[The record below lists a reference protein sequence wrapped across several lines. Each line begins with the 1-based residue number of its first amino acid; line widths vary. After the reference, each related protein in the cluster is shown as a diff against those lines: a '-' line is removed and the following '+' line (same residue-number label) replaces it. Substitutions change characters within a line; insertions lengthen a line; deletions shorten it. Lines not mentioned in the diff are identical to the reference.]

1 MRKDR
6 IAKAIAS
13 MIPLLCVT
21 IFNSCDSWMKD
32 DDFFSSVEEE
42 VRVANAEKL
51 NVFVRCAATKMG
63 TTNPNGYAVF
73 KQDVVSSVSMVPE
86 TDYGFWKWAAFSTD
100 FFDPN
105 KQHTSLY
112 CQNPESYAESFAP
125 FELDP
130 AVVTFENPNSEI
142 TNVTIHAN
150 RNDVVLVPVCVERP
164 MLTVSIP
171 GSGEANVVRN
181 MSIRLLFSKPMDP
194 KSFYDEETGASNFTF
209 LQGRATITE
218 SSDVSLTDISDYFES
233 PIFSMGGK
241 LITFKLKSDKLFNAN
256 GQITVRYTGE
266 VKDIYG
272 YNVASGSSFQFRV
285 GTAVDSSSP
294 GIDVLTFGV
303 EGKYNTFKDIYSKF
317 RSEANVASVKG
328 VSDELCATSLDDPA
342 FDTIATYRTKSNIV
356 DIYVHGIEYK
366 GSSKNKVNASGDESE
381 SDIVIIGTRSCLVY
395 NKDGTP
401 TGANIAEEKV
411 AEIDYAA
418 GVSYSKDIPES
429 EFNETT
435 GTLFSYDIT
444 DYPDGLIRI
453 DVALA
458 DSVGNFGFDDNC
470 TNPENDNG
478 YKSVFIV
485 KDTSAPDAV
494 AIKDAIQS
502 DSESAIYQWY
512 NEKTLGTIRF
522 KDMEKDNPIAGI
534 VDSGHFHLRSAKKDM
549 KWIFHSGAEND
560 EWAPS
565 ENDAGW
571 KDVSVSYDLKNAVL
585 PGSDE
590 YVPISVAFMDD
601 LGHISPVVG
610 ITAIKYDNTK
620 PVVDSYMWVDS
631 SNAETLNNTSAP
643 SLSQYLKV
651 GFTESRSGIR
661 RIAVKVS
668 KEGSIDDGIAGVAKL
683 YYSATDAV
691 PSTADAGI
699 PLTFVE
705 NSESGYAF
713 YEIPEALK
721 TGWFFIRGIPIAA
734 VDGKYDVS
742 VSLIDQALNES
753 SASSPIAMFKDTT
766 PPSVNQ
772 ATVSVDNI
780 VVRPGDNTQW
790 LKRDAYNSNSVSFI
804 VNETG
809 SGIKSIELTGTIEI
823 TDATTVTVNGVPAAD
838 VSLDVASK
846 RITFTNFKNP
856 SIFGSSV
863 SVKISGI
870 KFTDRDSESG
880 NTVSFRVEDF
890 ASTEPFDFEYGN
902 KVYADTVAPVVASVT
917 VFDADSTTTWTDG
930 TTNYRYIYTNSDS
943 VNATVVFANAEQG
956 TNSCSGVR
964 VLTVT
969 GATITGA
976 TVSTGETCT
985 VSGSTVTFTPPLKTG
1000 SETVSLTGV
1009 KLAAGSNSER
1019 TINAY
1024 ATDFTEWTGD
1034 AVSSQKIVL
1043 DTLTPEVTEISWTA
1057 VASDS
1062 DLIPGITGKEVV
1074 DDQKLN
1080 VTLGTTASGVKT
1092 VSVAVTIADTQRSDS
1107 LGNEKLIVYF
1117 DGTALTRTTD
1127 YSVSGNTLTF
1137 TTPRKS
1143 GVVSFK
1149 GLTID
1154 DQDRD
1159 GSYAIDVSLKTA
1171 AENENNAASHY
1182 SISRDSVTPVI
1193 SKVVIPPVT
1202 VGENQ
1207 IPVIESVIPYGT
1219 DGTGTTP
1226 VYFAGAQAGFDYKT
1240 GKNSFTLDL
1249 YITEQTSGVQQI
1261 TFGSGC
1267 NVRLSSESTLS
1278 VIHSG
1283 STKDLVKGTDYTVDG
1298 TGKVITFLDSGDPV
1312 VKDESPEFV
1321 LSMTNC
1327 NFENVKYMDHE
1338 SASDE
1343 NLFSFTLK
1351 DFAQHSPETSV
1362 TAIKANKDGTED
1374 IATVVANALPARIES
1389 VSLEDRSTCDAGGN
1403 VETDKGDGDYD
1414 LRKSEEGFTN
1424 YEIINVAVGS
1434 PVVTVAN
1441 RNYSVRKITLSG
1453 AKFISDVYNG
1463 SDAHTVVQ
1471 VNGVPLNASSDYK
1484 FTDDYTCV
1492 EFVKAFDSETQF
1504 QFFNVLLDTTDD
1516 GEKTVSATAY
1526 SPAGVSYSAMS
1537 TKDKKIILD
1546 KTPPALADEGPFAYD
1561 RQDPENFRKYEY
1573 PRQKNDTDY
1582 ETYGLSAAKDLEL
1595 ATYGSMAGN
1604 TGKEIRFFYTS
1615 QDYRRLPVKVE
1626 DTNSLSSTC
1635 LRIKVVDSI
1644 KAGEATSQGVLGA
1657 TGYAYSTNPV
1667 ADFSTGSLGYTPEDV
1682 GYYRYESKDWSDTLN
1697 PYTYVAA
1704 DRAGNVS
1711 DPHQFYVI
1719 KDNKSPSITVDG
1731 TDYGNATDSERKQ
1744 KSLTN
1749 LMELVIPDGKQVFR
1763 NEVENTASEIYD
1775 EKEFNFWND
1784 KDGHNTTSLSS
1795 YQYVLAGGG
1804 NGEIYK
1810 IKINLKSGVSSGT
1823 MLIGGVSR
1831 SDVPSYSQRLPT
1843 PGDSG
1848 LAKWAITH
1856 YYKKWNSTAT
1866 ESNWDAAW
1874 PVGTLGAYFF
1884 DSRVEWNDYDGE
1896 DIVYEISDSDSSKG
1910 VPPLTLLL
1918 MDNCANIY
1926 QIPIRPA
1933 SMDASMTEYTL
1944 DSFKFPCHSGESV
1957 SWIFDKKLPEPVAWS
1972 ADNEKNL
1979 NDQFIIFAGGC
1990 DNRAYNK
1997 DYPNPLDIADCKN
2010 ISEGNTSYAV
2020 GWNRLG
2026 ALYLD
2031 NKTQYYNHNVYL
2043 QLLMNSEEPI
2053 RWADQEVCTNNV
2065 QPLYEN
2071 GSQPPDFTLRARV
2084 LFREGTDASEPKE
2097 SDFAN
2102 ASSASLTKWSYFK
2115 QKSTDGK
2122 RLWNILMPHGD
2133 EGKLGTLWLYLE
2145 DYVGN
2150 KGIYQVKN
2158 GGDVDIKNG
2167 SDVDKFVW
2175 NDEPPKVKLTS
2186 DAVYPTDFDTD
2197 KTSANASCFSENF
2210 GTYRHYSHLAFTSEA
2225 DIKRLVPPT
2234 VFKKEYIKTQTS
2246 NMSDERYSDMI
2257 KKAEADGL
2265 VMNDINVIGDV
2276 TYVGNTAHNVSGGD
2290 YAREEVGNNTYA
2302 VDPVLCFFDID
2313 VSDSPSG
2320 IDGYRYCFADNE
2332 GDDNRQNDWEGNKS
2346 NGYWYINHSG
2356 EKNDSKRVN
2365 AQVPINL
2372 SYDNGKYNPRTFN
2385 LYIRDRVGN
2394 VSVTKLGNQ
2403 WMMDNTYPATAS
2415 GSTWTGGK
2423 ANPGNSYLS
2432 LPGDVSRTNINV
2444 TIAGSSETFKTA
2456 KEREESYSVKIPA
2469 EWFTDFQK
2477 RDGNGSGTGESSG
2490 VYGAGLIPNVK
2501 GSAKQIAD
2509 GNLTVDIP
2517 YFIYKYADATNAK
2530 PLEYYIFD
2538 NTGNYWT
2545 CKLNVKVDASAPTM
2559 RVGVTRLND
2568 SSTFHSKD
2576 NLYTKV
2582 YGTGAVPTGKTP
2594 DTTAT
2599 ADDRLV
2605 YQGNAL
2611 KTFTTDEGYSKNE
2624 YKNLYSL
2631 ASNVSKQYSSKS
2643 DVDYAYS
2650 NGTADE
2656 KSRFFKI
2663 QCNNHSFFVNAW
2675 AEDAGGISQ
2684 VSIRKWDGEKW
2695 NSQTALGKLEFT
2707 NDNQSIAEMKFEGI
2721 PEVKADPSNPCPDS
2735 GKEISLSS
2743 DSSVRNSIFVSTLT
2757 QTEENLYEVSATD
2770 FAGNAVFYYAYILPY
2785 DNKAPDVTAAS
2796 VTGNAGSSVVGGK
2809 FYFKDLKFSLKASD
2823 DLAGLG
2829 AYQWGAGTPSTDYFR
2844 FNLDGTMSKDGT
2856 VADTDVTEI
2865 FKDNDSSA
2873 FWVKLQ
2879 DILGNAKTVD
2889 SFTVNGGDTPISNAN
2904 FVYDNVAPGVSFT
2917 DLSTNFKRT
2926 GSYWDYTSWVE
2937 SSDDTGVSTNSFL
2950 NYEASSKSLLVTNSD
2965 YSSKIEITPTGTDTS
2980 GIKGYVMTE
2989 TSAAPASLAT
2999 VASSFVFEAGKELST
3014 SFEERKIS
3022 LANTSGLTVYFWAVD
3037 YAGNVST
3044 TPAQLTI
3051 KFDAK
3056 NPDVSPAPADGKI
3069 EVKTDT
3075 TKGTRIWSSE
3085 THNYYKDA
3093 AYIEVTLGY
3102 KTGYEPKGWK
3112 ILKSESSSNS
3122 RDNQLAWKNFVSS
3135 DYEQLDGNLRK
3146 YKIYLPALD
3155 DARNNGNDFYISFYS
3170 NSDSPTYR
3178 LVFADKQK
3186 WYYDNNVPSAP
3197 ANPVFDSGST
3207 GLYVKE
3213 TGGSKTLYF
3222 RDNTSEGKVSFT
3234 VTDNT
3239 GEVNSGVA
3247 GVLYAVGSV
3256 PSASESNVPASKITL
3271 KNLSAGTLNVYA
3283 FDNVWNRS
3291 ATGYSMAVVKDD
3303 ANPSITGITPT
3314 LNDYVYN
3321 DTENNCIWFNGSDLS
3336 AKVPSVSLAVA
3347 ASDTGSGIKSYTW
3360 KSDVTGVTV
3369 TEASAGTY
3377 TVSGFDKITDS
3388 CTLKLTVTDNVGN
3401 ESTPYT
3407 VVLKKDSDVPTG
3419 FAIDSIGRLSAE
3431 DEARYVYAD
3440 SLNAD
3445 WKTVSGK
3452 TVYVN
3457 GNKIS
3462 LADKDPIF
3470 TYAGA
3475 LADAGSGLKEGSPS
3489 ASKDPVTDNKW
3500 IVTASDNVGNE
3511 TTYTVTLIADGD
3523 APAPDSTYYTTGNT
3537 LSSLSG
3543 ASVNLLKNKV
3553 DEPSTPYGLSS
3564 GSAYLAYDSA
3574 VGDDYATVIYTSA
3587 AKCNIPS
3594 ATDGG
3599 AGAIQYALKYGN
3611 TSDVYS
3617 TAPTS
3622 WTDMPSSGNAFEVDL
3637 PDEAVVHGYLFIWF
3651 KDGVG
3656 NTSAFQMGNPDT
3668 INIPK
3673 ESGYNWMACQKSI
3686 SENDISAAYGNS
3698 DNTLVISGIGAGSSV
3713 KSISITFNADA
3724 SVNDGY
3730 VGSVEF
3736 KGLGKDGVEKNYT
3749 PSNAKSVNDKT
3760 IILDFSDKPRLAN
3773 GSISIKFNNPVEIA
3787 SVLLKDKNDNS
3798 KEINSIGTRSLI
3810 SRMTSS
3816 VSGMFS
3822 SIFGRIAGDKET
3834 RALKAAERADKKAA
3848 RQAEIAAAREAK
3860 KMAKLLVKQQKEEAR
3875 RLKESLAVQ
3884 NADIGALESK
3894 SVSAGT
3900 ETAALDDQDV
3910 EFEARSSGIDQWN
3923 KSAVAAIKRGKSG
3936 KKNGSFPVVPFAAG
3950 AMVLCACG
3958 AGVFIY
3964 RKKKLL

>member
-105 KQHTSLY
+105 KQHTSLL

-142 TNVTIHAN
+142 TNVTIHVN

-585 PGSDE
+585 PGSDG

-610 ITAIKYDNTK
+610 ITAITYDNTK

-631 SNAETLNNTSAP
+631 ANAEAINNTK
-643 SLSQYLKV
+643 LDVLDQQLKV
-651 GFTESRSGIR
+651 AFTESLSGVR
-661 RIAVKVS
+661 RIALKITKDANVVDGLAHSVKV
-668 KEGSIDDGIAGVAKL
+668 
-683 YYSATDAV
+683 YYSASDEV
-691 PSTADAGI
+691 PSGTELALV
-699 PLTFVE
+699 PVE
-705 NSESGYAF
+705 DVTDSSYKF
-713 YEIPEALK
+713 YEIPSAL
-721 TGWFFIRGIPIAA
+721 TSGYLFFRGIPIAA

-766 PPSVNQ
+766 SPSVNQ

-809 SGIKSIELTGTIEI
+809 SGIRTITLGGTIEI

-838 VSLDVASK
+838 VSLDVESN

-890 ASTEPFDFEYGN
+890 ASTDPCDFSYG
-902 KVYADTVAPVVASVT
+902 KSVFADTTAPVVASV
-917 VFDADSTTTWTDG
+917 VLHDADSTTTWTAG
-930 TTNYRYIYTNSDS
+930 TTNYRDIYTNSDT
-943 VNATVVFANAEQG
+943 VNATVVFGDAEKG
-956 TNSCSGVR
+956 NSCSGIR

-976 TVSTGETCT
+976 TITGASVSTGGNCT
-985 VSGSTVTFTPPLKTG
+985 VSGNTVTFTPPLRAG
-1000 SETVSLTGV
+1000 SETVELTGV
-1009 KLAAGSNSER
+1009 TLVASDSENR
-1019 TINAY
+1019 SINAY
-1024 ATDFTEWTGD
+1024 ATDFAEWTGD

-1043 DTLTPEVTEISWTA
+1043 DTLTPEVTEISWT
-1057 VASDS
+1057 VSSDS
-1062 DLIPGITGKEVV
+1062 DLIPGITGKKVV

-1092 VSVAVTIADTQRSDS
+1092 VSVAVTIAGTQRSDS
-1107 LGNEKLIVYF
+1107 LENKNLTVYF
-1117 DGTALTRTTD
+1117 DGTELVKNTD

-1143 GVVSFK
+1143 GVVSFE

-1207 IPVIESVIPYGT
+1207 IPVIESVIPYGA

-1226 VYFAGAQAGFDYKT
+1226 VYFAGAQAGFDYQT

-1261 TFGSGC
+1261 TFESGC

-1283 STKDLVKGTDYTVDG
+1283 STKDLVKGTDYTVDR

-1343 NLFSFTLK
+1343 NRFSFTLK
-1351 DFAQHSPETSV
+1351 DFAQHSPETPV
-1362 TAIKANKDGTED
+1362 TTIKANKDGTED
-1374 IATVVANALPARIES
+1374 IATVVANALPAAIES
-1389 VSLEDRSTCDAGGN
+1389 VSLEDRSPCDAGGN
-1403 VETDKGDGDYD
+1403 VESGKGDGPYD

-1434 PVVTVAN
+1434 PTVDVAN
-1441 RNYSVRKITLSG
+1441 KSYSVRKITLSG

-1471 VNGVPLNASSDYK
+1471 VNGVLLNASSDYK
-1484 FTDDYTCV
+1484 FTDDDCSI
-1492 EFVKAFDSETQF
+1492 EFNKSFDTKTTF
-1504 QFFNVLLDTTDD
+1504 KFFNILLATTDD

-1561 RQDPENFRKYEY
+1561 PQDSENFRKYEY

-1635 LRIKVVDSI
+1635 LQIKVVDSI

-1667 ADFSTGSLGYTPEDV
+1667 ADFSTGRLGYTPEDV

-1704 DRAGNVS
+1704 DKAGNVS
-1711 DPHQFYVI
+1711 EPHQFYVI

-1731 TDYGNATDSERKQ
+1731 TDYGKATDSERKQ

-1763 NEVENTASEIYD
+1763 NEVENTDSEIYD

-1795 YQYVLAGGG
+1795 YQYVLAGGE
-1804 NGEIYK
+1804 NGERYK
-1810 IKINLKSGVSSGT
+1810 IKINLESGVSSDT

-1874 PVGTLGAYFF
+1874 PVGTLGAAFF
-1884 DSRVEWNDYDGE
+1884 DSRVKWNDYDGE
-1896 DIVYEISDSDSSKG
+1896 DIVYEIPDSSKG

-1926 QIPIRPA
+1926 QIPIRPT
-1933 SMDASMTEYTL
+1933 SMDAAMTTHSEDNY
-1944 DSFKFPCHSGESV
+1944 PCHSGESV

-1972 ADNEKNL
+1972 ASIENNL

-1990 DNRAYNK
+1990 DNRAYNE
-1997 DYPNPLDIADCKN
+1997 DDSDPLGIAHCKN
-2010 ISEGNTSYAV
+2010 ISDGHTRYAV

-2031 NKTQYYNHNVYL
+2031 IPNKTQYYNHNVYL
-2043 QLLMNSEEPI
+2043 QLRVNSKEPI
-2053 RWADQEVCTNNV
+2053 RWTAQEECTNNV

-2071 GSQPPDFTLRARV
+2071 GLQPPEFTLRARV
-2084 LFREGTDASEPKE
+2084 LFRKDTGEPEE
-2097 SDFAN
+2097 SDFAG

-2115 QKSTDGK
+2115 QIADEDS
-2122 RLWNILMPHGD
+2122 RIWNILMPHGE
-2133 EGKLGTLWLYLE
+2133 EGEAGTLWLYLE

-2150 KGIYQVKN
+2150 KGVYQV
-2158 GGDVDIKNG
+2158 KNG

-2175 NDEPPKVKLTS
+2175 NNEPPKVKLRTVA
-2186 DAVYPTDFDTD
+2186 DYPATYDTA
-2197 KTSANASCFSENF
+2197 KTETNASYFSENF
-2210 GTYRHYSHLAFTSEA
+2210 GTYRHYSHLAFKSEA

-2234 VFKKEYIKTQTS
+2234 TFKKKYIKTQTS
-2246 NMSDERYSDMI
+2246 NMSDTRYSDMI
-2257 KKAEADGL
+2257 NKAEADGL
-2265 VMNDINVIGDV
+2265 VMNDIKVIGDV

-2302 VDPVLCFFDID
+2302 VDPVLCFFYID

-2346 NGYWYINHSG
+2346 NGYWYINHTG

-2372 SYDNGKYNPRTFN
+2372 SYVEGSATVYNPRTFN

-2477 RDGNGSGTGESSG
+2477 RNGNDSGTGESSG

-2501 GSAKQIAD
+2501 GSAKPIAD

-2517 YFIYKYADATNAK
+2517 YFIYKDADATTAK
-2530 PLEYYIFD
+2530 TLEYYIFD

-2545 CKLNVKVDASAPTM
+2545 CNLNVKVDASAPTM

-2568 SSTFHSKD
+2568 SSTFHSVD
-2576 NLYTKV
+2576 NLYTEV

-2594 DTTAT
+2594 DTDAT

-2611 KTFTTDEGYSKNE
+2611 MTFTTGEGYSKNK

-2643 DVDYAYS
+2643 AVDYAYL
-2650 NGTADE
+2650 NGTDDE

-2663 QCNNHSFFVNAW
+2663 RSNNAAFFVNAW

-2707 NDNQSIAEMKFEGI
+2707 NDNQSITEMKFEGI

-2743 DSSVRNSIFVSTLT
+2743 DSSVRNSIFVSTVT

-2809 FYFKDLKFSLKASD
+2809 FYFKELKFSLEASD

-2844 FNLDGTMSKDGT
+2844 FNLDGTISKDGT

-2879 DILGNAKTVD
+2879 DILGNVKTVD
-2889 SFTVNGGDTPISNAN
+2889 SFTVNGGSTSISNAD
-2904 FVYDNVAPGVSFT
+2904 FVYDNVAPELKSTVSI
-2917 DLSTNFKRT
+2917 NRT
-2926 GSYWDYTSWVE
+2926 GQYKDHFESKNDTTGSTTESFISNDYSNGKIYVLNNDFDSTIAIEPSA
-2937 SSDDTGVSTNSFL
+2937 SDDVRGFIL
-2950 NYEASSKSLLVTNSD
+2950 TNSD
-2965 YSSKIEITPTGTDTS
+2965 TKPAVD
-2980 GIKGYVMTE
+2980 
-2989 TSAAPASLAT
+2989 SASVSEKSL
-2999 VASSFVFEAGKELST
+2999 VFTAGKAMTDSVTNRTVKLDE
-3014 SFEERKIS
+3014 KD
-3022 LANTSGLTVYFWAVD
+3022 NGLTVYIWAVD
-3037 YAGNVST
+3037 YAGNISET
-3044 TPAQLTI
+3044 SKKLTI
-3051 KFDAK
+3051 AYFSTVPTIVNGSGGAEGEERSLSVTGSIYTKDDVNYFSSAAVNVEVEHNK
-3056 NPDVSPAPADGKI
+3056 NYAPKNYLFLTSENYASG
-3069 EVKTDT
+3069 VKT
-3075 TKGTRIWSSE
+3075 
-3085 THNYYKDA
+3085 
-3093 AYIEVTLGY
+3093 
-3102 KTGYEPKGWK
+3102 
-3112 ILKSESSSNS
+3112 KS
-3122 RDNQLAWKNFVSS
+3122 
-3135 DYEQLDGNLRK
+3135 GNLTRLAGSTDTK
-3146 YKIYLPALD
+3146 
-3155 DARNNGNDFYISFYS
+3155 SFYNIALPEES
-3170 NSDSPTYR
+3170 EFAGKDLWLAVYWGSSYSLSYH
-3178 LVFADKQK
+3178 LVKDDVGKWTLDKTVPS
-3186 WYYDNNVPSAP
+3186 VPSAP
-3197 ANPVFDSGST
+3197 KIQEGSK
-3207 GLYVKE
+3207 GLYTADSKVYFSSE
-3213 TGGSKTLYF
+3213 VSGGV
-3222 RDNTSEGKVSFT
+3222 EFT
-3234 VTDNT
+3234 VTDSGSGAAGVIATDSSTAPSSGTAIKLYKPESAGTVYFWGVDNVGNINKTGKLTIEFISDSTAPVIVGASLSPVEDKVSVDSADSSKYYFNPGTVDSIIFDTGSVTESGSGLDHWEYKLYTETEPDSTVVLPEDKKISIGSEIQTLKVYAVDKVGNVSEPFTFSLIPDTEGPSGLKITGVKNGETSVSDGIYVLVNGTAPDSLDWSSIGSGEATIYFNSNT
-3239 GEVNSGVA
+3239 IASPLVASDIDGLTDASGVKEVKASYKVDGADSAEISKVNGKTTVVTLTPYDKVDNAGSPFTVNLIAAGALPSCSTTQINIRNGQNNEKAFYMASSNAVSGTWYGLKDNGVGNGYDTKLYSSGTTVSIPVSGGIADDYSYAFTYGSYDELSTLSKDSNSGSPSDGWSEYVKAADGRITIALPDVETKMHGYLMVWLKDRVANVSYPYNVVYPGSNNMNWLGQYKAATGAGYKYENNKLTIYDYPASA
-3247 GVLYAVGSV
+3247 GVK
-3256 PSASESNVPASKITL
+3256 KITL
-3271 KNLSAGTLNVYA
+3271 ACDVVHSANLSSLPA
-3283 FDNVWNRS
+3283 
-3291 ATGYSMAVVKDD
+3291 
-3303 ANPSITGITPT
+3303 ANSKFASYDITPT
-3314 LNDYVYN
+3314 VTKNEDNTIVTLTFTDAMMTTGDIVIELYSP
-3321 DTENNCIWFNGSDLS
+3321 TS
-3336 AKVPSVSLAVA
+3336 A
-3347 ASDTGSGIKSYTW
+3347 
-3360 KSDVTGVTV
+3360 VTGVTITDV
-3369 TEASAGTY
+3369 ADNNYVPTTRSISFLGKMSG
-3377 TVSGFDKITDS
+3377 TVS
-3388 CTLKLTVTDNVGN
+3388 
-3401 ESTPYT
+3401 
-3407 VVLKKDSDVPTG
+3407 
-3419 FAIDSIGRLSAE
+3419 
-3431 DEARYVYAD
+3431 
-3440 SLNAD
+3440 
-3445 WKTVSGK
+3445 
-3452 TVYVN
+3452 
-3457 GNKIS
+3457 
-3462 LADKDPIF
+3462 
-3470 TYAGA
+3470 
-3475 LADAGSGLKEGSPS
+3475 
-3489 ASKDPVTDNKW
+3489 
-3500 IVTASDNVGNE
+3500 
-3511 TTYTVTLIADGD
+3511 
-3523 APAPDSTYYTTGNT
+3523 
-3537 LSSLSG
+3537 
-3543 ASVNLLKNKV
+3543 
-3553 DEPSTPYGLSS
+3553 
-3564 GSAYLAYDSA
+3564 
-3574 VGDDYATVIYTSA
+3574 
-3587 AKCNIPS
+3587 
-3594 ATDGG
+3594 
-3599 AGAIQYALKYGN
+3599 
-3611 TSDVYS
+3611 
-3617 TAPTS
+3617 
-3622 WTDMPSSGNAFEVDL
+3622 
-3637 PDEAVVHGYLFIWF
+3637 
-3651 KDGVG
+3651 
-3656 NTSAFQMGNPDT
+3656 SAFGN
-3668 INIPK
+3668 
-3673 ESGYNWMACQKSI
+3673 
-3686 SENDISAAYGNS
+3686 
-3698 DNTLVISGIGAGSSV
+3698 
-3713 KSISITFNADA
+3713 
-3724 SVNDGY
+3724 
-3730 VGSVEF
+3730 
-3736 KGLGKDGVEKNYT
+3736 
-3749 PSNAKSVNDKT
+3749 
-3760 IILDFSDKPRLAN
+3760 
-3773 GSISIKFNNPVEIA
+3773 
-3787 SVLLKDKNDNS
+3787 
-3798 KEINSIGTRSLI
+3798 
-3810 SRMTSS
+3810 
-3816 VSGMFS
+3816 
-3822 SIFGRIAGDKET
+3822 IFGRIAGDKET

-3848 RQAEIAAAREAK
+3848 RQAEIAAAKEAK

-3900 ETAALDDQDV
+3900 ETAALADQDV

-3964 RKKKLL
+3964 RKKKSL

>member
-1 MRKDR
+1 MRKNR

-494 AIKDAIQS
+494 AIKDAIQW
-502 DSESAIYQWY
+502 DSGAIYQWY

-534 VDSGHFHLRSAKKDM
+534 VDSGHFHLRSAKENM

-571 KDVSVSYDLKNAVL
+571 KDVSESYDLKNAVL
-585 PGSDE
+585 QGSDE

-668 KEGSIDDGIAGVAKL
+668 KEGSIDNGIAGVAKL

-699 PLTFVE
+699 PLTFK
-705 NSESGYAF
+705 SGYAF
-713 YEIPEALK
+713 YEIPEAQK

-766 PPSVNQ
+766 SPSVNQ

-809 SGIKSIELTGTIEI
+809 SGIETIALGETGGTIKI

-838 VSLDVASK
+838 VSLDVASN

-880 NTVSFRVEDF
+880 NTVSFRIVDF
-890 ASTEPFDFEYGN
+890 ASTDPCNFSYG
-902 KVYADTVAPVVASVT
+902 KSVFADTTAPVVASV
-917 VFDADSTTTWTDG
+917 VLHDADSTTTWTAG
-930 TTNYRYIYTNSDS
+930 TTNYRDIYTNSDT
-943 VNATVVFANAEQG
+943 VNATVVFADAEKG
-956 TNSCSGVR
+956 TNSCSGIR

-976 TVSTGETCT
+976 SVSTGEICT
-985 VSGSTVTFTPPLKTG
+985 ISGSTVTFTPPLKTG

-1043 DTLTPEVTEISWTA
+1043 DTLTPEVTEISWT
-1057 VASDS
+1057 VASDR

-1092 VSVAVTIADTQRSDS
+1092 VSVAVTIAGTQRSDS
-1107 LGNEKLIVYF
+1107 LKNEKLTVYF
-1117 DGTALTRTTD
+1117 DGTELTKTTD

-1154 DQDRD
+1154 NQNRD

-1240 GKNSFTLDL
+1240 GRNSFTLDL

-1312 VKDESPEFV
+1312 VKDESAEFV

-1343 NLFSFTLK
+1343 NRFSFTLK

-1362 TAIKANKDGTED
+1362 TTIKAKKDGTED
-1374 IATVVANALPARIES
+1374 IATVVANALPAAIGS
-1389 VSLEDRSTCDAGGN
+1389 VSLEDRSPCDDNGN
-1403 VETDKGDGDYD
+1403 VTGSGDGPYD
-1414 LRKSEEGFTN
+1414 LRKSEKDFTN
-1424 YEIINVAVGS
+1424 YEIINVAVIS
-1434 PVVTVAN
+1434 PVVNVAN

-1471 VNGVPLNASSDYK
+1471 VNGVLLNASSDYK

-1635 LRIKVVDSI
+1635 LQIKVVDSI

-1667 ADFSTGSLGYTPEDV
+1667 ADFSTGILGYTPEKV
-1682 GYYRYESKDWSDTLN
+1682 GYYRYESKDWSDTLR

-1711 DPHQFYVI
+1711 EPHQFYVI

-1731 TDYGNATDSERKQ
+1731 TDYGTATE

-1763 NEVENTASEIYD
+1763 NEVENTALGIYD
-1775 EKEFNFWND
+1775 AEEFNFWND

-1795 YQYVLAGGG
+1795 YQYVLAGGE
-1804 NGEIYK
+1804 NGERYK

-1823 MLIGGVSR
+1823 MLIGGPSASKV
-1831 SDVPSYSQRLPT
+1831 DSYSQRLPT

-1874 PVGTLGAYFF
+1874 PVGTLGADFF
-1884 DSRVEWNDYDGE
+1884 DSRVTWNDYDGE
-1896 DIVYEISDSDSSKG
+1896 DIVYEIPDSSKG

-1926 QIPIRPA
+1926 QIPIRPT
-1933 SMDASMTEYTL
+1933 SMDAEMTTHSDGKYT
-1944 DSFKFPCHSGESV
+1944 CHSGESV
-1957 SWIFDKKLPEPVAWS
+1957 SWIFDKKLPELVAWS
-1972 ADNEKNL
+1972 ADNEKKL

-2010 ISEGNTSYAV
+2010 ISEGNTRYAV

-2043 QLLMNSEEPI
+2043 QLLVNSNEPI
-2053 RWADQEVCTNNV
+2053 LWDAQEERTNNV
-2065 QPLYEN
+2065 QKVYED
-2071 GSQPPDFTLRARV
+2071 GLQPSDFTLRARV
-2084 LFREGTDASEPKE
+2084 LFREGTDTDANELKE

-2102 ASSASLTKWSYFK
+2102 ASSDSLTNWSYFK
-2115 QKSTDGK
+2115 QTADEDS
-2122 RLWNILMPHGD
+2122 RIWNILMPHGK
-2133 EGKLGTLWLYLE
+2133 EGEAGTLWLYLE

-2167 SDVDKFVW
+2167 RDVDKFVW
-2175 NDEPPKVKLTS
+2175 NDEPPKVRLRTVA
-2186 DAVYPTDFDTD
+2186 DYPATYDTA
-2197 KTSANASCFSENF
+2197 KTETNASYFSENF

-2234 VFKKEYIKTQTS
+2234 TFKKMYIKKQTS
-2246 NMSDERYSDMI
+2246 NMSDTRYSAMI
-2257 KKAEADGL
+2257 NKAEADGL
-2265 VMNDINVIGDV
+2265 VMNDIKVIGDV
-2276 TYVGNTAHNVSGGD
+2276 TYVGNTAHNVSGGV
-2290 YAREEVGNNTYA
+2290 YAREKVGNNTYA

-2320 IDGYRYCFADNE
+2320 IDGYRYCFAENE
-2332 GDDNRQNDWEGNKS
+2332 GDDNRQDYWEGNKS
-2346 NGYWYINHSG
+2346 DGYWYIKHTG
-2356 EKNDSKRVN
+2356 DKNDSKRVN

-2403 WMMDNTYPATAS
+2403 WMMDNTYPVAADGAS
-2415 GSTWTGGK
+2415 WNGGK
-2423 ANPGNSYLS
+2423 AIPGNSYLS
-2432 LPGDVSRTNINV
+2432 LPGSSKVTEINV
-2444 TIAGSSETFKTA
+2444 TIAGSSQAFKDANENGNAYTI
-2456 KEREESYSVKIPA
+2456 KIPA
-2469 EWFTDFQK
+2469 DWFGDYQVRNGTFI
-2477 RDGNGSGTGESSG
+2477 GGTGSGSG
-2490 VYGAGLIPNVK
+2490 LYGAGLIPNVK
-2501 GSAKQIAD
+2501 GSAKPIAD

-2517 YFIYKYADATNAK
+2517 YFIYKGANATE
-2530 PLEYYIFD
+2530 PQTLEYYIFD

-2545 CKLNVKVDASAPTM
+2545 CNLNVKVDASAPTM

-2568 SSTFHSKD
+2568 SSTFHSVD

-2582 YGTGAVPTGKTP
+2582 YGTGAVPTGKTS

-2599 ADDRLV
+2599 ADDRLD

-2611 KTFTTDEGYSKNE
+2611 KTFTKGEGYSKNKYE
-2624 YKNLYSL
+2624 NLYSL

-2643 DVDYAYS
+2643 AVDYAYL
-2650 NGTADE
+2650 NGTDDE

-2663 QCNNHSFFVNAW
+2663 RSNNAAFFVNAW

-2707 NDNQSIAEMKFEGI
+2707 NDNQSIAGMKFEGI

-2735 GKEISLSS
+2735 GKEISHSS
-2743 DSSVRNSIFVSTLT
+2743 DSSVRNSIFVSTVT

-2823 DLAGLG
+2823 DRAGLG
-2829 AYQWGAGTPSTDYFR
+2829 AYQYGTQGASEFIKYVGDISDRETSS
-2844 FNLDGTMSKDGT
+2844 LDFAVSPK
-2856 VADTDVTEI
+2856 
-2865 FKDNDSSA
+2865 

-2879 DILGNAKTVD
+2879 DILGNVKTVD
-2889 SFTVNGGDTPISNAN
+2889 SFTVNGGSTISNAN

-2950 NYEASSKSLLVTNSD
+2950 NYEASSESLLVTNSD
-2965 YSSKIEITPTGTDTS
+2965 YSSTIEITPTGTDTS

-2989 TSAAPASLAT
+2989 TSTAPASLAT
-2999 VASSFVFEAGKELST
+2999 VDSSFKFEAGKELST
-3014 SFEERKIS
+3014 SFKEGKIS

-3056 NPDVSPAPADGKI
+3056 NPDVSQDPADGKI

-3135 DYEQLDGNLRK
+3135 DYKQLDGNFRK

-3155 DARNNGNDFYISFYS
+3155 DARNNGDDFYISFYS

-3197 ANPVFDSGST
+3197 NIQ
-3207 GLYVKE
+3207 GLAEGAVGMYYDEAGK
-3213 TGGSKTLYF
+3213 LYF
-3222 RDNTSEGKVSFT
+3222 KSDASGTLKFT
-3234 VTDNT
+3234 ATDGGT
-3239 GEVNSGVA
+3239 VRSGFA
-3247 GVLYAVGSV
+3247 GVKYSTTESAPVASVDVSSSVALTGSELSGKTNLYF
-3256 PSASESNVPASKITL
+3256 
-3271 KNLSAGTLNVYA
+3271 YA
-3283 FDNVWNRS
+3283 YDNVWNAS
-3291 ATGYSMAVVKDD
+3291 STSYSLALEEDNTPPSFTVSMDD
-3303 ANPSITGITPT
+3303 SS
-3314 LNDYVYN
+3314 DYVYKK
-3321 DTENNCIWFNGSDLS
+3321 DAATIYYNGTAEHKPESIVFTCSSSDSDL
-3336 AKVPSVSLAVA
+3336 AEFICTA
-3347 ASDTGSGIKSYTW
+3347 
-3360 KSDVTGVTV
+3360 SDVTVTQ
-3369 TEASAGTY
+3369 GTDSDSNKF
-3377 TVSGFDKITDS
+3377 TVSGLGAS
-3388 CTLKLTVTDNVGN
+3388 G
-3401 ESTPYT
+3401 S
-3407 VVLKKDSDVPTG
+3407 VVLSFKAKDKLGNITADADVTQITLVADSESPSG
-3419 FAIDSIGRLSAE
+3419 LAINKIKEISLD
-3431 DEARYVYAD
+3431 DEAKYIYAE
-3440 SLNAD
+3440 SAD
-3445 WKTVSGK
+3445 WKTVSGG
-3452 TVYVN
+3452 TVYC
-3457 GNKIS
+3457 K
-3462 LADKDPIF
+3462 ADQLTDLVDPF
-3470 TYAGA
+3470 EYDVDA
-3475 LADAGSGLKEGSPS
+3475 LADTGSGLKEGSPS
-3489 ASKDPVTDNKW
+3489 ASKAADGDEWT
-3500 IVTASDNVGNE
+3500 ITAMDNVGNKS
-3511 TTYTVTLIADGD
+3511 TFTVTLIADGV
-3523 APAPDSTYYTTGNT
+3523 APVPSESGKAKSAINCSNSVSWPNVDCIK
-3537 LSSLSG
+3537 SSLDGTVVCDGLITAWGELVGETLIYVPGTIVSFNIEESSSG
-3543 ASVNLLKNKV
+3543 ISAYGFALSNLYPATSLSPAVWVAPESDGSVKMPELSGLNHSFLYVWIKDKV
-3553 DEPSTPYGLSS
+3553 GNVSTAYPYSSGGENAPWVNCYKTPENVEVEFARTNSERKITIKGLTAAFGIKEIIFEGTEIESNGGSYTLEFTGDLSS
-3564 GSAYLAYDSA
+3564 GNSSAKSKF
-3574 VGDDYATVIYTSA
+3574 TVA
-3587 AKCNIPS
+3587 DVADEDA
-3594 ATDGG
+3594 ATDSVKLNLFSKKSKAVTCNGDVV
-3599 AGAIQYALKYGN
+3599 ITYYGN
-3611 TSDVYS
+3611 DAEATLSLMS
-3617 TAPTS
+3617 
-3622 WTDMPSSGNAFEVDL
+3622 FVD
-3637 PDEAVVHGYLFIWF
+3637 H
-3651 KDGVG
+3651 
-3656 NTSAFQMGNPDT
+3656 Q
-3668 INIPK
+3668 
-3673 ESGYNWMACQKSI
+3673 
-3686 SENDISAAYGNS
+3686 GNS
-3698 DNTLVISGIGAGSSV
+3698 HDVTIS
-3713 KSISITFNADA
+3713 
-3724 SVNDGY
+3724 
-3730 VGSVEF
+3730 
-3736 KGLGKDGVEKNYT
+3736 T
-3749 PSNAKSVNDKT
+3749 P
-3760 IILDFSDKPRLAN
+3760 I
-3773 GSISIKFNNPVEIA
+3773 
-3787 SVLLKDKNDNS
+3787 
-3798 KEINSIGTRSLI
+3798 TRSLKLLQDKAI
-3810 SRMTSS
+3810 AVVDKVT
-3816 VSGMFS
+3816 G
-3822 SIFGRIAGDKET
+3822 IFGRIAGDKET

-3875 RLKESLAVQ
+3875 KLKESLAVQ
-3884 NADIGALESK
+3884 SADIGALESK

-3923 KSAVAAIKRGKSG
+3923 KSAVAAIKRGNSG
-3936 KKNGSFPVVPFAAG
+3936 KKNVSFPVIPLAVG
-3950 AMVLCACG
+3950 AVVLCACG

-3964 RKKKLL
+3964 RKKKSL

>member
-1 MRKDR
+1 MRKNR

-105 KQHTSLY
+105 KQHTSLL
-112 CQNPESYAESFAP
+112 CQNPETYAESFAP

-502 DSESAIYQWY
+502 DSIYQWY

-534 VDSGHFHLRSAKKDM
+534 VDSGHFHLRSAKEDM

-571 KDVSVSYDLKNAVL
+571 KDVSESYDLKNAVL
-585 PGSDE
+585 PGSDG

-631 SNAETLNNTSAP
+631 ANAEALNNTSAP

-651 GFTESRSGIR
+651 GFTESLSGIR

-668 KEGSIDDGIAGVAKL
+668 KEGSIVDGIAGGEL

-691 PSTADAGI
+691 PPTDGTGI
-699 PLTFVE
+699 PHTWVE

-721 TGWFFIRGIPIAA
+721 TGWFFIRGIPIAEEN
-734 VDGKYDVS
+734 GKYDVS
-742 VSLIDQALNES
+742 VKVVDSALNL
-753 SASSPIAMFKDTT
+753 SAENDSIAMFKDTT
-766 PPSVNQ
+766 SPSVNQ

-809 SGIKSIELTGTIEI
+809 SGIKTIELCGTIEI

-838 VSLDVASK
+838 VSLDVASN
-846 RITFTNFKNP
+846 RIKFTNFKNP

-880 NTVSFRVEDF
+880 NTVSFRIVDF
-890 ASTEPFDFEYGN
+890 ASNEHFVEYGN

-917 VFDADSTTTWTDG
+917 VFDADSTTEWTAG

-943 VNATVVFANAEQG
+943 VSATVVFANAEQG
-956 TNSCSGVR
+956 TNSCSGIR
-964 VLTVT
+964 VLTIT

-976 TVSTGETCT
+976 SVPTGETCT
-985 VSGSTVTFTPPLKTG
+985 ISGSTVTFTPPLKTG
-1000 SETVSLTGV
+1000 SETVNLTGV

-1024 ATDFTEWTGD
+1024 ATDFAEWTGD
-1034 AVSSQKIVL
+1034 SVSSQQIVL
-1043 DTLTPEVTEISWTA
+1043 DTLTPEVTEISWT

-1062 DLIPGITGKEVV
+1062 DLIPGITGKKVV

-1080 VTLGTTASGVKT
+1080 VTLGATVSGIKT
-1092 VSVAVTIADTQRSDS
+1092 VDVAVTIACTQRSDS
-1107 LGNEKLIVYF
+1107 LADGNLKVYF
-1117 DGTALTRTTD
+1117 DGTELVKNTD

-1143 GVVSFK
+1143 GVVSFE

-1154 DQDRD
+1154 NQDRD
-1159 GSYAIDVSLKTA
+1159 GSYLIDISLKTA
-1171 AENENNAASHY
+1171 AENENSAASHY

-1261 TFGSGC
+1261 TFGSVC

-1298 TGKVITFLDSGDPV
+1298 TGKIITFLDSGDPV

-1362 TAIKANKDGTED
+1362 TTIKANKDGTED

-1389 VSLEDRSTCDAGGN
+1389 VSLEDRSPCDANGN
-1403 VETDKGDGDYD
+1403 VIGSGDGPYD

-1424 YEIINVAVGS
+1424 YEIINVAVDS
-1434 PVVTVAN
+1434 PVVTVEN

-1453 AKFISDVYNG
+1453 AKFIEN
-1463 SDAHTVVQ
+1463 TVVH
-1471 VNGVPLNASSDYK
+1471 VNGASLGPTNYR
-1484 FTDDYTCV
+1484 FTDDDCSI
-1492 EFVKAFDSETQF
+1492 EFNKSFDTQTTF
-1504 QFFNVLLDTTDD
+1504 QFFDILLATTDD

-1561 RQDPENFRKYEY
+1561 RQDLDNFRKYEY

-1582 ETYGLSAAKDLEL
+1582 ETYGLSAKEDLGLE
-1595 ATYGSMAGN
+1595 TYGSMAGN

-1626 DTNSLSSTC
+1626 DTNSLSPDC
-1635 LRIKVVDSI
+1635 LQIKVVDSI

-1667 ADFSTGSLGYTPEDV
+1667 ADFSTGRLGYTPKDV
-1682 GYYRYESKDWSDTLN
+1682 GYYKYESKDWSDTLS

-1704 DRAGNVS
+1704 DKAGNVS
-1711 DPHQFYVI
+1711 EPHQFYVI
-1719 KDNKSPSITVDG
+1719 KDANGPSKTYDG
-1731 TDYGNATDSERKQ
+1731 SDFNTNTD
-1744 KSLTN
+1744 KSLVN
-1749 LMELVIPDGKQVFR
+1749 LMTLKCPTGKTVYRNSDCVQSDNVLSPDFFFWEADSGHSC
-1763 NEVENTASEIYD
+1763 ENIYA
-1775 EKEFNFWND
+1775 K
-1784 KDGHNTTSLSS
+1784 
-1795 YQYVLAGGG
+1795 QYVLSDDDYTINIRL
-1804 NGEIYK
+1804 NGV
-1810 IKINLKSGVSSGT
+1810 KSEEK
-1823 MLIGGVSR
+1823 LIGGE
-1831 SDVPSYSQRLPT
+1831 DAPEGTYYSERMPT
-1843 PGDSG
+1843 ASQSG
-1848 LAKWAITH
+1848 IAAYAISH
-1856 YYKKWNSTAT
+1856 YYYSWNGS
-1866 ESNWDAAW
+1866 SDDNVWDCAY
-1874 PVGTLGAYFF
+1874 PENTLNVDHKTNKISWTPY
-1884 DSRVEWNDYDGE
+1884 DPTKNDG
-1896 DIVYEISDSDSSKG
+1896 DISYTIPKTSSVG

-1918 MDNCANIY
+1918 KDNCGNVS
-1926 QIPIRPA
+1926 QILIRPKTMEA
-1933 SMDASMTEYTL
+1933 IDEKYTIG
-1944 DSFKFPCHSGESV
+1944 DKTGYGMSGRSV

-1972 ADNEKNL
+1972 EDNEKNL

-1990 DNRAYNK
+1990 DNRE
-1997 DYPNPLDIADCKN
+1997 CKN
-2010 ISEGNTSYAV
+2010 ISDGHTRYAV
-2020 GWNRLG
+2020 GCNRLG

-2071 GSQPPDFTLRARV
+2071 GSAPSDFTLRARV
-2084 LFREGTDASEPKE
+2084 LFREGTDANEPKE
-2097 SDFAN
+2097 SDFAGM
-2102 ASSASLTKWSYFK
+2102 SSASLTKWSYFK

-2210 GTYRHYSHLAFTSEA
+2210 GTYRHYTHLAFTDAE

-2246 NMSDERYSDMI
+2246 NMSYEGYSDMI
-2257 KKAEADGL
+2257 SKADADGL
-2265 VMNDINVIGDV
+2265 VMNDIKVIGDV
-2276 TYVGNTAHNVSGGD
+2276 TYVGNTSGAEQ
-2290 YAREEVGNNTYA
+2290 AREEVGHNTYA

-2320 IDGYRYCFADNE
+2320 IDGYRYCSDENK
-2332 GDDNRQNDWEGNKS
+2332 GDDNRQNDWEGNRS
-2346 NGYWYINHSG
+2346 DEYWYINHTG
-2356 EKNDSKRVN
+2356 GKNDSKRVN

-2372 SYDNGKYNPRTFN
+2372 SYVEGPAAEYNPRTFN

-2403 WMMDNTYPATAS
+2403 WMMDNTYPVAADGAS
-2415 GSTWTGGK
+2415 WNGGK
-2423 ANPGNSYLS
+2423 AIPGNSYLS
-2432 LPGDVSRTNINV
+2432 LPGSSKVTEINV
-2444 TIAGSSETFKTA
+2444 TIAGSSQAFKDADKNGNAYTI
-2456 KEREESYSVKIPA
+2456 KIPA
-2469 EWFTDFQK
+2469 DWFGDYQVRNGTFI
-2477 RDGNGSGTGESSG
+2477 GGTGSGSG

-2501 GSAKQIAD
+2501 GSAKPIAD
-2509 GNLTVDIP
+2509 GYLTVDIP

-2611 KTFTTDEGYSKNE
+2611 ETFTPDKGYSKNE
-2624 YKNLYSL
+2624 YENLYSL
-2631 ASNVSKQYSSKS
+2631 ASNVSKQYSSKA
-2643 DVDYAYS
+2643 DVDYAYLH
-2650 NGTADE
+2650 GTEDE
-2656 KSRFFKI
+2656 RSRFFKI
-2663 QCNNHSFFVNAW
+2663 RSNNAAFFVNVW
-2675 AEDAGGISQ
+2675 AVDDGGISQ
-2684 VSIRKWDGEKW
+2684 VSIRKWGNNEWVD
-2695 NSQTALGKLEFT
+2695 QTDQGKIVFT
-2707 NDNQSIAEMKFEGI
+2707 NENQNVKQMLFEKI
-2721 PEVKADPSNPCPDS
+2721 PDVVSLENN
-2735 GKEISLSS
+2735 GKEISKEGESS
-2743 DSSVRNSIFVSTLT
+2743 IRNSIYVSTAG
-2757 QTEENLYEVSATD
+2757 QSVENLYEVSATD

-2785 DNKAPDVTAAS
+2785 DNVGPTVKEAS
-2796 VTGNAGSSVVGGK
+2796 VKGNAGSSVYNSK
-2809 FYFKDLKFSLKASD
+2809 FYYNDLTYSLSGISD
-2823 DLAGLG
+2823 ERSGLG
-2829 AYQWGAGTPSTDYFR
+2829 AYSYGYKKSDSVVETRDFSVLEGITTVSNLSVTAASTENAGAAF
-2844 FNLDGTMSKDGT
+2844 
-2856 VADTDVTEI
+2856 VAFV
-2865 FKDNDSSA
+2865 
-2873 FWVKLQ
+2873 Q
-2879 DILGNAKTVD
+2879 DILGNKSEIT
-2889 SFTVNGGDTPISNAN
+2889 SFKVNGRTEMSSSA
-2904 FVYDNVAPGVSFT
+2904 FVYDNKAPSVSFA
-2917 DLSTNFKRT
+2917 DANFKRT
-2926 GSYWDYTSWVE
+2926 GKYWISGDE
-2937 SSDDTGVSTNSFL
+2937 FDDTDGSKTTKDYLKYNSTAETLYVLSR
-2950 NYEASSKSLLVTNSD
+2950 D
-2965 YSSKIEITPTGTDTS
+2965 YDSTIVITPTGDDYNGVQGFIVTDTDEQP
-2980 GIKGYVMTE
+2980 VFN
-2989 TSAAPASLAT
+2989 AALISDSFTFNAGMGKTNSFADRTVSLADAT
-2999 VASSFVFEAGKELST
+2999 
-3014 SFEERKIS
+3014 
-3022 LANTSGLTVYFWAVD
+3022 GLNLYFWAVD
-3037 YAGNVST
+3037 RAGNISSSNK
-3044 TPAQLTI
+3044 LSI
-3051 KFDAK
+3051 KYYAT
-3056 NPDVSPAPADGKI
+3056 NPSISAGAVDGSI
-3069 EVKTDT
+3069 EVRNDD
-3075 TKGTRIWSSE
+3075 TKGRIYQDG
-3085 THNYYKDA
+3085 TANYYSKS
-3093 AYIEVTLGY
+3093 AYVDVTVSY
-3102 KTGYEPKGWK
+3102 VEGYEPKGWK
-3112 ILKSESSSNS
+3112 ILKSSSSSN
-3122 RDNQLAWKNFVSS
+3122 RNNNQLAWKNFGTTAGT
-3135 DYEQLDGNLRK
+3135 DYTQEDTNLRS
-3146 YKIYLPALD
+3146 YKIYLPELID
-3155 DARNNGNDFYISFYS
+3155 ERNTGEAFWLCIYS

-3186 WYYDNNVPSAP
+3186 WYYDKDGPSAP
-3197 ANPVFDSGST
+3197 NIQ
-3207 GLYVKE
+3207 GLAEGAVGMYYDEAGK
-3213 TGGSKTLYF
+3213 LYF
-3222 RDNTSEGKVSFT
+3222 KSDASGILKFT
-3234 VTDNT
+3234 ATDDGT
-3239 GEVNSGVA
+3239 VRSGFA
-3247 GVLYAVGSV
+3247 GVKYSTTESAPVASVDVSSSVALTGSELSGKTNLYF
-3256 PSASESNVPASKITL
+3256 
-3271 KNLSAGTLNVYA
+3271 YA
-3283 FDNVWNRS
+3283 YDNVWNASSTSYRLALEEDNTPPS
-3291 ATGYSMAVVKDD
+3291 FTVSVDD
-3303 ANPSITGITPT
+3303 SS
-3314 LNDYVYN
+3314 DYVYKK
-3321 DTENNCIWFNGSDLS
+3321 DAATIYYNGTAEHKPESIVFTCSSSDSDL
-3336 AKVPSVSLAVA
+3336 AEFICT
-3347 ASDTGSGIKSYTW
+3347 AS
-3360 KSDVTGVTV
+3360 GVTV
-3369 TEASAGTY
+3369 TQGTDSDSNKF
-3377 TVSGFDKITDS
+3377 TVSGLGAS
-3388 CTLKLTVTDNVGN
+3388 G
-3401 ESTPYT
+3401 S
-3407 VVLKKDSDVPTG
+3407 VVLSFKAKDKLGNVTAD
-3419 FAIDSIGRLSAE
+3419 A
-3431 DEARYVYAD
+3431 YVTQITLVAD
-3440 SLNAD
+3440 SESPGLAINKIKGISQDDEEKYIYAESSD
-3445 WKTVSGK
+3445 WKTVSGG
-3452 TVYVN
+3452 TVYC
-3457 GNKIS
+3457 K
-3462 LADKDPIF
+3462 ADKLTHLVDPF
-3470 TYAGA
+3470 EYV

-3523 APAPDSTYYTTGNT
+3523 APAPDSNYYTTGNT

-3543 ASVNLLKNKV
+3543 ASVNLLKNKE
-3553 DEPSTPYGLSS
+3553 DEPSTPYGLTS

-3622 WTDMPSSGNAFEVDL
+3622 WTDMPSSGNAFEVVL

-3668 INIPK
+3668 INIPQK
-3673 ESGYNWMACQKSI
+3673 SGYNWMACQKSI
-3686 SENDISAAYGNS
+3686 SENNISAAYGNS

-3713 KSISITFNADA
+3713 KSISITLNADA
-3724 SVNDGY
+3724 SVNEGY

-3736 KGLGKDGVEKNYT
+3736 KGLGKDGVENNYT
-3749 PSNAKSVNDKT
+3749 PSNTKSVNDKT

-3798 KEINSIGTRSLI
+3798 KGINSIGTRSLI

-3900 ETAALDDQDV
+3900 ETAALADQDV

-3923 KSAVAAIKRGKSG
+3923 KSAVAAIKRGNSG

-3950 AMVLCACG
+3950 AVVLCACG

-3964 RKKKLL
+3964 RKKKSL

>member
-105 KQHTSLY
+105 KQHTSLL

-571 KDVSVSYDLKNAVL
+571 KNVSESYDLKNAVL

-691 PSTADAGI
+691 PSTADDDEGI

-713 YEIPEALK
+713 YEIPEEISEELK

-790 LKRDAYNSNSVSFI
+790 LKRDAYNSNSVSFT

-809 SGIKSIELTGTIEI
+809 SGIEFIVLTGSIGI

-838 VSLDVASK
+838 VSLDVASN

-870 KFTDRDSESG
+870 IFTDRDSESG
-880 NTVSFRVEDF
+880 NTVSFRIVDF
-890 ASTEPFDFEYGN
+890 ASTEPHDFEYGY
-902 KVYADTVAPVVASVT
+902 KVYADSAAPVVASVT
-917 VFDADSTTTWTDG
+917 LHDADSTTTWTDG
-930 TTNYRYIYTNSDS
+930 TTNYRDIYTNSDT

-956 TNSCSGVR
+956 TNSCSGIR
-964 VLTVT
+964 VLTIT

-976 TVSTGETCT
+976 SVSTGEICT
-985 VSGSTVTFTPPLKTG
+985 ISGSTVTFTPPLKTG

-1043 DTLTPEVTEISWTA
+1043 DTLTPEVTEISWT

-1062 DLIPGITGKEVV
+1062 DLIPGITGKKVV

-1092 VSVAVTIADTQRSDS
+1092 VSVAVTIAGTQRSDS
-1107 LGNEKLIVYF
+1107 LSNGNLKIYL
-1117 DGTALTRTTD
+1117 DGTKLASTD

-1137 TTPRKS
+1137 TTPRKG
-1143 GVVSFK
+1143 GVVSFE

-1182 SISRDSVTPVI
+1182 SISRDSVKPKI

-1338 SASDE
+1338 SAFDE
-1343 NLFSFTLK
+1343 NRFSFTLK

-1362 TAIKANKDGTED
+1362 TTIKANKDGTED
-1374 IATVVANALPARIES
+1374 IATVVANALPAAIGS
-1389 VSLEDRSTCDAGGN
+1389 VSLEDRSPFDAGGN
-1403 VETDKGDGDYD
+1403 VETGKGDGDHD

-1434 PVVTVAN
+1434 PTVDVAN
-1441 RNYSVRKITLSG
+1441 KSYSVRKITLSG
-1453 AKFISDVYNG
+1453 AKFRAD
-1463 SDAHTVVQ
+1463 TVVH
-1471 VNGVPLNASSDYK
+1471 VNRASFASENYR
-1484 FTDDYTCV
+1484 FTDDDCSI
-1492 EFVKAFDSETQF
+1492 EFNKSFDTETTF
-1504 QFFNVLLDTTDD
+1504 KFFNVLLDTTDD

-1526 SPAGVSYSAMS
+1526 SPAGVSCSAMS

-1546 KTPPALADEGPFAYD
+1546 KTPPALADEGPFAYGY
-1561 RQDPENFRKYEY
+1561 ENSGNYEY
-1573 PRQKNDTDY
+1573 PRQKFDTDY
-1582 ETYGLSAAKDLEL
+1582 KAYGLKASDLGL
-1595 ATYGSMAGN
+1595 ATSGSMAGN

-1635 LRIKVVDSI
+1635 LQIKVVDSI
-1644 KAGEATSQGVLGA
+1644 EAGKATSQRVLDA
-1657 TGYAYSTNPV
+1657 DPSYIK
-1667 ADFSTGSLGYTPEDV
+1667 ADFSTGTLGTAGNV
-1682 GYYRYESKDWSDTLN
+1682 GYYRYESKDWSTSPN

-1874 PVGTLGAYFF
+1874 PVGTLGAAFF
-1884 DSRVEWNDYDGE
+1884 DSRVTWNDYDGE
-1896 DIVYEISDSDSSKG
+1896 DIVYEISDSDSDSSKG

-1944 DSFKFPCHSGESV
+1944 DSVKFPCHSGESV

-1997 DYPNPLDIADCKN
+1997 DHPDPLDIADCKN
-2010 ISEGNTSYAV
+2010 ISEGNTRYAV

-2026 ALYLD
+2026 ALYLS
-2031 NKTQYYNHNVYL
+2031 NETQYYNHNVYL
-2043 QLLMNSEEPI
+2043 QLLVNSNEPI
-2053 RWADQEVCTNNV
+2053 LWDAQETRTNNV

-2071 GSQPPDFTLRARV
+2071 GSRPPEFTLRARV
-2084 LFREGTDASEPKE
+2084 LFREGTTDEPKE
-2097 SDFAN
+2097 SHFKGP
-2102 ASSASLTKWSYFK
+2102 SSDSLTKWSYFK
-2115 QKSTDGK
+2115 QTAGDGS
-2122 RLWNILMPHGD
+2122 RIWNILMPHGE
-2133 EGKLGTLWLYLE
+2133 EGTVGTLWLYLE

-2158 GGDVDIKNG
+2158 GGEVDIKNG

-2175 NDEPPKVKLTS
+2175 NDEPPKVKLST
-2186 DAVYPTDFDTD
+2186 DEAYPTDFDKD
-2197 KTSANASCFSENF
+2197 KTSANASNFSKNF

-2234 VFKKEYIKTQTS
+2234 VFKKEYIKKQIS
-2246 NMSDERYSDMI
+2246 NMPDTYSDMI
-2257 KKAEADGL
+2257 NKAEADGL
-2265 VMNDINVIGDV
+2265 VMNDIKVIGDV
-2276 TYVGNTAHNVSGGD
+2276 TYVGNTSGAEQ
-2290 YAREEVGNNTYA
+2290 AREEVGHNTYA

-2320 IDGYRYCFADNE
+2320 IDGYRYCSDENK
-2332 GDDNRQNDWEGNKS
+2332 GDDNRQNDWEGNRS
-2346 NGYWYINHSG
+2346 DEYWYINHTG
-2356 EKNDSKRVN
+2356 GKNDSKRVN

-2372 SYDNGKYNPRTFN
+2372 SYNKGAATEYNQRTFN

-2394 VSVTKLGNQ
+2394 VSVTKLGNL

-2415 GSTWTGGK
+2415 GSTWTGGR

-2432 LPGDVSRTNINV
+2432 LPGADYRTNIKV

-2477 RDGNGSGTGESSG
+2477 RDGNDSGTGESSG

-2501 GSAKQIAD
+2501 GSAKQIVD
-2509 GNLTVDIP
+2509 GYLTVDIP
-2517 YFIYKYADATNAK
+2517 YFIYKDANATTEK
-2530 PLEYYIFD
+2530 TLEYYIFD

-2545 CKLNVKVDASAPTM
+2545 CNLNVKVDDRAPTM

-2568 SSTFHSKD
+2568 SSTFHSVD
-2576 NLYTKV
+2576 NLYTEV

-2594 DTTAT
+2594 DTDAT
-2599 ADDRLV
+2599 ADDRLFN
-2605 YQGNAL
+2605 QGNAL
-2611 KTFTTDEGYSKNE
+2611 NTFTTGEGYSKNKYE
-2624 YKNLYSL
+2624 NLYSL

-2643 DVDYAYS
+2643 DVDDAYS
-2650 NGTADE
+2650 NGTPDE

-2663 QCNNHSFFVNAW
+2663 RSNNAAFFVNAW
-2675 AEDAGGISQ
+2675 AEDTGGISQ
-2684 VSIRKWDGEKW
+2684 VSIRKWGNNEWVD
-2695 NSQTALGKLEFT
+2695 QTDQGKIVFT
-2707 NDNQSIAEMKFEGI
+2707 NENQNVKQMLFEKI
-2721 PEVKADPSNPCPDS
+2721 PDVVSLENN
-2735 GKEISLSS
+2735 GKEISKDGESS
-2743 DSSVRNSIFVSTLT
+2743 IRNSIYVSTAG
-2757 QTEENLYEVSATD
+2757 QSVENLYEVSATD

-2785 DNKAPDVTAAS
+2785 DNVGPTVKEAT
-2796 VTGNAGSSVVGGK
+2796 VTGNAGSSVYNSK
-2809 FYFKDLKFSLKASD
+2809 FYYNDLTYSLFGISD
-2823 DLAGLG
+2823 ERSGLG
-2829 AYQWGAGTPSTDYFR
+2829 AYSYGYKKSDSVVETRDFSVLEGITTVSNLSVTAASTENAGAAF
-2844 FNLDGTMSKDGT
+2844 
-2856 VADTDVTEI
+2856 VAFV
-2865 FKDNDSSA
+2865 
-2873 FWVKLQ
+2873 Q
-2879 DILGNAKTVD
+2879 DILGNKSEIT
-2889 SFTVNGGDTPISNAN
+2889 SFKVNDGTEMSSSV
-2904 FVYDNVAPGVSFT
+2904 FVYDNEAPSVSFA
-2917 DLSTNFKRT
+2917 DANFKRT
-2926 GSYWDYTSWVE
+2926 GKYWISGDE
-2937 SSDDTGVSTNSFL
+2937 LDDTDGSKTTNDYLKYDSTAKTLYVLSR
-2950 NYEASSKSLLVTNSD
+2950 D
-2965 YSSKIEITPTGTDTS
+2965 YDSTIVITPTGDDYNGVQGFIVTDRRDEQPDFKADLISDSFTFNA
-2980 GIKGYVMTE
+2980 GKGMTNNFDGR
-2989 TSAAPASLAT
+2989 TVSLADT
-2999 VASSFVFEAGKELST
+2999 T
-3014 SFEERKIS
+3014 
-3022 LANTSGLTVYFWAVD
+3022 GLNLYFWAVD
-3037 YAGNVST
+3037 RAGNISSSNK
-3044 TPAQLTI
+3044 LSI
-3051 KFDAK
+3051 KYYAT
-3056 NPDVSPAPADGKI
+3056 NPSISDGAVNDSI
-3069 EVKTDT
+3069 EVRNDD
-3075 TKGTRIWSSE
+3075 TKGTIYQDD
-3085 THNYYKDA
+3085 TANYYSKS
-3093 AYIEVTLGY
+3093 AYVDVTVSY
-3102 KTGYEPKGWK
+3102 VEGYEPKGWK
-3112 ILKSESSSNS
+3112 ILKSSNSSN
-3122 RDNQLAWKNFVSS
+3122 RNNNQLAWKNFGTTAGT
-3135 DYEQLDGNLRK
+3135 DYTQEGTNLRS
-3146 YKIYLPALD
+3146 YKIYLPELID
-3155 DARNNGNDFYISFYS
+3155 ERNTGEAFWLCIYS
-3170 NSDSPTYR
+3170 KSSDSSTYK
-3178 LVFADKQK
+3178 LMYNGKQN

-3197 ANPVFDSGST
+3197 NIQ
-3207 GLYVKE
+3207 GLAEGAVGMYYDDAGK
-3213 TGGSKTLYF
+3213 LYF
-3222 RDNTSEGKVSFT
+3222 KSDASGTLKFT
-3234 VTDNT
+3234 ATDGGT
-3239 GEVNSGVA
+3239 VRSGFA
-3247 GVLYAVGSV
+3247 GVKYSTTESAPVASVDVSSSVALTGSELSGKTNLYF
-3256 PSASESNVPASKITL
+3256 
-3271 KNLSAGTLNVYA
+3271 YA
-3283 FDNVWNRS
+3283 YDNVWNASSTSYRLALEEDNTPPS
-3291 ATGYSMAVVKDD
+3291 FTVSMDD
-3303 ANPSITGITPT
+3303 SS
-3314 LNDYVYN
+3314 DYVYKK
-3321 DTENNCIWFNGSDLS
+3321 DAATIYYNGTAEHKPESIVFTCSSSDSDL
-3336 AKVPSVSLAVA
+3336 AEFICT
-3347 ASDTGSGIKSYTW
+3347 AS
-3360 KSDVTGVTV
+3360 GVTV
-3369 TEASAGTY
+3369 TQGTDSDSNKF
-3377 TVSGFDKITDS
+3377 TVSGLGAS
-3388 CTLKLTVTDNVGN
+3388 G
-3401 ESTPYT
+3401 S
-3407 VVLKKDSDVPTG
+3407 VVLSFKAKDKLGNVTADADVTQITLVADSESPSG
-3419 FAIDSIGRLSAE
+3419 LAINKIKEISLD
-3431 DEARYVYAD
+3431 DEAKYIYAE
-3440 SLNAD
+3440 SAD
-3445 WKTVSGK
+3445 WKTVSGG
-3452 TVYVN
+3452 TVYC
-3457 GNKIS
+3457 K
-3462 LADKDPIF
+3462 ADQLTDLVDPF
-3470 TYAGA
+3470 EYVDA

-3489 ASKDPVTDNKW
+3489 ASKAADGDEWT
-3500 IVTASDNVGNE
+3500 ITAMDNVGNKS
-3511 TTYTVTLIADGD
+3511 TFTVTLIADGVAPVPSESGKAKSAINCSNSVSWSNVDCIKSSLAGTVVCDGLITAWGELVGETLIYVPGTIVSFNIEESSSGISAYGFALSNLYPATSLSPAVWVAPESDGSVKMPELSGLNHSFLYVWIKDKVGNVSTAYPYSSGGENAPWVNCYKTPENVEVEFARTNSERKITIKGLTAAFGIKEIIFTGTGIESNGGSYTLEFTGDLSSGISSAKSKFTVADVADED
-3523 APAPDSTYYTTGNT
+3523 AATDSVKLNLFSKKSKAVTCNGDVVITYYGNDAEAT
-3537 LSSLSG
+3537 LSSMSF
-3543 ASVNLLKNKV
+3543 V
-3553 DEPSTPYGLSS
+3553 DHQGNSHDVTISTP
-3564 GSAYLAYDSA
+3564 
-3574 VGDDYATVIYTSA
+3574 I
-3587 AKCNIPS
+3587 
-3594 ATDGG
+3594 
-3599 AGAIQYALKYGN
+3599 
-3611 TSDVYS
+3611 
-3617 TAPTS
+3617 
-3622 WTDMPSSGNAFEVDL
+3622 
-3637 PDEAVVHGYLFIWF
+3637 
-3651 KDGVG
+3651 
-3656 NTSAFQMGNPDT
+3656 
-3668 INIPK
+3668 
-3673 ESGYNWMACQKSI
+3673 
-3686 SENDISAAYGNS
+3686 
-3698 DNTLVISGIGAGSSV
+3698 
-3713 KSISITFNADA
+3713 
-3724 SVNDGY
+3724 
-3730 VGSVEF
+3730 
-3736 KGLGKDGVEKNYT
+3736 
-3749 PSNAKSVNDKT
+3749 
-3760 IILDFSDKPRLAN
+3760 
-3773 GSISIKFNNPVEIA
+3773 
-3787 SVLLKDKNDNS
+3787 
-3798 KEINSIGTRSLI
+3798 TRSLKLLQDRAI
-3810 SRMTSS
+3810 AVVDKVT
-3816 VSGMFS
+3816 G
-3822 SIFGRIAGDKET
+3822 IFGRIAGDKET

-3848 RQAEIAAAREAK
+3848 RQAEIAAAKEAK

-3875 RLKESLAVQ
+3875 KLKESLAVQ

-3900 ETAALDDQDV
+3900 ETAALADQDV

-3964 RKKKLL
+3964 RKKKLI

>member
-1 MRKDR
+1 MRKNR

-63 TTNPNGYAVF
+63 TTIPNGYAVF

-105 KQHTSLY
+105 KQHTSLL

-494 AIKDAIQS
+494 AIKDAIQW
-502 DSESAIYQWY
+502 DSGAIYQWY

-571 KDVSVSYDLKNAVL
+571 KNVSESYDLKNAVL
-585 PGSDE
+585 QDSDE
-590 YVPISVAFMDD
+590 FVPISVAFMDD

-631 SNAETLNNTSAP
+631 ANAEAPNSTSAP

-651 GFTESRSGIR
+651 GFTESLSGSGVR
-661 RIAVKVS
+661 RIALKITKDANVVDGLAHSVKV
-668 KEGSIDDGIAGVAKL
+668 
-683 YYSATDAV
+683 YYSASDEV
-691 PSTADAGI
+691 PSGTELALV
-699 PLTFVE
+699 PVE
-705 NSESGYAF
+705 DVTDSSYKF
-713 YEIPEALK
+713 YEIPSAL
-721 TGWFFIRGIPIAA
+721 TSGYLFFRGIPIAA

-790 LKRDAYNSNSVSFI
+790 LKRDAYNSNSVSFT

-809 SGIKSIELTGTIEI
+809 SGIEFIVLTGTIEI

-838 VSLDVASK
+838 VSLEVASN
-846 RITFTNFKNP
+846 RIKFTNFKNP

-870 KFTDRDSESG
+870 KFKDRDSESG
-880 NTVSFRVEDF
+880 NTVSFRIVDF
-890 ASTEPFDFEYGN
+890 ASTESFVEYGY
-902 KVYADTVAPVVASVT
+902 KVYADSAAPVVASVT
-917 VFDADSTTTWTDG
+917 LHDADSTTEWTAG
-930 TTNYRYIYTNSDS
+930 TTNYRDIYTNSDT
-943 VNATVVFANAEQG
+943 VNATVVFADAEKG

-976 TVSTGETCT
+976 TVSTEETTCT

-1024 ATDFTEWTGD
+1024 ATDFAEWTGD

-1043 DTLTPEVTEISWTA
+1043 DTLTPEVTEISWT
-1057 VASDS
+1057 VAPDS
-1062 DLIPGITGKEVV
+1062 DLIPGITGEKVV
-1074 DDQKLN
+1074 ADQKLN

-1092 VSVAVTIADTQRSDS
+1092 VSVAVTIAGTQCNDS
-1107 LGNEKLIVYF
+1107 LSNDNLEICL
-1117 DGTALTRTTD
+1117 DGTALTRETD

-1182 SISRDSVTPVI
+1182 SISRDSVTPEI

-1202 VGENQ
+1202 VGEVEV
-1207 IPVIESVIPYGT
+1207 PVIESVIPYGT
-1219 DGTGTTP
+1219 DVTGKKP

-1327 NFENVKYMDHE
+1327 NFENVKYKDHE

-1343 NLFSFTLK
+1343 NCFSFTLK

-1362 TAIKANKDGTED
+1362 TTIKANKDGTED
-1374 IATVVANALPARIES
+1374 IDTVVANALPARIDS
-1389 VSLEDRSTCDAGGN
+1389 VRLEDRSPCDDNGN
-1403 VETDKGDGDYD
+1403 VTGSGDGPYD

-1424 YEIINVAVGS
+1424 YEIINVAVVS
-1434 PVVTVAN
+1434 PVVNVAN
-1441 RNYSVRKITLSG
+1441 KNYSVRKITLSG
-1453 AKFISDVYNG
+1453 AKFIAN
-1463 SDAHTVVQ
+1463 TVVHVN
-1471 VNGVPLNASSDYK
+1471 VNGALFAPTNYR
-1484 FTDDYTCV
+1484 FTDDDCSI
-1492 EFVKAFDSETQF
+1492 EFNESFDTKTTF
-1504 QFFNVLLDTTDD
+1504 QFFNVLLDTTDA

-1546 KTPPALADEGPFAYD
+1546 KTPPALADDGPFAYD
-1561 RQDPENFRKYEY
+1561 RQDSENFRKYEY

-1582 ETYGLSAAKDLEL
+1582 ETYGLKASDLGL
-1595 ATYGSMAGN
+1595 ATYGSMAENAGS
-1604 TGKEIRFFYTS
+1604 EIRFFYTS
-1615 QDYRRLPVKVE
+1615 KDYRRLPVKVE
-1626 DTNSLSSTC
+1626 DINSLSPDC
-1635 LRIKVVDSI
+1635 LQIKVVDSI
-1644 KAGEATSQGVLGA
+1644 EAGKATSQDVLDA

-1667 ADFSTGSLGYTPEDV
+1667 ADFSTGRLGYTPEDV
-1682 GYYRYESKDWSDTLN
+1682 GYYRYESKDWSTSPK

-1711 DPHQFYVI
+1711 EPHQFYVI

-1731 TDYGNATDSERKQ
+1731 TDYGKAPDSERKQ

-1795 YQYVLAGGG
+1795 YQYVLAGGE
-1804 NGEIYK
+1804 NGERYK
-1810 IKINLKSGVSSGT
+1810 IKINLKSGVSSDT
-1823 MLIGGVSR
+1823 MLIGGPSASKV
-1831 SDVPSYSQRLPT
+1831 DSYSQRLPT

-1874 PVGTLGAYFF
+1874 PVGTLGAAFF
-1884 DSRVEWNDYDGE
+1884 DSRVTWNDYDGE
-1896 DIVYEISDSDSSKG
+1896 DIVYEIPDSSIG

-1926 QIPIRPA
+1926 QIPIRPT

-1944 DSFKFPCHSGESV
+1944 DSYTYPCHSGESV

-1972 ADNEKNL
+1972 ADNEKKL

-1997 DYPNPLDIADCKN
+1997 DHPTPIDIADCKN
-2010 ISEGNTSYAV
+2010 ISGGNTTYAV

-2026 ALYLD
+2026 ALYLS
-2031 NKTQYYNHNVYL
+2031 NETQYYNHNVYL
-2043 QLLMNSEEPI
+2043 QLLVNSNEPI
-2053 RWADQEVCTNNV
+2053 LWDAQETRTNNV

-2071 GSQPPDFTLRARV
+2071 GSRPPEFTLRARV
-2084 LFREGTDASEPKE
+2084 LFREGTSTNDPSESAFE
-2097 SDFAN
+2097 EE
-2102 ASSASLTKWSYFK
+2102 SSASLTMWSYFK
-2115 QKSTDGK
+2115 QTAGDGS
-2122 RLWNILMPHGD
+2122 RIWNILMPHGK
-2133 EGKLGTLWLYLE
+2133 EGVAGTLWLYLE

-2175 NDEPPKVKLTS
+2175 NDEPPKVKLRTVA
-2186 DAVYPTDFDTD
+2186 DYPATYDTA
-2197 KTSANASCFSENF
+2197 KTETNASSFSENF

-2234 VFKKEYIKTQTS
+2234 VFKKEYIKKQIS
-2246 NMSDERYSDMI
+2246 NMPDTYSDMI
-2257 KKAEADGL
+2257 NKAEADGL
-2265 VMNDINVIGDV
+2265 VMNDIKVIGDV
-2276 TYVGNTAHNVSGGD
+2276 TYVGNTSGAEQ
-2290 YAREEVGNNTYA
+2290 AREEVGHNTYA

-2320 IDGYRYCFADNE
+2320 IDGYRYCSDENK
-2332 GDDNRQNDWEGNKS
+2332 GDDNRQDDWEGNRS
-2346 NGYWYINHSG
+2346 DGYWYINHTG
-2356 EKNDSKRVN
+2356 KKNDSNRVN

-2372 SYDNGKYNPRTFN
+2372 SYDKGAEPEYNPRTFN

-2432 LPGDVSRTNINV
+2432 LPGADSRTNINV

-2456 KEREESYSVKIPA
+2456 KGRKESYSVKIPA

-2477 RDGNGSGTGESSG
+2477 RNGNDSGTGESSG

-2501 GSAKQIAD
+2501 GSAKPIAD

-2517 YFIYKYADATNAK
+2517 YFIYKDADATTAK
-2530 PLEYYIFD
+2530 TLEYYIFD

-2545 CKLNVKVDASAPTM
+2545 CNLNVKVDASAPTM

-2568 SSTFHSKD
+2568 SSTFHTVD
-2576 NLYTKV
+2576 NLYTVV
-2582 YGTGAVPTGKTP
+2582 YGDGALPTEKTAY
-2594 DTTAT
+2594 AT
-2599 ADDRLV
+2599 VNDAT
-2605 YQGNAL
+2605 QGNAL
-2611 KTFTTDEGYSKNE
+2611 KTFTTGEGYSKNKYE
-2624 YKNLYSL
+2624 NLYSL

-2643 DVDYAYS
+2643 DVDDAYS

-2707 NDNQSIAEMKFEGI
+2707 NDNQSIARMKFEGI

-2743 DSSVRNSIFVSTLT
+2743 DSSVRNSIFVSTVT

-2785 DNKAPDVTAAS
+2785 DNVGPTVKEAS
-2796 VTGNAGSSVVGGK
+2796 VKGNAGSSVYNSK
-2809 FYFKDLKFSLKASD
+2809 FYYNDLTYSLSGISD
-2823 DLAGLG
+2823 ERSGLG
-2829 AYQWGAGTPSTDYFR
+2829 AYSYGYKKSDSVVETRDFSVLESITTVSNLPVTAASTENAGAAF
-2844 FNLDGTMSKDGT
+2844 
-2856 VADTDVTEI
+2856 VAFV
-2865 FKDNDSSA
+2865 
-2873 FWVKLQ
+2873 Q
-2879 DILGNAKTVD
+2879 DILGNKSEIT
-2889 SFTVNGGDTPISNAN
+2889 SFKVNGGTEMSSSA
-2904 FVYDNVAPGVSFT
+2904 FVYDSEAPSFGT
-2917 DLSTNFKRT
+2917 TVDVKRT
-2926 GSYWDYTSWVE
+2926 GNYKDSYETKEDIDGSK
-2937 SSDDTGVSTNSFL
+2937 STNDFIKEDYANGKIYVL
-2950 NYEASSKSLLVTNSD
+2950 NKDFDSTIILKPAATDNEVLKGFILTGENTKPLVDGAVIHEGDIKLTAGASKENSI
-2965 YSSKIEITPTGTDTS
+2965 SNT
-2980 GIKGYVMTE
+2980 
-2989 TSAAPASLAT
+2989 T
-2999 VASSFVFEAGKELST
+2999 VKLDEKD
-3014 SFEERKIS
+3014 
-3022 LANTSGLTVYFWAVD
+3022 NGLTFYMWAVD
-3037 YAGNVST
+3037 YAGNVSSESKE
-3044 TPAQLTI
+3044 LTVVYFSTVPKI
-3051 KFDAK
+3051 VNGIGAEGEERRLSVTGSIYTKDDVNYFSSAAVNVEVVHNK
-3056 NPDVSPAPADGKI
+3056 NYAPKNYLFLTSENYASG
-3069 EVKTDT
+3069 VKT
-3075 TKGTRIWSSE
+3075 
-3085 THNYYKDA
+3085 
-3093 AYIEVTLGY
+3093 
-3102 KTGYEPKGWK
+3102 
-3112 ILKSESSSNS
+3112 KS
-3122 RDNQLAWKNFVSS
+3122 
-3135 DYEQLDGNLRK
+3135 GNLTRLAGSTDTK
-3146 YKIYLPALD
+3146 
-3155 DARNNGNDFYISFYS
+3155 SFYNIALPEES
-3170 NSDSPTYR
+3170 EFAGKDLWLAVYWGSSYSLTYH
-3178 LVFADKQK
+3178 LVKDDVGKWTLDKTVPS
-3186 WYYDNNVPSAP
+3186 VPSAP
-3197 ANPVFDSGST
+3197 KIQEGSK
-3207 GLYVKE
+3207 GLYTADSKVYFSSE
-3213 TGGSKTLYF
+3213 VSGGV
-3222 RDNTSEGKVSFT
+3222 EFT
-3234 VTDNT
+3234 VTDSGSGAAGVIATDSSTAPSSGTAIKLYKPESTGTVYFWGVDNVGNINKTGKLTIEFISDSTAPVIVGASPSPVEDKVSVDSADSSKYYFNPGTVDSIIFDTGSVTESGSGLDHWEYKLYTETEPDSTVVLPEDKKIIIGSEIQTLKVYAVDKVGNVSEPFTFSLIPDTEGPSGLKITGVKNGETSVSDGIYVLVNGTAPDSLDWSSIGSGEATIYFNSNT
-3239 GEVNSGVA
+3239 IASPLVASDIDGLTDASGVKEVKASYKVDGADSAEISKVNGKTTVVTLTPYDKVGNAGSPFTVNLIAAGALPSCSTTQINIRNGQNNEKAFYMASSNAVSGTWYGLKDNGVGNGYDTKLYSSGTTVSIPVSGGIADDYSYAFTYGSYDELSTLSIDSNSGSPSDGWSEYVKAADGRITIALPDVETKMHGYLMVWLKDRVANVSYPYNVVYPGSNNMNWLGQYKAATGAGYKYENNKLTIYDYPASA
-3247 GVLYAVGSV
+3247 GVK
-3256 PSASESNVPASKITL
+3256 KITL
-3271 KNLSAGTLNVYA
+3271 ACDVVDSANLSSLPA
-3283 FDNVWNRS
+3283 
-3291 ATGYSMAVVKDD
+3291 
-3303 ANPSITGITPT
+3303 ANSKFASYDITPT
-3314 LNDYVYN
+3314 VTKNEDNTIVTLTFTDAMMTTGDIVIELYSP
-3321 DTENNCIWFNGSDLS
+3321 TS
-3336 AKVPSVSLAVA
+3336 A
-3347 ASDTGSGIKSYTW
+3347 
-3360 KSDVTGVTV
+3360 VTGVTITDV
-3369 TEASAGTY
+3369 ADNDYVPTTRSISFLGKMSE
-3377 TVSGFDKITDS
+3377 TVS
-3388 CTLKLTVTDNVGN
+3388 
-3401 ESTPYT
+3401 
-3407 VVLKKDSDVPTG
+3407 
-3419 FAIDSIGRLSAE
+3419 
-3431 DEARYVYAD
+3431 
-3440 SLNAD
+3440 
-3445 WKTVSGK
+3445 
-3452 TVYVN
+3452 
-3457 GNKIS
+3457 
-3462 LADKDPIF
+3462 
-3470 TYAGA
+3470 
-3475 LADAGSGLKEGSPS
+3475 
-3489 ASKDPVTDNKW
+3489 
-3500 IVTASDNVGNE
+3500 
-3511 TTYTVTLIADGD
+3511 
-3523 APAPDSTYYTTGNT
+3523 
-3537 LSSLSG
+3537 
-3543 ASVNLLKNKV
+3543 
-3553 DEPSTPYGLSS
+3553 
-3564 GSAYLAYDSA
+3564 
-3574 VGDDYATVIYTSA
+3574 
-3587 AKCNIPS
+3587 
-3594 ATDGG
+3594 
-3599 AGAIQYALKYGN
+3599 
-3611 TSDVYS
+3611 
-3617 TAPTS
+3617 
-3622 WTDMPSSGNAFEVDL
+3622 
-3637 PDEAVVHGYLFIWF
+3637 
-3651 KDGVG
+3651 
-3656 NTSAFQMGNPDT
+3656 SAFGN
-3668 INIPK
+3668 
-3673 ESGYNWMACQKSI
+3673 
-3686 SENDISAAYGNS
+3686 
-3698 DNTLVISGIGAGSSV
+3698 
-3713 KSISITFNADA
+3713 
-3724 SVNDGY
+3724 
-3730 VGSVEF
+3730 
-3736 KGLGKDGVEKNYT
+3736 
-3749 PSNAKSVNDKT
+3749 
-3760 IILDFSDKPRLAN
+3760 
-3773 GSISIKFNNPVEIA
+3773 
-3787 SVLLKDKNDNS
+3787 
-3798 KEINSIGTRSLI
+3798 
-3810 SRMTSS
+3810 
-3816 VSGMFS
+3816 
-3822 SIFGRIAGDKET
+3822 IFGRIAGDKET

-3848 RQAEIAAAREAK
+3848 RQAEIAAAKEAK

-3900 ETAALDDQDV
+3900 ETAALADQDI

-3923 KSAVAAIKRGKSG
+3923 KSAVAAIKRGNSG
-3936 KKNGSFPVVPFAAG
+3936 KKNGSFPVIPLAVG
-3950 AMVLCACG
+3950 AVVLCACG

-3964 RKKKLL
+3964 RKKKSL

>member
-1 MRKDR
+1 MRKNR

-585 PGSDE
+585 PGSDGN
-590 YVPISVAFMDD
+590 VPISVAFMDD

-620 PVVDSYMWVDS
+620 PVVDSYMWEWVDS
-631 SNAETLNNTSAP
+631 ANAEPTNITKLDV
-643 SLSQYLKV
+643 LDQQLKV
-651 GFTESRSGIR
+651 AFTESLSGVR
-661 RIAVKVS
+661 RIALKITKDANVYDGLAHSVKV
-668 KEGSIDDGIAGVAKL
+668 
-683 YYSATDAV
+683 YYSASDEV
-691 PSTADAGI
+691 PSGTELA
-699 PLTFVE
+699 LVE
-705 NSESGYAF
+705 VEDVTDSSYKF
-713 YEIPEALK
+713 YEIPSDLK
-721 TGWFFIRGIPIAA
+721 SGYLFFRGIPIAA

-753 SASSPIAMFKDTT
+753 PSSSPIAMFKDTT
-766 PPSVNQ
+766 SPSVNQ

-809 SGIKSIELTGTIEI
+809 SGIKTIELCGTIEI

-838 VSLDVASK
+838 VSLDVASKRK

-880 NTVSFRVEDF
+880 NTVSFRIEDF
-890 ASTEPFDFEYGN
+890 ASTEAHVFEYGY
-902 KVYADTVAPVVASVT
+902 KVYADSAAPVVASVT
-917 VFDADSTTTWTDG
+917 LHDADSTTEWTDG
-930 TTNYRYIYTNSDS
+930 TTNYRYIYTNSDT
-943 VNATVVFANAEQG
+943 VNATVVFADAEKG
-956 TNSCSGVR
+956 TNSGSGIR
-964 VLTVT
+964 VLTIT

-976 TVSTGETCT
+976 SVSTGETTCT
-985 VSGSTVTFTPPLKTG
+985 VSGNTVTFTPPLRAG
-1000 SETVSLTGV
+1000 SEKVELTGV
-1009 KLAAGSNSER
+1009 TLVASDSENR
-1019 TINAY
+1019 SINAY
-1024 ATDFTEWTGD
+1024 ATDFAEWTGD
-1034 AVSSQKIVL
+1034 SVSSQQIVL
-1043 DTLTPEVTEISWTA
+1043 DVKTPEVSAISWS
-1057 VASDS
+1057 VAEGSS
-1062 DLIPGITGKEVV
+1062 LIPGITGKSVV

-1080 VTLGTTASGVKT
+1080 VELGATVSGVKT
-1092 VSVAVTIADTQRSDS
+1092 ISIAVTIADTQRNDS
-1107 LGNEKLIVYF
+1107 LASDGLKVYF
-1117 DGTALTRTTD
+1117 GGTELVKNTD

-1154 DQDRD
+1154 DNKDRD

-1219 DGTGTTP
+1219 DVTGKKP

-1240 GKNSFTLDL
+1240 GENSFTLDL

-1261 TFGSGC
+1261 TFESGC

-1312 VKDESPEFV
+1312 VKDESSEFV
-1321 LSMTNC
+1321 LSMTSC
-1327 NFENVKYMDHE
+1327 NFENVKYMDYE
-1338 SASDE
+1338 SAPDE
-1343 NLFSFTLK
+1343 NRFSFTLK
-1351 DFAQHSPETSV
+1351 DFAQHSPETPV

-1374 IATVVANALPARIES
+1374 IDTVVANALPAAIES
-1389 VSLEDRSTCDAGGN
+1389 VSLEDRSPCDANGN
-1403 VETDKGDGDYD
+1403 VIGSGDGPYD

-1424 YEIINVAVGS
+1424 YEIINVAVSS
-1434 PVVTVAN
+1434 PVVNVAN
-1441 RNYSVRKITLSG
+1441 KNYSVRKITLSG
-1453 AKFISDVYNG
+1453 AKFIENTVVHVNG
-1463 SDAHTVVQ
+1463 SLLDPT
-1471 VNGVPLNASSDYK
+1471 NYR
-1484 FTDDYTCV
+1484 FTDDDCSI
-1492 EFVKAFDSETQF
+1492 EFNKSFDTKTKF
-1504 QFFNVLLDTTDD
+1504 QFFNILLATTDD

-1561 RQDPENFRKYEY
+1561 RQDSENFRKYEY
-1573 PRQKNDTDY
+1573 PRQKNDTDC
-1582 ETYGLSAAKDLEL
+1582 ETYGLKASDLGL
-1595 ATYGSMAGN
+1595 ATNGSMAGN
-1604 TGKEIRFFYTS
+1604 TGYEIRFFYTS

-1626 DTNSLSSTC
+1626 DTNSLSSPC
-1635 LRIKVVDSI
+1635 LQIKVVDSI
-1644 KAGEATSQGVLGA
+1644 KAGEATSQGVVG
-1657 TGYAYSTNPV
+1657 GAYSNNPV
-1667 ADFSTGSLGYTPEDV
+1667 VDFSTNWLGYTSEYV
-1682 GYYRYESKDWSDTLN
+1682 GYYRYESKDWSDDPN

-1711 DPHQFYVI
+1711 EPHQFYVI

-1731 TDYGNATDSERKQ
+1731 TDYGEATDSDRKQ

-1763 NEVENTASEIYD
+1763 NSVENTASEIYD

-1795 YQYVLAGGG
+1795 YQYVLAGGE
-1804 NGEIYK
+1804 NGERYK

-1823 MLIGGVSR
+1823 MLIGGPSASKV
-1831 SDVPSYSQRLPT
+1831 DSYSQRLPT

-1874 PVGTLGAYFF
+1874 PVGTLGAVFF
-1884 DSRVEWNDYDGE
+1884 DSRVTWNDYDGE
-1896 DIVYEISDSDSSKG
+1896 DIVYEIPDSSKG
-1910 VPPLTLLL
+1910 IPPLTLLL

-1926 QIPIRPA
+1926 QIPIRPT
-1933 SMDASMTEYTL
+1933 SMDAAMTTHSEDNY
-1944 DSFKFPCHSGESV
+1944 PCHSGESV

-1990 DNRAYNK
+1990 DNRAS
-1997 DYPNPLDIADCKN
+1997 KN
-2010 ISEGNTSYAV
+2010 ISEGNTTCAV
-2020 GWNRLG
+2020 GCNRLG

-2043 QLLMNSEEPI
+2043 QLLVNSNEPI
-2053 RWADQEVCTNNV
+2053 LWDAQEECKNNV
-2065 QPLYEN
+2065 QKVYED
-2071 GSQPPDFTLRARV
+2071 GLQPSDFTLRARV
-2084 LFREGTDASEPKE
+2084 LFREGTDANEPLKE
-2097 SDFAN
+2097 SDFAGM
-2102 ASSASLTKWSYFK
+2102 SSASLTKWSYFK

-2175 NDEPPKVKLTS
+2175 NDEPPKVRLRT
-2186 DAVYPTDFDTD
+2186 DAAYPTDFDKD
-2197 KTSANASCFSENF
+2197 KTSANASNFSENF
-2210 GTYRHYSHLAFTSEA
+2210 GTYRHYSHLAFTKEA

-2234 VFKKEYIKTQTS
+2234 VFKEKYIDKTQNS
-2246 NMSDERYSDMI
+2246 NMSYEDEGYSDMI
-2257 KKAEADGL
+2257 SKAAADGL
-2265 VMNDINVIGDV
+2265 VMNDIKVIGDV
-2276 TYVGNTAHNVSGGD
+2276 TYVGNTSGAEQ
-2290 YAREEVGNNTYA
+2290 AREEVGHNTYA

-2320 IDGYRYCFADNE
+2320 IDGYRYCSDENK
-2332 GDDNRQNDWEGNKS
+2332 GDDNRQNDWEGNRS
-2346 NGYWYINHSG
+2346 DEYWYINHTG
-2356 EKNDSKRVN
+2356 GKNDSKRVN

-2372 SYDNGKYNPRTFN
+2372 SYDEEGAEPEYNKRTFN

-2403 WMMDNTYPATAS
+2403 WMMDNTYPVAADGAS
-2415 GSTWTGGK
+2415 WNGGK
-2423 ANPGNSYLS
+2423 AIPGNSYLS
-2432 LPGDVSRTNINV
+2432 LPGSSKVTEINV
-2444 TIAGSSETFKTA
+2444 TIAGSSQAFKDANENGNAYTI
-2456 KEREESYSVKIPA
+2456 KIPA
-2469 EWFTDFQK
+2469 DWFGDYQVRNGTFI
-2477 RDGNGSGTGESSG
+2477 GGTGSGSG
-2490 VYGAGLIPNVK
+2490 LYGAGLIPNVK
-2501 GSAKQIAD
+2501 GSAKPIAD

-2517 YFIYKYADATNAK
+2517 YFIYKDADATTAK

-2545 CKLNVKVDASAPTM
+2545 CNLNVKVDASAPTM

-2568 SSTFHSKD
+2568 SSTFHSED

-2582 YGTGAVPTGKTP
+2582 YGKGAVPTDKTP
-2594 DTTAT
+2594 DTDAT
-2599 ADDRLV
+2599 ADDRLR

-2611 KTFTTDEGYSKNE
+2611 KTFTTDEGYSKNKYE
-2624 YKNLYSL
+2624 NLYSL
-2631 ASNVSKQYSSKS
+2631 ASNVSKQYSSKA
-2643 DVDYAYS
+2643 DVDYAYKY
-2650 NGTADE
+2650 GTDDE

-2663 QCNNHSFFVNAW
+2663 RSNNAAFFVNAW
-2675 AEDAGGISQ
+2675 AEDTGGISQ
-2684 VSIRKWDGEKW
+2684 VSIRKWDKTSGVW
-2695 NSQTALGKLEFT
+2695 STNTAMGDKALEF
-2707 NDNQSIAEMKFEGI
+2707 NNG
-2721 PEVKADPSNPCPDS
+2721 
-2735 GKEISLSS
+2735 
-2743 DSSVRNSIFVSTLT
+2743 DSSVTSMSFEKNPPSPYILSGKPVDSDESDRYAIYVTTES

-2785 DNKAPDVTAAS
+2785 DNKAPKVTAAS
-2796 VTGNAGSSVVGGK
+2796 VTGNEGSSVVGGK
-2809 FYFKDLKFSLKASD
+2809 FYFKDLKFSLEASD
-2823 DLAGLG
+2823 ALAGLG
-2829 AYQWGAGTPSTDYFR
+2829 AYQWGAGSPSTDYFR
-2844 FNLDGTMSKDGT
+2844 FNLDGTISKDGT

-2865 FKDNDSSA
+2865 FKDNVSSA

-2879 DILGNAKTVD
+2879 DILGNVKTVD
-2889 SFTVNGGDTPISNAN
+2889 SFTVNGGSTSISNAD
-2904 FVYDNVAPGVSFT
+2904 FVYDKVPPVVSFK

-2950 NYEASSKSLLVTNSD
+2950 NYEESSKSLLVTNSD
-2965 YSSKIEITPTGTDTS
+2965 YSSKIKITPTGTDTS

-2989 TSAAPASLAT
+2989 TSDAPASLAT
-2999 VASSFVFEAGKELST
+2999 VAASFVFEAGKELST

-3022 LANTSGLTVYFWAVD
+3022 LENTSGLTVYFWAVD

-3056 NPDVSPAPADGKI
+3056 NPDVSLAPSDGKI

-3135 DYEQLDGNLRK
+3135 DYEQLVGNLRK

-3155 DARNNGNDFYISFYS
+3155 DDRNNGDEFYISFYS
-3170 NSDSPTYR
+3170 NSDSPTYK
-3178 LVFADKQK
+3178 LVFDDKQK
-3186 WYYDNNVPSAP
+3186 WYYDKDVPSAP
-3197 ANPVFDSGST
+3197 NIQ
-3207 GLYVKE
+3207 GLAEGAVGMYYDEAGK
-3213 TGGSKTLYF
+3213 LYF
-3222 RDNTSEGKVSFT
+3222 KSD
-3234 VTDNT
+3234 
-3239 GEVNSGVA
+3239 A
-3247 GVLYAVGSV
+3247 Y
-3256 PSASESNVPASKITL
+3256 
-3271 KNLSAGTLNVYA
+3271 GTLNFTATDGGKVISGFAGVKYSTTESAPAASVDVSSSVALTGSELSGKTNLYFYA
-3283 FDNVWNRS
+3283 YDNVWNASSTSYRLALEEDNTPPS
-3291 ATGYSMAVVKDD
+3291 FTVSVDDSSDYVYIKDD
-3303 ANPSITGITPT
+3303 ATIYYNGTEEHKPESIVFTCSSS
-3314 LNDYVYN
+3314 D
-3321 DTENNCIWFNGSDLS
+3321 SDL
-3336 AKVPSVSLAVA
+3336 AEFICTA
-3347 ASDTGSGIKSYTW
+3347 
-3360 KSDVTGVTV
+3360 SDVTVTQ
-3369 TEASAGTY
+3369 GTDSDSNKF
-3377 TVSGFDKITDS
+3377 TVSGLGAS
-3388 CTLKLTVTDNVGN
+3388 G
-3401 ESTPYT
+3401 S
-3407 VVLKKDSDVPTG
+3407 VVLSFKAKDKLGNVTAD
-3419 FAIDSIGRLSAE
+3419 A
-3431 DEARYVYAD
+3431 YVTQITLVAD
-3440 SLNAD
+3440 SESPGLAINKISQDDEEKYIYAESSD

-3462 LADKDPIF
+3462 LADKDAIF
-3470 TYAGA
+3470 TYA
-3475 LADAGSGLKEGSPS
+3475 LADAGSGYKATTVEVSEG
-3489 ASKDPVTDNKW
+3489 VYTL
-3500 IVTASDNVGNE
+3500 TASDNVGNE
-3511 TTYTVTLIADGD
+3511 TTFTVTLIADGVAPGPSESGKAKSAINCSNNDSWPDVDCIKSSLDGTVVCDGLITAWGELVGETLIYVPGTIVSFNIEESSSGISAYGFALSNLYPATSLSPAVWVAPESDGSVKMPELSGPNHSFLYVWIKDKVGNVSKAYPYSSGGENAPWVNCYKTPENVEVEFARTNSERKITIKGLTAAFGIKEIIFAGTGIESNDGSYTLEFTGDLSSGNSSAKSKFTVSNVADED
-3523 APAPDSTYYTTGNT
+3523 AATDSVKLNLFSKKIKAVTCNGDVVITYNGNDAEAT
-3537 LSSLSG
+3537 LSSMSF
-3543 ASVNLLKNKV
+3543 V
-3553 DEPSTPYGLSS
+3553 DHQGNSHYVTISTPS
-3564 GSAYLAYDSA
+3564 
-3574 VGDDYATVIYTSA
+3574 
-3587 AKCNIPS
+3587 
-3594 ATDGG
+3594 
-3599 AGAIQYALKYGN
+3599 
-3611 TSDVYS
+3611 
-3617 TAPTS
+3617 
-3622 WTDMPSSGNAFEVDL
+3622 
-3637 PDEAVVHGYLFIWF
+3637 
-3651 KDGVG
+3651 
-3656 NTSAFQMGNPDT
+3656 
-3668 INIPK
+3668 
-3673 ESGYNWMACQKSI
+3673 
-3686 SENDISAAYGNS
+3686 
-3698 DNTLVISGIGAGSSV
+3698 
-3713 KSISITFNADA
+3713 
-3724 SVNDGY
+3724 
-3730 VGSVEF
+3730 
-3736 KGLGKDGVEKNYT
+3736 
-3749 PSNAKSVNDKT
+3749 
-3760 IILDFSDKPRLAN
+3760 
-3773 GSISIKFNNPVEIA
+3773 
-3787 SVLLKDKNDNS
+3787 
-3798 KEINSIGTRSLI
+3798 TRSLKLLQDKAI
-3810 SRMTSS
+3810 AVVDKVT
-3816 VSGMFS
+3816 G
-3822 SIFGRIAGDKET
+3822 IFGRIAGDNET

-3923 KSAVAAIKRGKSG
+3923 KSAVAAIKRGNSG

-3950 AMVLCACG
+3950 AVVLCACG

-3964 RKKKLL
+3964 RKKKSL

>member
-1 MRKDR
+1 MRKNR

-105 KQHTSLY
+105 KQHTSLL

-571 KDVSVSYDLKNAVL
+571 KDVSESYDLKNAVL
-585 PGSDE
+585 QGSDE

-753 SASSPIAMFKDTT
+753 SASSPIAIFKDTT
-766 PPSVNQ
+766 SPSVNQ

-809 SGIKSIELTGTIEI
+809 SGIKSIELTGTIKI

-890 ASTEPFDFEYGN
+890 ASTDPCNFSYG
-902 KVYADTVAPVVASVT
+902 KSVFADTTAPVVASV
-917 VFDADSTTTWTDG
+917 VLHDADSTTEWTAG
-930 TTNYRYIYTNSDS
+930 TTNYRDIYTNSDS
-943 VNATVVFANAEQG
+943 VSATVVFADAEQG
-956 TNSCSGVR
+956 TNSCSGIR
-964 VLTVT
+964 VLTIT

-976 TVSTGETCT
+976 SVSTGETCT
-985 VSGSTVTFTPPLKTG
+985 ISGSTVTFTPPLKTG
-1000 SETVSLTGV
+1000 SETVNLTGV

-1043 DTLTPEVTEISWTA
+1043 DTLTPEVTEISWT

-1092 VSVAVTIADTQRSDS
+1092 VSVAVTIAGTQRSDS
-1107 LGNEKLIVYF
+1107 LENKNLTVYF

-1226 VYFAGAQAGFDYKT
+1226 VYFAGAQAGFDYQT

-1343 NLFSFTLK
+1343 NRFSFTLK

-1362 TAIKANKDGTED
+1362 TAIKANKDGTEG
-1374 IATVVANALPARIES
+1374 IATVVANALPAAIES
-1389 VSLEDRSTCDAGGN
+1389 VSLEDRSPCDANGN
-1403 VETDKGDGDYD
+1403 VKTDKGDGPYD

-1434 PVVTVAN
+1434 PVVNVAN

-1484 FTDDYTCV
+1484 FTDDDCSI
-1492 EFVKAFDSETQF
+1492 EFNKSFDTKTTF

-1546 KTPPALADEGPFAYD
+1546 KTPPALADDGPFAYD

-1582 ETYGLSAAKDLEL
+1582 ETYGLKARGDLGL

-1604 TGKEIRFFYTS
+1604 TGTEIRFFYTS

-1635 LRIKVVDSI
+1635 LQIKVVDSI
-1644 KAGEATSQGVLGA
+1644 EAGEATSQGVLNA
-1657 TGYAYSTNPV
+1657 DTNPV
-1667 ADFSTGSLGYTPEDV
+1667 VDFSTDRLGYTLEDV
-1682 GYYRYESKDWSDTLN
+1682 GYYRYESKDWSDTLS

-1731 TDYGNATDSERKQ
+1731 TDYGTATD

-1763 NEVENTASEIYD
+1763 NEVENTALGIYD
-1775 EKEFNFWND
+1775 KNEFNFWND
-1784 KDGHNTTSLSS
+1784 NDGHNTTSLSS

-1874 PVGTLGAYFF
+1874 PVGTLGAAFF
-1884 DSRVEWNDYDGE
+1884 DSRVKWNDYDGE
-1896 DIVYEISDSDSSKG
+1896 DIVYEISDSSKG

-1944 DSFKFPCHSGESV
+1944 DSVKFPCHSGESV

-1990 DNRAYNK
+1990 DNRE
-1997 DYPNPLDIADCKN
+1997 CKN
-2010 ISEGNTSYAV
+2010 ISKGDTSFAV
-2020 GWNRLG
+2020 GCNRLG

-2031 NKTQYYNHNVYL
+2031 IPNKTQYYNHNVYL
-2043 QLLMNSEEPI
+2043 QLRVNSEEPI

-2071 GSQPPDFTLRARV
+2071 DLQPPEFTLRARV
-2084 LFREGTDASEPKE
+2084 LFREGTDANEPPEE
-2097 SDFAN
+2097 SDFAGM
-2102 ASSASLTKWSYFK
+2102 SSASLTKWSYFK

-2175 NDEPPKVKLTS
+2175 NDEPPKVKLRTVA
-2186 DAVYPTDFDTD
+2186 DYPATYDTA
-2197 KTSANASCFSENF
+2197 KTETNASCFSENF
-2210 GTYRHYSHLAFTSEA
+2210 GTYRHYTHLAFTDEA

-2234 VFKKEYIKTQTS
+2234 TFKKMYIKKQTS
-2246 NMSDERYSDMI
+2246 NMSDTRYSAMI
-2257 KKAEADGL
+2257 NKAEADGL
-2265 VMNDINVIGDV
+2265 VMNDIKVIGDV
-2276 TYVGNTAHNVSGGD
+2276 TYVGNTAHNVSGGV
-2290 YAREEVGNNTYA
+2290 YAREKVGNNTYA

-2320 IDGYRYCFADNE
+2320 IDGYRYCYDENK
-2332 GDDNRQNDWEGNKS
+2332 GDDNRQNDWEGNRS
-2346 NGYWYINHSG
+2346 DEYWYINHTG
-2356 EKNDSKRVN
+2356 KKNDSNRVN

-2372 SYDNGKYNPRTFN
+2372 SYDKEGAEPEYNKRTFN

-2403 WMMDNTYPATAS
+2403 WMMDNTYPVAADGAS
-2415 GSTWTGGK
+2415 WNGGK
-2423 ANPGNSYLS
+2423 AIPGNSYLS
-2432 LPGDVSRTNINV
+2432 LPGSSKVTEINV
-2444 TIAGSSETFKTA
+2444 TIAGSSQAFKDANENGNAYTI
-2456 KEREESYSVKIPA
+2456 KIPA
-2469 EWFTDFQK
+2469 DWFGDYQVRNGTFI
-2477 RDGNGSGTGESSG
+2477 GGTGSGSG
-2490 VYGAGLIPNVK
+2490 LYGAGLIPNVK
-2501 GSAKQIAD
+2501 GSAKPIVD

-2517 YFIYKYADATNAK
+2517 YFIYKDADAKTAQK
-2530 PLEYYIFD
+2530 LEYYIFD

-2545 CKLNVKVDASAPTM
+2545 CNLNVKVDASAPTM

-2568 SSTFHSKD
+2568 SSTFHTVD
-2576 NLYTKV
+2576 NLYTVV
-2582 YGTGAVPTGKTP
+2582 YGDGAVPTEKKVY
-2594 DTTAT
+2594 AT
-2599 ADDRLV
+2599 VNDAT
-2605 YQGNAL
+2605 QGNAL
-2611 KTFTTDEGYSKNE
+2611 KTFTTGDGYSKNKYE
-2624 YKNLYSL
+2624 NLYSL
-2631 ASNVSKQYSSKS
+2631 ASNVSKQYSSKAA
-2643 DVDYAYS
+2643 VDDAYS
-2650 NGTADE
+2650 NGTDDE

-2663 QCNNHSFFVNAW
+2663 RSNNAAFFVNAW
-2675 AEDAGGISQ
+2675 ADDDGGISQ

-2707 NDNQSIAEMKFEGI
+2707 NDNQSIARMKFEGI

-2743 DSSVRNSIFVSTLT
+2743 DSSVRNSIFVSTVT

-2785 DNKAPDVTAAS
+2785 DYKAPDVTAAS

-2829 AYQWGAGTPSTDYFR
+2829 AYQYGTQGASEFIKYVGDISDMETSS
-2844 FNLDGTMSKDGT
+2844 LDFAVSPK
-2856 VADTDVTEI
+2856 
-2865 FKDNDSSA
+2865 

-2879 DILGNAKTVD
+2879 DILGNVKTVD
-2889 SFTVNGGDTPISNAN
+2889 SFTVNGASISNAD

-2965 YSSKIEITPTGTDTS
+2965 YSSTIEITPTGTDTS
-2980 GIKGYVMTE
+2980 GIKGYVMTK
-2989 TSAAPASLAT
+2989 TSTAPASLAT
-2999 VASSFVFEAGKELST
+2999 VDSSFKFEAGKELST
-3014 SFEERKIS
+3014 RFEEGKIS

-3056 NPDVSPAPADGKI
+3056 NPDVSQDPADVKI

-3075 TKGTRIWSSE
+3075 TKGTGIWSSE

-3122 RDNQLAWKNFVSS
+3122 RDNQLAWKNFVLS

-3146 YKIYLPALD
+3146 YKIYLPTLD
-3155 DARNNGNDFYISFYS
+3155 DARNNGDDFYISFYS
-3170 NSDSPTYR
+3170 NSDSPTYG

-3197 ANPVFDSGST
+3197 TDPVFDSEST

-3213 TGGSKTLYF
+3213 NGGSKTLYF

-3239 GEVNSGVA
+3239 GKVNSGVA

-3256 PSASESNVPASKITL
+3256 PSASESNVPASEITL

-3291 ATGYSMAVVKDD
+3291 ATGYSMTVVKDD
-3303 ANPSITGITPT
+3303 VNPSITCITPT

-3321 DTENNCIWFNGSDLS
+3321 DTVNNCIWFNGSDLS

-3347 ASDTGSGIKSYTW
+3347 ASDTDSGIKSYTW
-3360 KSDVTGVTV
+3360 TSDVTGVTV

-3388 CTLKLTVTDNVGN
+3388 CTLTLIVTDNVGN

-3419 FAIDSIGRLSAE
+3419 FAIDSIGGLSAE

-3457 GNKIS
+3457 GNQIS
-3462 LADKDPIF
+3462 LADKDAIF

-3543 ASVNLLKNKV
+3543 ASVNLLKNKE
-3553 DEPSTPYGLSS
+3553 DEQTTPYGLTS

-3637 PDEAVVHGYLFIWF
+3637 PNEAVVHGYLFIWF

-3668 INIPK
+3668 INIPQK
-3673 ESGYNWMACQKSI
+3673 SGYNWMACQKSI
-3686 SENDISAAYGNS
+3686 SENNISAAYGNS

-3713 KSISITFNADA
+3713 KSISITLNADA

-3848 RQAEIAAAREAK
+3848 RQAEIAAAKEAK
-3860 KMAKLLVKQQKEEAR
+3860 KMAKLLAKQQKEEAR
-3875 RLKESLAVQ
+3875 RLKESLAVL

-3900 ETAALDDQDV
+3900 ETAALDDQNV

-3950 AMVLCACG
+3950 AVVLCACG

-3964 RKKKLL
+3964 RKKKSL

>member
-1 MRKDR
+1 MRKNR

-105 KQHTSLY
+105 KQHTSLL

-585 PGSDE
+585 PGSDG

-691 PSTADAGI
+691 PSTADDDEGI

-713 YEIPEALK
+713 YEIPEAEIPEALK

-753 SASSPIAMFKDTT
+753 SASSPIAIFKDTT
-766 PPSVNQ
+766 SPSVNQ

-790 LKRDAYNSNSVSFI
+790 LKRDAYNSNSVSFT

-809 SGIKSIELTGTIEI
+809 SGIKSIVLTGSIRI
-823 TDATTVTVNGVPAAD
+823 TDATTVTVNGAIAED
-838 VSLDVASK
+838 YSLDVALN

-880 NTVSFRVEDF
+880 NTVSFRIEDF
-890 ASTEPFDFEYGN
+890 ASTDPCAFSYAN
-902 KVYADTVAPVVASVT
+902 TVYADSAAPVVASVT
-917 VFDADSTTTWTDG
+917 LHDADSTTEWTDG
-930 TTNYRYIYTNSDS
+930 TTNYRDIYTNSDT

-985 VSGSTVTFTPPLKTG
+985 VSGSTVTFTPPLTAGAEKV
-1000 SETVSLTGV
+1000 ELTGV
-1009 KLAAGSNSER
+1009 TFAAAESETR
-1019 TINAY
+1019 SISAY
-1024 ATDFTEWTGD
+1024 ATDFAEWTGNS
-1034 AVSSQKIVL
+1034 VSSQQIVL
-1043 DTLTPEVTEISWTA
+1043 DTKTPEVTEISWT
-1057 VASDS
+1057 VAPDS
-1062 DLIPGITGKEVV
+1062 SLIPGITGKKVV

-1080 VTLGTTASGVKT
+1080 VTLGPTASGVKT

-1107 LGNEKLIVYF
+1107 LASDGLKVYF
-1117 DGTALTRTTD
+1117 GGTELVKNTD

-1154 DQDRD
+1154 NQDCD

-1202 VGENQ
+1202 VGEVEV
-1207 IPVIESVIPYGT
+1207 PVIESVIPYGT
-1219 DGTGTTP
+1219 DRT

-1261 TFGSGC
+1261 TFESGC

-1312 VKDESPEFV
+1312 VKDENAEFV

-1327 NFENVKYMDHE
+1327 TFENVKYMDHE

-1343 NLFSFTLK
+1343 NHFSFTLK
-1351 DFAQHSPETSV
+1351 DFAQHSPKTSV
-1362 TAIKANKDGTED
+1362 TTIKANKDGTED
-1374 IATVVANALPARIES
+1374 IATVVANALPAAIKS
-1389 VSLEDRSTCDAGGN
+1389 VSLEDRSPCDDGGN
-1403 VETDKGDGDYD
+1403 VETGKGDTDHD
-1414 LRKSEEGFTN
+1414 LRKSEKGFTN
-1424 YEIINVAVGS
+1424 YEIINVAVSS
-1434 PVVTVAN
+1434 PTVDVAN
-1441 RNYSVRKITLSG
+1441 KNYSVRKITLSG

-1471 VNGVPLNASSDYK
+1471 VNGVLLNASSDYK

-1504 QFFNVLLDTTDD
+1504 QFFNILLATTDD

-1546 KTPPALADEGPFAYD
+1546 KAPPALADDGPFAYGY
-1561 RQDPENFRKYEY
+1561 ENSGNYEY
-1573 PRQKNDTDY
+1573 PRQKIDTDY
-1582 ETYGLSAAKDLEL
+1582 ETYGLKASVLGL
-1595 ATYGSMAGN
+1595 ATSGSMAGN
-1604 TGKEIRFFYTS
+1604 TGTEIRFFYTS
-1615 QDYRRLPVKVE
+1615 KDDRRLPVKVE

-1667 ADFSTGSLGYTPEDV
+1667 ADFSTVRLGCTPEEV
-1682 GYYRYESKDWSDTLN
+1682 GYYKYESKDWSISLN

-1711 DPHQFYVI
+1711 EPHQFYVI
-1719 KDNKSPSITVDG
+1719 KDDKGPSKTYDG
-1731 TDYGNATDSERKQ
+1731 SDFNTNTD
-1744 KSLTN
+1744 KSLVN
-1749 LMELVIPDGKQVFR
+1749 LMTLKCPTGKTVYRNSDCVQSDNVLSPDFFFWDANSGHSC
-1763 NEVENTASEIYD
+1763 ENIYA
-1775 EKEFNFWND
+1775 K
-1784 KDGHNTTSLSS
+1784 
-1795 YQYVLAGGG
+1795 QYVLSDDDYTINIRL
-1804 NGEIYK
+1804 NGV
-1810 IKINLKSGVSSGT
+1810 KSEEK
-1823 MLIGGVSR
+1823 LIGGE
-1831 SDVPSYSQRLPT
+1831 DAPEGTYYSERMPT
-1843 PGDSG
+1843 ASQSG
-1848 LAKWAITH
+1848 IAAYAISH
-1856 YYKKWNSTAT
+1856 YYYSWNGS
-1866 ESNWDAAW
+1866 SDDNVWDCAY
-1874 PVGTLGAYFF
+1874 PENTLNVDHKTNKIFWTPY
-1884 DSRVEWNDYDGE
+1884 DPTKNDG
-1896 DIVYEISDSDSSKG
+1896 DISYTIPKTSSVG

-1918 MDNCANIY
+1918 KDNCGNVS
-1926 QIPIRPA
+1926 QILIRPKNMEA
-1933 SMDASMTEYTL
+1933 IDENYTIG
-1944 DSFKFPCHSGESV
+1944 DKTGYGMSGRSV

-1972 ADNEKNL
+1972 ADNEKKL

-1990 DNRAYNK
+1990 DNRAY
-1997 DYPNPLDIADCKN
+1997 KN
-2010 ISEGNTSYAV
+2010 ISEGNTTCAV
-2020 GWNRLG
+2020 GYNRLG
-2026 ALYLD
+2026 ALYLE
-2031 NKTQYYNHNVYL
+2031 NNTQYYNHNVYL
-2043 QLLMNSEEPI
+2043 QLLMNSKEPI

-2071 GSQPPDFTLRARV
+2071 GSLPPDFTLRARV
-2084 LFREGTDASEPKE
+2084 LFREGTDANEPEE
-2097 SDFAN
+2097 SDLAE
-2102 ASSASLTKWSYFK
+2102 ASPASLTKWSYFK
-2115 QKSTDGK
+2115 QKADEEGS
-2122 RLWNILMPHGD
+2122 RIWNILMPHGK
-2133 EGKLGTLWLYLE
+2133 EGVAGTLWLYLE

-2158 GGDVDIKNG
+2158 GGDVDIKNR
-2167 SDVDKFVW
+2167 SAVDKFVW
-2175 NDEPPKVKLTS
+2175 NDEPPKVKLRTE
-2186 DAVYPTDFDTD
+2186 DAYPEDFDIAT
-2197 KTSANASCFSENF
+2197 TSANASNFSENF

-2234 VFKKEYIKTQTS
+2234 VFKKKYIKDQTS
-2246 NMSDERYSDMI
+2246 NMSDSRYSAMI
-2257 KKAEADGL
+2257 DKAEEGKL
-2265 VMNDINVIGDV
+2265 IMNDIYVKDGV
-2276 TYVGNTAHNVSGGD
+2276 TYVGYTAHNVSGGEH
-2290 YAREEVGNNTYA
+2290 AREEVGNNTYA

-2332 GDDNRQNDWEGNKS
+2332 GDDNRQNDWEGNRS
-2346 NGYWYINHSG
+2346 DEYWYINHTG
-2356 EKNDSKRVN
+2356 KKNDSKRVN

-2372 SYDNGKYNPRTFN
+2372 SYDKGAEPEYNPRTFN

-2403 WMMDNTYPATAS
+2403 WMMDNTYPVAADGAS
-2415 GSTWTGGK
+2415 WNGGK
-2423 ANPGNSYLS
+2423 AIPGNSYLS
-2432 LPGDVSRTNINV
+2432 LPGSSKVTEINV
-2444 TIAGSSETFKTA
+2444 TIAGSSQTFKDANENGNAYTI
-2456 KEREESYSVKIPA
+2456 KIPA
-2469 EWFTDFQK
+2469 DWFGDYQVRNGTFI
-2477 RDGNGSGTGESSG
+2477 GGTGSGSG
-2490 VYGAGLIPNVK
+2490 LYGAGLIPNVK
-2501 GSAKQIAD
+2501 GSAKPIAD

-2599 ADDRLV
+2599 ADDRLF

-2611 KTFTTDEGYSKNE
+2611 ETFTPDKGYSKNE
-2624 YKNLYSL
+2624 YENLYSL
-2631 ASNVSKQYSSKS
+2631 ASNVSKQYSSKA
-2643 DVDYAYS
+2643 DVDNAYLH
-2650 NGTADE
+2650 GTDDE

-2675 AEDAGGISQ
+2675 ADDDGGISQ
-2684 VSIRKWDGEKW
+2684 VAIRRWDGSNW
-2695 NSQTALGKLEFT
+2695 NSTTALGKLEFT
-2707 NDNQSIAEMKFEGI
+2707 NDSQSVKTMKFEGI

-2735 GKEISLSS
+2735 GKEISNSS
-2743 DSSVRNSIFVSTLT
+2743 DSSVRNSIFVSTVT

-2809 FYFKDLKFSLKASD
+2809 FYFKDLKFSLEASD
-2823 DLAGLG
+2823 ALAGLG

-2844 FNLDGTMSKDGT
+2844 FNLDGTISKDGT

-2879 DILGNAKTVD
+2879 DILGNVKTVD
-2889 SFTVNGGDTPISNAN
+2889 SFTVKGESTSISNAD
-2904 FVYDNVAPGVSFT
+2904 FVYDNVAPVVSFT

-2926 GSYWDYTSWVE
+2926 GNYWDYTSWVE

-2950 NYEASSKSLLVTNSD
+2950 NYEDEASSNSLLVTNSD
-2965 YSSKIEITPTGTDTS
+2965 YSSKIKITPTGTDTS

-2989 TSAAPASLAT
+2989 TSDTPDSTAA
-2999 VASSFVFEAGKELST
+2999 VANSFEFTAGKELST

-3022 LANTSGLTVYFWAVD
+3022 LENTSGLTVYFWAVD

-3044 TPAQLTI
+3044 EPAQLTI

-3056 NPDVSPAPADGKI
+3056 NPDVSPAPADRKI

-3122 RDNQLAWKNFVSS
+3122 RDNQLAWKNFDLS
-3135 DYEQLDGNLRK
+3135 DYEQLDGNFRK
-3146 YKIYLPALD
+3146 YKIYLPPLD
-3155 DARNNGNDFYISFYS
+3155 DTINNGDDFYISFYS

-3197 ANPVFDSGST
+3197 TDPVFDSEST

-3213 TGGSKTLYF
+3213 NGGSKTLYF
-3222 RDNTSEGKVSFT
+3222 KDNTSEGKVSFT

-3239 GEVNSGVA
+3239 GKVNSGVA

-3256 PSASESNVPASKITL
+3256 PSASKSNVPASEITL

-3321 DTENNCIWFNGSDLS
+3321 DTVNNCIWFNGSDLS

-3360 KSDVTGVTV
+3360 TSDVTGVTV
-3369 TEASAGTY
+3369 TEASADTY

-3388 CTLKLTVTDNVGN
+3388 CTLTLIVTDNVGN

-3419 FAIDSIGRLSAE
+3419 FAIDSIGGLSAE

-3462 LADKDPIF
+3462 LADKDAIF
-3470 TYAGA
+3470 TYAEA

-3523 APAPDSTYYTTGNT
+3523 APAPDSNYYTTGNT

-3543 ASVNLLKNKV
+3543 ASVNLLKNKE
-3553 DEPSTPYGLSS
+3553 DEPSTPYGLTS

-3637 PDEAVVHGYLFIWF
+3637 PNEAVVHGYLFIWF

-3668 INIPK
+3668 INIPQK
-3673 ESGYNWMACQKSI
+3673 SGYNWMACQKSI
-3686 SENDISAAYGNS
+3686 SENNISAAYGNS

-3724 SVNDGY
+3724 SVNEDY

-3749 PSNAKSVNDKT
+3749 PSNTKSVNDKT

-3773 GSISIKFNNPVEIA
+3773 GSILIKFNNPVEIA

-3848 RQAEIAAAREAK
+3848 RQAEIAAAKEAK

-3900 ETAALDDQDV
+3900 ETAALADQDV

-3923 KSAVAAIKRGKSG
+3923 KSAVAAIKRGNSG
-3936 KKNGSFPVVPFAAG
+3936 KKNGSFPVIPLAAG
-3950 AMVLCACG
+3950 AVVLCACG

-3964 RKKKLL
+3964 RKKKSL

>member
-1 MRKDR
+1 MRKNR

-105 KQHTSLY
+105 KQHTSLL

-585 PGSDE
+585 PGSDG

-610 ITAIKYDNTK
+610 ITAITYDNTK

-631 SNAETLNNTSAP
+631 ANAEAINNTK
-643 SLSQYLKV
+643 LDVLDQQLKV
-651 GFTESRSGIR
+651 AFTESLSGVR
-661 RIAVKVS
+661 RIALKITKDANVVDGLAHSVKV
-668 KEGSIDDGIAGVAKL
+668 
-683 YYSATDAV
+683 YYSASDEV
-691 PSTADAGI
+691 PSGTELALVPVKDV
-699 PLTFVE
+699 TD
-705 NSESGYAF
+705 SSYKF
-713 YEIPEALK
+713 YEIPSAL
-721 TGWFFIRGIPIAA
+721 TSGYLFFRGIPIAA

-766 PPSVNQ
+766 SPSVNQ

-790 LKRDAYNSNSVSFI
+790 LKRDAYNSNSVSFT

-838 VSLDVASK
+838 VSLDVASN

-880 NTVSFRVEDF
+880 NTVSFSIEDF
-890 ASTEPFDFEYGN
+890 ASNDPCAFSYANT
-902 KVYADTVAPVVASVT
+902 VYADSAAPVVASVT
-917 VFDADSTTTWTDG
+917 LHDADSTTEWTAG
-930 TTNYRYIYTNSDS
+930 TTNYRDIYTNSDT
-943 VNATVVFANAEQG
+943 VNATVVFANADQG
-956 TNSCSGVR
+956 TNSCSGIR
-964 VLTVT
+964 VLTIT

-976 TVSTGETCT
+976 SVPTGETCT
-985 VSGSTVTFTPPLKTG
+985 ISGSTVTFTPPLKTG

-1024 ATDFTEWTGD
+1024 ATDFAEWTGD
-1034 AVSSQKIVL
+1034 SVSSQQIVL
-1043 DTLTPEVTEISWTA
+1043 DTKIPEVTGISWT
-1057 VASDS
+1057 VAPGS
-1062 DLIPGITGKEVV
+1062 DLIPGITGKSVV

-1080 VTLGTTASGVKT
+1080 VELGATVSGVKT
-1092 VSVAVTIADTQRSDS
+1092 VSVAVTIAGTQRSDS
-1107 LGNEKLIVYF
+1107 LDDGKLKVYF
-1117 DGTALTRTTD
+1117 DGTVLSSTD

-1143 GVVSFK
+1143 GVVSFE

-1207 IPVIESVIPYGT
+1207 IPVIESVIPYGA

-1226 VYFAGAQAGFDYKT
+1226 VYFAGAQAEFDYQT

-1343 NLFSFTLK
+1343 NRFSFTLK
-1351 DFAQHSPETSV
+1351 DFAQHSPKTSV
-1362 TAIKANKDGTED
+1362 TTIKANKDGTED
-1374 IATVVANALPARIES
+1374 IDIVVANALPARIES
-1389 VSLEDRSTCDAGGN
+1389 VSLEDRSPCDANGN
-1403 VETDKGDGDYD
+1403 VIGSGDGPYD
-1414 LRKSEEGFTN
+1414 LRKSEKGFTN
-1424 YEIINVAVGS
+1424 YEIINVAVSS
-1434 PVVTVAN
+1434 PTVDVAN
-1441 RNYSVRKITLSG
+1441 KNYSVRKITLSG

-1471 VNGVPLNASSDYK
+1471 VNGVLLNASSDYK
-1484 FTDDYTCV
+1484 FTDDDCSI
-1492 EFVKAFDSETQF
+1492 EFNKSFDTKTTF
-1504 QFFNVLLDTTDD
+1504 QFFNILLATTDD

-1561 RQDPENFRKYEY
+1561 YQNNKDFRSYEY

-1582 ETYGLSAAKDLEL
+1582 ETYGLKASELGL
-1595 ATYGSMAGN
+1595 ATNGSMA
-1604 TGKEIRFFYTS
+1604 EIRFFYTS

-1626 DTNSLSSTC
+1626 DTNSLSPDC
-1635 LRIKVVDSI
+1635 LQIKVVDSI

-1667 ADFSTGSLGYTPEDV
+1667 ADFSTGRLGYTPEDV
-1682 GYYRYESKDWSDTLN
+1682 GYYRYESKDWSTSPN

-1731 TDYGNATDSERKQ
+1731 TDYGTATD

-1775 EKEFNFWND
+1775 ATAFDFWND
-1784 KDGHNTTSLSS
+1784 KDGHNTKSLSS
-1795 YQYVLAGGG
+1795 YQYVLAGGE
-1804 NGEIYK
+1804 NGEGYK

-1823 MLIGGVSR
+1823 MLIGGPSASKV
-1831 SDVPSYSQRLPT
+1831 DSYSQRLPT

-1874 PVGTLGAYFF
+1874 PVGTLGAAFY
-1884 DSRVEWNDYDGE
+1884 DSRVTWNDYDGE
-1896 DIVYEISDSDSSKG
+1896 DIVYEIPDSSKG

-1926 QIPIRPA
+1926 QIPIRPT
-1933 SMDASMTEYTL
+1933 SMDAAMTTHSEGKY
-1944 DSFKFPCHSGESV
+1944 PCHSGESV

-2010 ISEGNTSYAV
+2010 ISEGNTRYAV

-2043 QLLMNSEEPI
+2043 QLLVNSNEPI
-2053 RWADQEVCTNNV
+2053 LWDAQEERTNNV

-2071 GSQPPDFTLRARV
+2071 DSQPPEFTLRARV
-2084 LFREGTDASEPKE
+2084 LFREGTDANEPPEE
-2097 SDFAN
+2097 SDFAGM
-2102 ASSASLTKWSYFK
+2102 SSASLTKWSYFK

-2175 NDEPPKVKLTS
+2175 NDEPPKVKLRTVA
-2186 DAVYPTDFDTD
+2186 DYPATYDTA
-2197 KTSANASCFSENF
+2197 KTETNASYFSENF
-2210 GTYRHYSHLAFTSEA
+2210 GTYRHYSHLAFTDAE

-2246 NMSDERYSDMI
+2246 NMSDKRYSDMI
-2257 KKAEADGL
+2257 NKAEADGL
-2265 VMNDINVIGDV
+2265 VMNDIKVIGDV
-2276 TYVGNTAHNVSGGD
+2276 TYVGNTAHNVTGGEH
-2290 YAREEVGNNTYA
+2290 ARDKVGNNTYA

-2332 GDDNRQNDWEGNKS
+2332 GDDNRQNGWEGNRS
-2346 NGYWYINHSG
+2346 DEYWYINHTG
-2356 EKNDSKRVN
+2356 GKNDSKRVN

-2372 SYDNGKYNPRTFN
+2372 SYVEGAGTEYNPRTFN

-2432 LPGDVSRTNINV
+2432 LPGADYRTNINV

-2477 RDGNGSGTGESSG
+2477 RGGNGSGTGESSG

-2501 GSAKQIAD
+2501 GSAKRIVD

-2517 YFIYKYADATNAK
+2517 YFIYKDANATPAK
-2530 PLEYYIFD
+2530 TLEYYIFD

-2545 CKLNVKVDASAPTM
+2545 CYLNVKVDDSAPTM

-2568 SSTFHSKD
+2568 SSTFHSVD

-2582 YGTGAVPTGKTP
+2582 YGTGAVPTDKAP
-2594 DTTAT
+2594 DTDAT

-2605 YQGNAL
+2605 NQGNAL
-2611 KTFTTDEGYSKNE
+2611 KTFTTGEGYSKNKYE
-2624 YKNLYSL
+2624 NLYSL

-2643 DVDYAYS
+2643 AVDYAYL
-2650 NGTADE
+2650 NGTDDE

-2663 QCNNHSFFVNAW
+2663 RSNNAAFFVNAW
-2675 AEDAGGISQ
+2675 AEDDGGISQ
-2684 VSIRKWDGEKW
+2684 VSIRKWDKTSGVW
-2695 NSQTALGKLEFT
+2695 STNTAMGDKALEF
-2707 NDNQSIAEMKFEGI
+2707 NNG
-2721 PEVKADPSNPCPDS
+2721 
-2735 GKEISLSS
+2735 
-2743 DSSVRNSIFVSTLT
+2743 DSSVTSMSFEKNPPPPYILSGKPVGSNESDRYAIYVTTES

-2785 DNKAPDVTAAS
+2785 DNVGPTVTTAS
-2796 VTGNAGSSVVGGK
+2796 VTGNEGSSVVGGK
-2809 FYFKDLKFSLKASD
+2809 FYFKELKFSLEASD
-2823 DLAGLG
+2823 DRAGLG
-2829 AYQWGAGTPSTDYFR
+2829 AYQWGAGTADKKSNFFR
-2844 FNLDGTMSKDGT
+2844 FNVDDSISIDG
-2856 VADTDVTEI
+2856 ADTDVTEI
-2865 FKDNDSSA
+2865 FKNNDSSA
-2873 FWVKLQ
+2873 FWVKVQ
-2879 DILGNAKTVD
+2879 DILGNVKTVD
-2889 SFTVNGGDTPISNAN
+2889 SFTVKGGSTSISNAD
-2904 FVYDNVAPGVSFT
+2904 FVYDNVAPSVRFT
-2917 DLSTNFKRT
+2917 DLSTNFIRT

-2950 NYEASSKSLLVTNSD
+2950 NYEASSESLLVTNSD
-2965 YSSKIEITPTGTDTS
+2965 YSSKIKITPTGTDTS

-2989 TSAAPASLAT
+2989 TSDTPASLAT
-2999 VASSFVFEAGKELST
+2999 VAPSFEFEAGKELST
-3014 SFEERKIS
+3014 SFEKGKIS
-3022 LANTSGLTVYFWAVD
+3022 LENTSGLTVYFWAVD

-3044 TPAQLTI
+3044 EPAQLTI

-3056 NPDVSPAPADGKI
+3056 NPDVSPAPADRKI

-3122 RDNQLAWKNFVSS
+3122 GDNQLAWKNFVSS
-3135 DYEQLDGNLRK
+3135 DYEQLNGNLRK

-3155 DARNNGNDFYISFYS
+3155 DARNNGDDFYISFYS

-3178 LVFADKQK
+3178 LVFADKQN

-3197 ANPVFDSGST
+3197 ADPVFDSGST

-3239 GEVNSGVA
+3239 GKVNSGVA

-3256 PSASESNVPASKITL
+3256 PSASESNVPASEITL

-3291 ATGYSMAVVKDD
+3291 ATGYSMTVVKDD
-3303 ANPSITGITPT
+3303 ANPSITSITPT

-3321 DTENNCIWFNGSDLS
+3321 DTVNNCIWFNGSDLS

-3360 KSDVTGVTV
+3360 TSDVTGVTV
-3369 TEASAGTY
+3369 TEASADTY

-3388 CTLKLTVTDNVGN
+3388 CTLTLIVTDNVGN
-3401 ESTPYT
+3401 QSTPYT

-3419 FAIDSIGRLSAE
+3419 FAIDSIGGLSAE
-3431 DEARYVYAD
+3431 NEAKYVYAD

-3457 GNKIS
+3457 GNQIS
-3462 LADKDPIF
+3462 LADKDAIF
-3470 TYAGA
+3470 TYADA
-3475 LADAGSGLKEGSPS
+3475 LADAGSGLKAGSPS
-3489 ASKDPVTDNKW
+3489 ASKDSVTDNKW

-3537 LSSLSG
+3537 LSSLSD
-3543 ASVNLLKNKV
+3543 ASVNLLKNKK
-3553 DEPSTPYGLSS
+3553 DTQSTPYGLTS

-3574 VGDDYATVIYTSA
+3574 VGDNYATVIYTSA

-3668 INIPK
+3668 ENIPQK
-3673 ESGYNWMACQKSI
+3673 SGYNWMACQKSI
-3686 SENDISAAYGNS
+3686 SENNISAAYGNS

-3713 KSISITFNADA
+3713 KSISITLNADA
-3724 SVNDGY
+3724 SVNEGY

-3736 KGLGKDGVEKNYT
+3736 KGLGKDGVENNYT
-3749 PSNAKSVNDKT
+3749 SSNTKSVNDKT

-3964 RKKKLL
+3964 RKKKSL

>member
-63 TTNPNGYAVF
+63 TTIPNGYAVL

-105 KQHTSLY
+105 KQHTSLL

-328 VSDELCATSLDDPA
+328 VSDELCATSLDDRA

-590 YVPISVAFMDD
+590 FVPISVAFMDD

-631 SNAETLNNTSAP
+631 ANAEAINNTK
-643 SLSQYLKV
+643 LDVLDKQLKV
-651 GFTESRSGIR
+651 AFTESLSGVR
-661 RIAVKVS
+661 RIALKITKDANVVDGLAHSVKV
-668 KEGSIDDGIAGVAKL
+668 
-683 YYSATDAV
+683 YYSASDEV
-691 PSTADAGI
+691 PSGTELALV
-699 PLTFVE
+699 PVE
-705 NSESGYAF
+705 DVTDSSYKF
-713 YEIPEALK
+713 YEIPSDLK
-721 TGWFFIRGIPIAA
+721 SGYLFFRGIPIAA

-790 LKRDAYNSNSVSFI
+790 LKRDAYNSNSVSFT

-809 SGIKSIELTGTIEI
+809 SGIESIVLTGSIGI

-838 VSLDVASK
+838 VSLDVASN

-880 NTVSFRVEDF
+880 NTVSFSIEDF
-890 ASTEPFDFEYGN
+890 ASTEHFDFEYGN

-930 TTNYRYIYTNSDS
+930 TTNYRDIYTNSDT

-956 TNSCSGVR
+956 INSCSGVR

-969 GATITGA
+969 GATVTGA
-976 TVSTGETCT
+976 TVSTEETTCT

-1043 DTLTPEVTEISWTA
+1043 DTLTPEVTEISWT

-1107 LGNEKLIVYF
+1107 LENENLTVYF

-1137 TTPRKS
+1137 TTPRKN

-1226 VYFAGAQAGFDYKT
+1226 VYFAGAQAGFDYQT

-1343 NLFSFTLK
+1343 NRFSFTLK

-1389 VSLEDRSTCDAGGN
+1389 VSLEDRSPCDANGN
-1403 VETDKGDGDYD
+1403 VIGSGDGPYD
-1414 LRKSEEGFTN
+1414 LRKSEVGFTN

-1434 PVVTVAN
+1434 LLVNVAN

-1453 AKFISDVYNG
+1453 AKFIENTVVHVNG
-1463 SDAHTVVQ
+1463 SLLAPT
-1471 VNGVPLNASSDYK
+1471 NYR
-1484 FTDDYTCV
+1484 FTDDDCSI
-1492 EFVKAFDSETQF
+1492 EFNKSFDTKTTF
-1504 QFFNVLLDTTDD
+1504 KFFNILLATTDD

-1561 RQDPENFRKYEY
+1561 RQDSENFRKYEY

-1635 LRIKVVDSI
+1635 LQIKVVDSI
-1644 KAGEATSQGVLGA
+1644 KAGEATSQDVLKAAVYGHPS
-1657 TGYAYSTNPV
+1657 YNK
-1667 ADFSTGSLGYTPEDV
+1667 ADFSTGRLGYTPEDV
-1682 GYYRYESKDWSDTLN
+1682 GYYKYESKDWSISLN

-1711 DPHQFYVI
+1711 EPHQFYVI

-1731 TDYGNATDSERKQ
+1731 TDYGKATDSVRKQ

-1763 NEVENTASEIYD
+1763 NENTALEIYD
-1775 EKEFNFWND
+1775 ENKFNFWND
-1784 KDGHNTTSLSS
+1784 NDGHNTTSLSS
-1795 YQYVLAGGG
+1795 FQYVLAGGE
-1804 NGEIYK
+1804 NGERYK

-1823 MLIGGVSR
+1823 MLIGGPSASKV
-1831 SDVPSYSQRLPT
+1831 DSYSQRLPT

-1874 PVGTLGAYFF
+1874 PVGTLGAAFF
-1884 DSRVEWNDYDGE
+1884 DSRVKWNDYDGE
-1896 DIVYEISDSDSSKG
+1896 DIVYEILDSDSSKGVPHSSKG

-1926 QIPIRPA
+1926 QIPIRPT
-1933 SMDASMTEYTL
+1933 SMDAEMTTHSDGNY
-1944 DSFKFPCHSGESV
+1944 PCHSGESV
-1957 SWIFDKKLPEPVAWS
+1957 SWIFDKKLPKPVAWS

-2010 ISEGNTSYAV
+2010 ISEGNTRYAV

-2043 QLLMNSEEPI
+2043 QLLVKSNEPI
-2053 RWADQEVCTNNV
+2053 LWDAQEERPKNV

-2071 GSQPPDFTLRARV
+2071 DSSLPSDFTLRARV
-2084 LFREGTDASEPKE
+2084 LFREGTDANEPPEE
-2097 SDFAN
+2097 SDFAGM
-2102 ASSASLTKWSYFK
+2102 SSASLTKWSYFK

-2175 NDEPPKVKLTS
+2175 NDEPPKVKLKS
-2186 DAVYPTDFDTD
+2186 DAAYPTVFDTK
-2197 KTSANASCFSENF
+2197 KTLANASSFSENF

-2246 NMSDERYSDMI
+2246 IMSDERYSDMI
-2257 KKAEADGL
+2257 SKADADGL
-2265 VMNDINVIGDV
+2265 VMNDIKVIGDV
-2276 TYVGNTAHNVSGGD
+2276 TYVGNTSGAEQ
-2290 YAREEVGNNTYA
+2290 AREEVGHNTYA

-2320 IDGYRYCFADNE
+2320 IDGYRYCSDENK
-2332 GDDNRQNDWEGNKS
+2332 GDDNRQNGWEGNRS
-2346 NGYWYINHSG
+2346 DEYWYINHTG
-2356 EKNDSKRVN
+2356 GKNDSKRVN

-2372 SYDNGKYNPRTFN
+2372 SYDEEGAEPEYNKRTFN

-2432 LPGDVSRTNINV
+2432 LPGADYRTNINV

-2456 KEREESYSVKIPA
+2456 EGREESYSVKIPA

-2477 RDGNGSGTGESSG
+2477 RNGNDSGTGESSG

-2501 GSAKQIAD
+2501 GSAKQIDD
-2509 GNLTVDIP
+2509 GYLTVDIP
-2517 YFIYKYADATNAK
+2517 YFIYKDADATKAK

-2545 CKLNVKVDASAPTM
+2545 CNLNVKVDASAPTM

-2568 SSTFHSKD
+2568 SSTFHSVD
-2576 NLYTKV
+2576 NLYTVV
-2582 YGTGAVPTGKTP
+2582 YGDGAKPTNKTVY
-2594 DTTAT
+2594 AT
-2599 ADDRLV
+2599 VNDAT
-2605 YQGNAL
+2605 QGNAL
-2611 KTFTTDEGYSKNE
+2611 KTFTTGEGYSKNKYE
-2624 YKNLYSL
+2624 NLYSL
-2631 ASNVSKQYSSKS
+2631 ASNVSKQYATKGEVDTAYTSGTS
-2643 DVDYAYS
+2643 DQ
-2650 NGTADE
+2650 
-2656 KSRFFKI
+2656 KSRIFKI

-2675 AEDAGGISQ
+2675 AYDGGGISQ
-2684 VSIRKWDGEKW
+2684 VAIRRWDGSNW
-2695 NSQTALGKLEFT
+2695 NSTTALGKLEFT

-2735 GKEISLSS
+2735 GKETSS
-2743 DSSVRNSIFVSTLT
+2743 SPKSSTRNSIYVSTIS
-2757 QTEENLYEVSATD
+2757 QDTESLYEVSATD
-2770 FAGNAVFYYAYILPY
+2770 FAGNSVFYYAYILPY
-2785 DNKAPDVTAAS
+2785 DNKAPGVTAAS

-2823 DLAGLG
+2823 DRAGLG
-2829 AYQWGAGTPSTDYFR
+2829 AYQWGAGSPSTDYFR
-2844 FNLDGTMSKDGT
+2844 FNLDGTISKDGT

-2865 FKDNDSSA
+2865 FKDNVSSA

-2879 DILGNAKTVD
+2879 DILGNVKTVE
-2889 SFTVNGGDTPISNAN
+2889 SFTVNDGSTISNAN
-2904 FVYDNVAPGVSFT
+2904 FVYDKVPPVVSFK
-2917 DLSTNFKRT
+2917 DLSTNFIRT

-2950 NYEASSKSLLVTNSD
+2950 NYEESSKSLLVTNSD
-2965 YSSKIEITPTGTDTS
+2965 YSSKIKITPTGTDTS

-2989 TSAAPASLAT
+2989 TSDAPASLAT
-2999 VASSFVFEAGKELST
+2999 VAASFVFEAGKELST

-3022 LANTSGLTVYFWAVD
+3022 LENTSGLTVYFWAVD

-3056 NPDVSPAPADGKI
+3056 NPDVSSPSPADGII
-3069 EVKTDT
+3069 EVKTDS
-3075 TKGTRIWSSE
+3075 TKGTRIWSSD
-3085 THNYYKDA
+3085 THNYYNDA

-3146 YKIYLPALD
+3146 YKIYLPSLAD
-3155 DARNNGNDFYISFYS
+3155 ERNKGNDFYISFYS

-3197 ANPVFDSGST
+3197 ADPVFDSGST

-3213 TGGSKTLYF
+3213 SGGSKTLYF

-3239 GEVNSGVA
+3239 GKVNSGVA

-3256 PSASESNVPASKITL
+3256 PSASESNVPASEITL

-3303 ANPSITGITPT
+3303 ANPSITGISPT

-3321 DTENNCIWFNGSDLS
+3321 DTVNNCIWFNGSDLS

-3360 KSDVTGVTV
+3360 TSDVTGVTV

-3388 CTLKLTVTDNVGN
+3388 CTLTLTVTDNVGN

-3419 FAIDSIGRLSAE
+3419 FAIDSIGGLSAE

-3457 GNKIS
+3457 GNQIS
-3462 LADKDPIF
+3462 LADKDAIF

-3475 LADAGSGLKEGSPS
+3475 LADAGSGLKAGSPS
-3489 ASKDPVTDNKW
+3489 ASKDSVTDNKW

-3537 LSSLSG
+3537 LSSLSD
-3543 ASVNLLKNKV
+3543 ASVNLLKNKK
-3553 DEPSTPYGLSS
+3553 DTQSTPYGLTS

-3574 VGDDYATVIYTSA
+3574 VGDNYATVIYTSA

-3668 INIPK
+3668 ENIPQK
-3673 ESGYNWMACQKSI
+3673 SGYNWMACQKSI
-3686 SENDISAAYGNS
+3686 SENNISAAYGNS

-3713 KSISITFNADA
+3713 KSISITLNADA
-3724 SVNDGY
+3724 SVNEGY

-3736 KGLGKDGVEKNYT
+3736 KGLGKDGVENNYT
-3749 PSNAKSVNDKT
+3749 SSNTKSVNDKT

-3875 RLKESLAVQ
+3875 KLKESLAVQ

-3900 ETAALDDQDV
+3900 ETAALADQDV

-3923 KSAVAAIKRGKSG
+3923 KSAVAAIKRGNSG
-3936 KKNGSFPVVPFAAG
+3936 KKNGSFPVIPLAAG
-3950 AMVLCACG
+3950 AVVLCACG

-3964 RKKKLL
+3964 RKKEVALAPDHM

>member
-1 MRKDR
+1 MRKNR

-63 TTNPNGYAVF
+63 TTIPNGYAVF

-105 KQHTSLY
+105 KQHTSLL

-401 TGANIAEEKV
+401 TGANISEEKV

-766 PPSVNQ
+766 SPSVNQ

-809 SGIKSIELTGTIEI
+809 SGIKTIALGGTIKI

-838 VSLDVASK
+838 VSLDVASN

-880 NTVSFRVEDF
+880 NTVSFSIEDF
-890 ASTEPFDFEYGN
+890 ASTDPCAFSYAN
-902 KVYADTVAPVVASVT
+902 TVYSDSAAPVVASVT
-917 VFDADSTTTWTDG
+917 LHDADSTTEWTAG

-943 VNATVVFANAEQG
+943 VSATVVFANAEQG
-956 TNSCSGVR
+956 TNSCSGIR
-964 VLTVT
+964 VLTIT

-976 TVSTGETCT
+976 SVSTGETCT
-985 VSGSTVTFTPPLKTG
+985 ISGSTVTFTPPLTAGAEKV
-1000 SETVSLTGV
+1000 ELTGV
-1009 KLAAGSNSER
+1009 IFAAAESETR
-1019 TINAY
+1019 SINAY

-1043 DTLTPEVTEISWTA
+1043 DTLTPEVTEISWT
-1057 VASDS
+1057 VDSDS
-1062 DLIPGITGKEVV
+1062 DLIPGITGKKVV

-1080 VTLGTTASGVKT
+1080 VKLGATESGVKT

-1107 LGNEKLIVYF
+1107 LENKNLTVYF
-1117 DGTALTRTTD
+1117 DGTALTSTTD

-1154 DQDRD
+1154 NQDRD

-1219 DGTGTTP
+1219 GGTGTTP

-1249 YITEQTSGVQQI
+1249 YSTEQTSGVQQI

-1312 VKDESPEFV
+1312 VKDENAEFV

-1327 NFENVKYMDHE
+1327 TFEKVKYMDHE
-1338 SASDE
+1338 SAPDE
-1343 NLFSFTLK
+1343 NRFSFTLK
-1351 DFAQHSPETSV
+1351 DFAQHSPETPV
-1362 TAIKANKDGTED
+1362 TTIKANKDGTED

-1389 VSLEDRSTCDAGGN
+1389 VSLEDRSPYDANGN
-1403 VETDKGDGDYD
+1403 VETGKGDGDHD

-1424 YEIINVAVGS
+1424 YEIINVAVDS
-1434 PVVTVAN
+1434 PVVNVAN
-1441 RNYSVRKITLSG
+1441 KNYSVRKITLSG

-1471 VNGVPLNASSDYK
+1471 VNGVLLNASSDYK
-1484 FTDDYTCV
+1484 FTDDDCSI
-1492 EFVKAFDSETQF
+1492 EFNESFDTKTKF
-1504 QFFNVLLDTTDD
+1504 QFFNILLATTDD

-1537 TKDKKIILD
+1537 TEDKKIILD
-1546 KTPPALADEGPFAYD
+1546 KKPPALADEGPFAYD
-1561 RQDPENFRKYEY
+1561 RQDSENFRKYEY

-1582 ETYGLSAAKDLEL
+1582 ETYGLKASDLVL

-1626 DTNSLSSTC
+1626 DTNSLSPDC
-1635 LRIKVVDSI
+1635 LQIKVVDSI

-1667 ADFSTGSLGYTPEDV
+1667 ADFSTGGLGYTPEDV

-1719 KDNKSPSITVDG
+1719 KDANGPSKTYDG
-1731 TDYGNATDSERKQ
+1731 SDFNTNTD
-1744 KSLTN
+1744 KSLVN
-1749 LMELVIPDGKQVFR
+1749 LMTLKCPTGKTVYRNSDCVQSDNVLSPDFFFWEADSGHSC
-1763 NEVENTASEIYD
+1763 ENIYA
-1775 EKEFNFWND
+1775 K
-1784 KDGHNTTSLSS
+1784 
-1795 YQYVLAGGG
+1795 QYVLSDDDYTINIRL
-1804 NGEIYK
+1804 NGV
-1810 IKINLKSGVSSGT
+1810 KSEEK
-1823 MLIGGVSR
+1823 LIGGE
-1831 SDVPSYSQRLPT
+1831 DAPKGIYYSERMPT
-1843 PGDSG
+1843 ASQSG
-1848 LAKWAITH
+1848 IAAYAISH
-1856 YYKKWNSTAT
+1856 YYYSWNGS
-1866 ESNWDAAW
+1866 SDDNVWDCAY
-1874 PVGTLGAYFF
+1874 PENTLNVDHKTNKISWTPY
-1884 DSRVEWNDYDGE
+1884 DPTKNDG
-1896 DIVYEISDSDSSKG
+1896 DISYTIPKTSSVG

-1918 MDNCANIY
+1918 KDNCGNVS
-1926 QIPIRPA
+1926 QILIRPTNMEA
-1933 SMDASMTEYTL
+1933 IDENYTIG
-1944 DSFKFPCHSGESV
+1944 DKTGYGMSGRSV

-2010 ISEGNTSYAV
+2010 ISEGNTRYAV

-2043 QLLMNSEEPI
+2043 QLLMNSKEPI
-2053 RWADQEVCTNNV
+2053 RWTAQEVCTNNV

-2071 GSQPPDFTLRARV
+2071 GSAPSDFTLRARV
-2084 LFREGTDASEPKE
+2084 LFREGTDANKPKE
-2097 SDFAN
+2097 SDFAK
-2102 ASSASLTKWSYFK
+2102 ASSPSLTKWSYFK

-2158 GGDVDIKNG
+2158 GGDVDIKNR

-2175 NDEPPKVKLTS
+2175 NDEPPKVAIVG
-2186 DAVYPTDFDTD
+2186 DDFPT
-2197 KTSANASCFSENF
+2197 NAKEVSNSKFSTF
-2210 GTYRHYSHLAFTSEA
+2210 GSYRYYEHLAFTDLEGKAFA
-2225 DIKRLVPPT
+2225 DKMQELVPPSKYGT
-2234 VFKKEYIKTQTS
+2234 HKNNELNAGTENVKKYAARLKDSDYTGLYSNLDDLDLYRVYTDESNGTTYYGNHVIKQRSGNEYIENAIKGLASTNDEYNTYTYDSMLS
-2246 NMSDERYSDMI
+2246 NFNI
-2257 KKAEADGL
+2257 K
-2265 VMNDINVIGDV
+2265 VS
-2276 TYVGNTAHNVSGGD
+2276 TVSGI
-2290 YAREEVGNNTYA
+2290 T
-2302 VDPVLCFFDID
+2302 
-2313 VSDSPSG
+2313 
-2320 IDGYRYCFADNE
+2320 GYKYWTSA
-2332 GDDNRQNDWEGNKS
+2332 DDNSYETQSKQAGDNPDGKWFVSTGGVS
-2346 NGYWYINHSG
+2346 
-2356 EKNDSKRVN
+2356 DSKRVN
-2365 AQVPINL
+2365 TTVPYGFDIVNKEL
-2372 SYDNGKYNPRTFN
+2372 Y
-2385 LYIRDRVGN
+2385 LYIYDKVGN
-2394 VSVTKLGNQ
+2394 ISITKLGKKWTHDMGHPVTSN
-2403 WMMDNTYPATAS
+2403 D
-2415 GSTWTGGK
+2415 TWTDGK
-2423 ANPGNSYLS
+2423 ANPGESYVKQL
-2432 LPGDVSRTNINV
+2432 GDKWIVEA
-2444 TIAGSSETFKTA
+2444 TIAGAGEKFADAKLSNSPFEIKIPASWYNDTIA
-2456 KEREESYSVKIPA
+2456 KERPIDYKDSTE
-2469 EWFTDFQK
+2469 
-2477 RDGNGSGTGESSG
+2477 GSGI
-2490 VYGAGLIPNVK
+2490 YGAGILPNVI
-2501 GSAKQIAD
+2501 GAATPVDAD
-2509 GNLTVDIP
+2509 GNLTIKIP
-2517 YFIYKYADATNAK
+2517 AKVYLEAMDNKGKSLMYFSIYDR
-2530 PLEYYIFD
+2530 
-2538 NTGNYWT
+2538 TGNYWD
-2545 CKLNVKVDASAPTM
+2545 CHLNVKVDASAPTM
-2559 RVGVTRLND
+2559 RVGVTAADNN
-2568 SSTFHSKD
+2568 STFHTEGE
-2576 NLYTKV
+2576 LYTVV
-2582 YGTGAVPTGKTP
+2582 YKK
-2594 DTTAT
+2594 
-2599 ADDRLV
+2599 DDSDV
-2605 YQGNAL
+2605 MPSN
-2611 KTFTTDEGYSKNE
+2611 FPPEESFPTDESNKGDATKKFTVESGYIKNAFSH
-2624 YKNLYSL
+2624 LYSL
-2631 ASNVSKQYSSKS
+2631 SGNKSYRYTSKKAVDDIWDGTDVERKS
-2643 DVDYAYS
+2643 YL
-2650 NGTADE
+2650 
-2656 KSRFFKI
+2656 FKI
-2663 QCNNHSFFVNAW
+2663 RSNNPVFYVNTW
-2675 AEDAGGISQ
+2675 AKDDGGISQ
-2684 VSIRKWDGEKW
+2684 VSIRKWDKTSGVWSTNTDMGDK
-2695 NSQTALGKLEFT
+2695 ALEFNNGDSSVT
-2707 NDNQSIAEMKFEGI
+2707 SMKFE
-2721 PEVKADPSNPCPDS
+2721 EKPSPYTDS
-2735 GKEISLSS
+2735 GKPIVASDPSS
-2743 DSSVRNSIFVSTLT
+2743 RYAIYVSTAG
-2757 QTEENLYEVSATD
+2757 QSVENLYEVSATD

-2785 DNKAPDVTAAS
+2785 DDKAPDVTAAP
-2796 VTGNAGSSVVGGK
+2796 VTGNDGSSVVGGK
-2809 FYFKDLKFSLKASD
+2809 FYFRDLKFSLKASD

-2829 AYQWGAGTPSTDYFR
+2829 AYQYGTQGTSEFIKYVGDISNMETSS
-2844 FNLDGTMSKDGT
+2844 LDFAVSPK
-2856 VADTDVTEI
+2856 
-2865 FKDNDSSA
+2865 
-2873 FWVKLQ
+2873 FWVKVQ
-2879 DILGNAKTVD
+2879 DILGNVKTVD
-2889 SFTVNGGDTPISNAN
+2889 SFTVNGGSTISNAD
-2904 FVYDNVAPGVSFT
+2904 FVYDNVAPELKSTVSI
-2917 DLSTNFKRT
+2917 NRT
-2926 GSYWDYTSWVE
+2926 GQYKDHFESKNDTTGSTTESFISNDYSNGKIYVLNNDFDSTIAIEPSA
-2937 SSDDTGVSTNSFL
+2937 SDDVRGFIL
-2950 NYEASSKSLLVTNSD
+2950 TNSD
-2965 YSSKIEITPTGTDTS
+2965 TKPAVD
-2980 GIKGYVMTE
+2980 
-2989 TSAAPASLAT
+2989 SASVSEKSL
-2999 VASSFVFEAGKELST
+2999 VFTAGKAMTDNVTNRTVKLDE
-3014 SFEERKIS
+3014 KD
-3022 LANTSGLTVYFWAVD
+3022 NGLTVNIWAVD
-3037 YAGNVST
+3037 YAGNISET
-3044 TPAQLTI
+3044 SKKLTI
-3051 KFDAK
+3051 AYFSTVPTIVNGSGGAEGEERRLSVTGSIYTKDDVNYFSSAAVNVEVEHNK
-3056 NPDVSPAPADGKI
+3056 NYAPKNYLFLTSENYASG
-3069 EVKTDT
+3069 VKTKSGTITPLATSTDT
-3075 TKGTRIWSSE
+3075 
-3085 THNYYKDA
+3085 
-3093 AYIEVTLGY
+3093 
-3102 KTGYEPKGWK
+3102 
-3112 ILKSESSSNS
+3112 KSEYDISLPEDSDFAGKDIWLAVYWGSSYSSSYH
-3122 RDNQLAWKNFVSS
+3122 LV
-3135 DYEQLDGNLRK
+3135 YEGVGK
-3146 YKIYLPALD
+3146 W
-3155 DARNNGNDFYISFYS
+3155 
-3170 NSDSPTYR
+3170 T
-3178 LVFADKQK
+3178 VDK
-3186 WYYDNNVPSAP
+3186 DVPSVPSAP
-3197 ANPVFDSGST
+3197 KIQEGSK
-3207 GLYVKE
+3207 GLYTADSKVYFSSE
-3213 TGGSKTLYF
+3213 VSGGV
-3222 RDNTSEGKVSFT
+3222 EFT
-3234 VTDNT
+3234 VTDSGSGAAGVIATDSSTAPSSGTAIKLYKPESTGTVYFWGVDNVGNINKTGKLTIEFISDSTAPVIVGASLSPVEDKVSVDSADSSKYYFNPGTVDSIIFDTGSVTESGSGLDHWEYKLYTETEPEPDSTVVLPEDKKISIGSERQTLKVYAVDKVGNVSEPFTFSLIPDTEGPSGLKITGVKNGETSVSDGIYVLVNGNGTAPDSLDWSSIGSGEATIYFNSNT
-3239 GEVNSGVA
+3239 IASPLVASDIDGLTDASGVKEVKASYKVDGADSAEISKVNGKTTVVTLTPYDKVGNAGSPFTVNLIAAGALPSCSTTQINIRNGQNNEKAFYMASSNAVSGTWYGLKDNGVGNGYDTKLYSSGTTVSIPVSGGIADDYSYAFTYGSYDELSTLSIDSNSGSPSDGWSEYVKAADGRITIVLPDVETKMHGYLMVWLKDRVANVSYPYNVVYPGSNNMNWLGQYKAATGAGYKYENNKLTIYDYPASA
-3247 GVLYAVGSV
+3247 GVK
-3256 PSASESNVPASKITL
+3256 KITL
-3271 KNLSAGTLNVYA
+3271 ACDVVDSANLSSLPA
-3283 FDNVWNRS
+3283 
-3291 ATGYSMAVVKDD
+3291 
-3303 ANPSITGITPT
+3303 ANSKFASYDITPT
-3314 LNDYVYN
+3314 VTKNEDNTIVTLTFTDAMMTTGDIVIELNSS
-3321 DTENNCIWFNGSDLS
+3321 TS
-3336 AKVPSVSLAVA
+3336 A
-3347 ASDTGSGIKSYTW
+3347 
-3360 KSDVTGVTV
+3360 VTGVTITDV
-3369 TEASAGTY
+3369 ADNNYVPTTRSISFLGKMSE
-3377 TVSGFDKITDS
+3377 TVS
-3388 CTLKLTVTDNVGN
+3388 
-3401 ESTPYT
+3401 
-3407 VVLKKDSDVPTG
+3407 
-3419 FAIDSIGRLSAE
+3419 
-3431 DEARYVYAD
+3431 
-3440 SLNAD
+3440 
-3445 WKTVSGK
+3445 
-3452 TVYVN
+3452 
-3457 GNKIS
+3457 
-3462 LADKDPIF
+3462 
-3470 TYAGA
+3470 
-3475 LADAGSGLKEGSPS
+3475 
-3489 ASKDPVTDNKW
+3489 
-3500 IVTASDNVGNE
+3500 
-3511 TTYTVTLIADGD
+3511 
-3523 APAPDSTYYTTGNT
+3523 
-3537 LSSLSG
+3537 
-3543 ASVNLLKNKV
+3543 
-3553 DEPSTPYGLSS
+3553 
-3564 GSAYLAYDSA
+3564 
-3574 VGDDYATVIYTSA
+3574 
-3587 AKCNIPS
+3587 
-3594 ATDGG
+3594 
-3599 AGAIQYALKYGN
+3599 
-3611 TSDVYS
+3611 
-3617 TAPTS
+3617 
-3622 WTDMPSSGNAFEVDL
+3622 
-3637 PDEAVVHGYLFIWF
+3637 
-3651 KDGVG
+3651 
-3656 NTSAFQMGNPDT
+3656 SAFGN
-3668 INIPK
+3668 
-3673 ESGYNWMACQKSI
+3673 
-3686 SENDISAAYGNS
+3686 
-3698 DNTLVISGIGAGSSV
+3698 
-3713 KSISITFNADA
+3713 
-3724 SVNDGY
+3724 
-3730 VGSVEF
+3730 
-3736 KGLGKDGVEKNYT
+3736 
-3749 PSNAKSVNDKT
+3749 
-3760 IILDFSDKPRLAN
+3760 
-3773 GSISIKFNNPVEIA
+3773 
-3787 SVLLKDKNDNS
+3787 
-3798 KEINSIGTRSLI
+3798 
-3810 SRMTSS
+3810 
-3816 VSGMFS
+3816 
-3822 SIFGRIAGDKET
+3822 IFGRIAGDKET

-3848 RQAEIAAAREAK
+3848 RQADIAAAREAK

-3875 RLKESLAVQ
+3875 KLKESLAVQ
-3884 NADIGALESK
+3884 SADIGALESK

-3900 ETAALDDQDV
+3900 ETAALADQDV

-3923 KSAVAAIKRGKSG
+3923 KSAVAAIKRGNSG
-3936 KKNGSFPVVPFAAG
+3936 KKNGSFPVIPLAAG
-3950 AMVLCACG
+3950 AVVLCACG

-3964 RKKKLL
+3964 RKKKSL

>member
-105 KQHTSLY
+105 KQHTSLL

-571 KDVSVSYDLKNAVL
+571 KNVSESYDLKNAVL
-585 PGSDE
+585 QGSDE
-590 YVPISVAFMDD
+590 FVPISVAFMDD

-691 PSTADAGI
+691 PSTADDDEGI

-713 YEIPEALK
+713 YEIPEAEIPEAPK

-809 SGIKSIELTGTIEI
+809 SGIKSIVLTGSIGI

-838 VSLDVASK
+838 VSLDVALN
-846 RITFTNFKNP
+846 RIKFTNFKNP

-880 NTVSFRVEDF
+880 NTVSFRIEDF
-890 ASTEPFDFEYGN
+890 ASTDCNFSYG
-902 KVYADTVAPVVASVT
+902 KSVFADTTAPVVASVT
-917 VFDADSTTTWTDG
+917 LHDADSTTEWTAG
-930 TTNYRYIYTNSDS
+930 TTNYRDIYTNSDS
-943 VNATVVFANAEQG
+943 VSATVEFANAEQG
-956 TNSCSGVR
+956 TNSCSGIR
-964 VLTVT
+964 VLTIT

-976 TVSTGETCT
+976 SVSTGETCT
-985 VSGSTVTFTPPLKTG
+985 ISGSTVTFTPPLKTG

-1043 DTLTPEVTEISWTA
+1043 DTLTPEVTEISWT
-1057 VASDS
+1057 VAPDS
-1062 DLIPGITGKEVV
+1062 DLIPGITGKKVV

-1080 VTLGTTASGVKT
+1080 VALGATVSGIKT
-1092 VSVAVTIADTQRSDS
+1092 VDVVVTAAGTQRSDS
-1107 LGNEKLIVYF
+1107 LKNDNLKVYF
-1117 DGTALTRTTD
+1117 DGTELVKNTD

-1143 GVVSFK
+1143 GVVSFE

-1154 DQDRD
+1154 NQDRD

-1219 DGTGTTP
+1219 DGTGKTP
-1226 VYFAGAQAGFDYKT
+1226 VYFAGAQAGFDYQT

-1261 TFGSGC
+1261 TFESRC

-1283 STKDLVKGTDYTVDG
+1283 STKDLVKGTDYTVDV

-1312 VKDESPEFV
+1312 VKDESAEFV

-1327 NFENVKYMDHE
+1327 NFEKVKYMDHE

-1351 DFAQHSPETSV
+1351 DFAQHSPKTSV
-1362 TAIKANKDGTED
+1362 TTIKANKDGTED
-1374 IATVVANALPARIES
+1374 IATVVANALPAAIGS
-1389 VSLEDRSTCDAGGN
+1389 VSLEDRSPCDAGGN
-1403 VETDKGDGDYD
+1403 VESGKGDGPYD

-1434 PVVTVAN
+1434 PTVDVAN
-1441 RNYSVRKITLSG
+1441 KSYSVRKITLSG
-1453 AKFISDVYNG
+1453 AKFIANTVVHVNG
-1463 SDAHTVVQ
+1463 SLLAPT
-1471 VNGVPLNASSDYK
+1471 NYR
-1484 FTDDYTCV
+1484 FTDDDCSI
-1492 EFVKAFDSETQF
+1492 EFNKSFDTKTTF
-1504 QFFNVLLDTTDD
+1504 QFFNILLATTDD

-1537 TKDKKIILD
+1537 TKDEKIILD
-1546 KTPPALADEGPFAYD
+1546 KRPPALADEGPFAYD
-1561 RQDPENFRKYEY
+1561 NSNTESYRNYEY

-1582 ETYGLSAAKDLEL
+1582 ETYGLKASDLGL
-1595 ATYGSMAGN
+1595 ATNGSMAGK
-1604 TGKEIRFFYTS
+1604 TGYEIRFFYTS

-1626 DTNSLSSTC
+1626 DINSLSPDC
-1635 LRIKVVDSI
+1635 LQIKVVDSI
-1644 KAGEATSQGVLGA
+1644 EAGKATSQGVLGA

-1667 ADFSTGSLGYTPEDV
+1667 ADFSTGTLGTAGNV
-1682 GYYRYESKDWSDTLN
+1682 GYYRYESKDWSTSPN

-1711 DPHQFYVI
+1711 EPHQFYVI

-1731 TDYGNATDSERKQ
+1731 TDYGKAPDSERKQ

-1775 EKEFNFWND
+1775 ATAFDFWND
-1784 KDGHNTTSLSS
+1784 KDGHNTKSLSS
-1795 YQYVLAGGG
+1795 YQYVLAGGE
-1804 NGEIYK
+1804 NGERYK
-1810 IKINLKSGVSSGT
+1810 IKINLKSGVSSDT

-1874 PVGTLGAYFF
+1874 PVGTLGAAFF
-1884 DSRVEWNDYDGE
+1884 DSRVEWIDYDGG
-1896 DIVYEISDSDSSKG
+1896 DIVYEFSDSSKD

-1926 QIPIRPA
+1926 QIPIRPTT
-1933 SMDASMTEYTL
+1933 MDAAMTKHTDDKYQ
-1944 DSFKFPCHSGESV
+1944 CHSGDSV

-1990 DNRAYNK
+1990 DNRE
-1997 DYPNPLDIADCKN
+1997 CKN
-2010 ISEGNTSYAV
+2010 ISKGDTSFAV

-2026 ALYLD
+2026 ALYLS
-2031 NKTQYYNHNVYL
+2031 NETQYYNHNVYL
-2043 QLLMNSEEPI
+2043 QLLVNSKEPI
-2053 RWADQEVCTNNV
+2053 RWTAQEERPNNV

-2071 GSQPPDFTLRARV
+2071 GLQPPDFTLRARV
-2084 LFREGTDASEPKE
+2084 LFREGTDANEPNELKE
-2097 SDFAN
+2097 SDFAGK
-2102 ASSASLTKWSYFK
+2102 SSDSLTKWSYFK
-2115 QKSTDGK
+2115 QTAGDGS
-2122 RLWNILMPHGD
+2122 RIWNILMPHGK
-2133 EGKLGTLWLYLE
+2133 EGEAGTLWLYLE

-2150 KGIYQVKN
+2150 KGVYQV
-2158 GGDVDIKNG
+2158 KNG

-2175 NDEPPKVKLTS
+2175 NDEPPKVKLRTVA
-2186 DAVYPTDFDTD
+2186 DYPATYDTE
-2197 KTSANASCFSENF
+2197 KTETNASYFSENF

-2234 VFKKEYIKTQTS
+2234 VFKKEYIKKQIS
-2246 NMSDERYSDMI
+2246 NMPDTYSDMI
-2257 KKAEADGL
+2257 NKAEADGL
-2265 VMNDINVIGDV
+2265 VMNDIKVIGDV
-2276 TYVGNTAHNVSGGD
+2276 TYVGNTSGAEQ
-2290 YAREEVGNNTYA
+2290 AREEVGHNTYA
-2302 VDPVLCFFDID
+2302 VDPVLCFFDIE

-2320 IDGYRYCFADNE
+2320 IDGYRYCSDENK
-2332 GDDNRQNDWEGNKS
+2332 GDDNRQDDWEGNKS
-2346 NGYWYINHSG
+2346 NGYWYINHTG
-2356 EKNDSKRVN
+2356 GKNDSKRVN
-2365 AQVPINL
+2365 AQVPVNL
-2372 SYDNGKYNPRTFN
+2372 SYSKGAATEYNQTTFN

-2456 KEREESYSVKIPA
+2456 KKREESYSVKIPA

-2501 GSAKQIAD
+2501 GSAKPIVD

-2517 YFIYKYADATNAK
+2517 YFIYKDADAKTAQK
-2530 PLEYYIFD
+2530 LEYYIFD

-2545 CKLNVKVDASAPTM
+2545 CNLNVKVDASAPTM

-2568 SSTFHSKD
+2568 SSTFHSVD
-2576 NLYTKV
+2576 NLYTVV
-2582 YGTGAVPTGKTP
+2582 YGDGAVPTEKTVY
-2594 DTTAT
+2594 AT
-2599 ADDRLV
+2599 VNDAT
-2605 YQGNAL
+2605 QGNAL
-2611 KTFTTDEGYSKNE
+2611 KTFTTGDGYSKNKYE
-2624 YKNLYSL
+2624 NLYSL
-2631 ASNVSKQYSSKS
+2631 ASNVSKQYSSKAA
-2643 DVDYAYS
+2643 VDDAYS
-2650 NGTADE
+2650 NGTDDE

-2663 QCNNHSFFVNAW
+2663 RSNNAAFFVNAW
-2675 AEDAGGISQ
+2675 AEDTGGISQ
-2684 VSIRKWDGEKW
+2684 VSIRKWDKTSGVW
-2695 NSQTALGKLEFT
+2695 STNTAMGDKALEF
-2707 NDNQSIAEMKFEGI
+2707 NNG
-2721 PEVKADPSNPCPDS
+2721 
-2735 GKEISLSS
+2735 
-2743 DSSVRNSIFVSTLT
+2743 DSSVTSMSFETNPPSPYILSGKPVDSDESKRYAIYVTTES

-2785 DNKAPDVTAAS
+2785 DNVGPTVTEAT
-2796 VTGNAGSSVVGGK
+2796 VKGNAGSSVYNSK
-2809 FYFKDLKFSLKASD
+2809 FYYNDLTYSLSGISD
-2823 DLAGLG
+2823 ERSGLG
-2829 AYQWGAGTPSTDYFR
+2829 AYSYGYKKSDSVVETRDFSVLEGITTVSNLPVTAASTENAGAAF
-2844 FNLDGTMSKDGT
+2844 
-2856 VADTDVTEI
+2856 VAFV
-2865 FKDNDSSA
+2865 
-2873 FWVKLQ
+2873 Q
-2879 DILGNAKTVD
+2879 DILGNKREIT
-2889 SFTVNGGDTPISNAN
+2889 SFKVNGGTEMSSSA
-2904 FVYDNVAPGVSFT
+2904 FVYDSEAPSFGT
-2917 DLSTNFKRT
+2917 TVDVKRT
-2926 GSYWDYTSWVE
+2926 GNYKDSYETKEDIDGSK
-2937 SSDDTGVSTNSFL
+2937 STNDFIKEDYANGKIYVL
-2950 NYEASSKSLLVTNSD
+2950 NKDFDSTIILKPAATDNEVLKGFILTGENTKPLVDGAVIHEGNIKLTAGASKKNSI
-2965 YSSKIEITPTGTDTS
+2965 SNT
-2980 GIKGYVMTE
+2980 
-2989 TSAAPASLAT
+2989 T
-2999 VASSFVFEAGKELST
+2999 VKLDEKD
-3014 SFEERKIS
+3014 
-3022 LANTSGLTVYFWAVD
+3022 NGLTVYIWAVD
-3037 YAGNVST
+3037 YAGNISET
-3044 TPAQLTI
+3044 SKKLTI
-3051 KFDAK
+3051 AYFSTVPTIVNGSGGAEGEERRLSVTGSIYTKDDVNYFSSAAVNVEVEHNK
-3056 NPDVSPAPADGKI
+3056 NYAPKNYLFLTSENYASG
-3069 EVKTDT
+3069 VKT
-3075 TKGTRIWSSE
+3075 
-3085 THNYYKDA
+3085 
-3093 AYIEVTLGY
+3093 
-3102 KTGYEPKGWK
+3102 
-3112 ILKSESSSNS
+3112 KS
-3122 RDNQLAWKNFVSS
+3122 
-3135 DYEQLDGNLRK
+3135 GNLTRLAGSTDTK
-3146 YKIYLPALD
+3146 
-3155 DARNNGNDFYISFYS
+3155 SFYNIALPEES
-3170 NSDSPTYR
+3170 EFAGKDLWLAVYWGSSYSLTYH
-3178 LVFADKQK
+3178 LVKDDVGKWTLDKTVPS
-3186 WYYDNNVPSAP
+3186 VPSAP
-3197 ANPVFDSGST
+3197 KIQEGSK
-3207 GLYVKE
+3207 GLYTADSKVYFSSE
-3213 TGGSKTLYF
+3213 VSGGV
-3222 RDNTSEGKVSFT
+3222 EFT
-3234 VTDNT
+3234 VTD
-3239 GEVNSGVA
+3239 SGSGAA
-3247 GVLYAVGSV
+3247 GVIA
-3256 PSASESNVPASKITL
+3256 
-3271 KNLSAGTLNVYA
+3271 
-3283 FDNVWNRS
+3283 
-3291 ATGYSMAVVKDD
+3291 
-3303 ANPSITGITPT
+3303 
-3314 LNDYVYN
+3314 
-3321 DTENNCIWFNGSDLS
+3321 
-3336 AKVPSVSLAVA
+3336 
-3347 ASDTGSGIKSYTW
+3347 
-3360 KSDVTGVTV
+3360 
-3369 TEASAGTY
+3369 
-3377 TVSGFDKITDS
+3377 TDS
-3388 CTLKLTVTDNVGN
+3388 STAPSSGTAIKLYKPESTGTVYFWGVDNVGN
-3401 ESTPYT
+3401 INKTGKLTIEFISDSTAPVIVGASPSPVEDKVSVDSADSSKYYFNGTVDSIIFDTGSVTESGSGLDHWEYKLYTETEPEPDST
-3407 VVLKKDSDVPTG
+3407 VVLPEDKK
-3419 FAIDSIGRLSAE
+3419 ISIGSEIQTIQTLK
-3431 DEARYVYAD
+3431 VYAVD
-3440 SLNAD
+3440 KVGN
-3445 WKTVSGK
+3445 VSE
-3452 TVYVN
+3452 
-3457 GNKIS
+3457 
-3462 LADKDPIF
+3462 PF
-3470 TYAGA
+3470 TFRLIPDTEGP
-3475 LADAGSGLKEGSPS
+3475 SGLKITGVKNGETSVSDGIYVLVNGTAPDSLDWSSIGSGEATIYFNSNTIASPLVASDIDGLTDDSGVKEVKASYKVDGADS
-3489 ASKDPVTDNKW
+3489 AEISKVNGKTTVVTL
-3500 IVTASDNVGNE
+3500 TASDNVGNE
-3511 TTYTVTLIADGD
+3511 TTYTVTLIADSD
-3523 APAPDSTYYTTGNT
+3523 APAPNSTYYTTGNT

-3553 DEPSTPYGLSS
+3553 DMDSTPYDLTS

-3668 INIPK
+3668 KNIQEK
-3673 ESGYNWMACQKSI
+3673 SGYNWMACQKSI
-3686 SENDISAAYGNS
+3686 SENNISAAYGNS

-3713 KSISITFNADA
+3713 KSISITLNADA
-3724 SVNDGY
+3724 SVNEDY

-3736 KGLGKDGVEKNYT
+3736 KGLGKDGVENNYT
-3749 PSNAKSVNDKT
+3749 PSTTKSVIDKT

-3773 GSISIKFNNPVEIA
+3773 GSISIKFKNPVEIA

-3848 RQAEIAAAREAK
+3848 RQAEIAAAKEAK

-3875 RLKESLAVQ
+3875 KLKESLAVQ

-3900 ETAALDDQDV
+3900 ETAALADQDV

-3923 KSAVAAIKRGKSG
+3923 KSAVAAIKRENSG
-3936 KKNGSFPVVPFAAG
+3936 KKNGSFPVIPLAAG
-3950 AMVLCACG
+3950 AVVLCACG

-3964 RKKKLL
+3964 RKKKSL

>member
-1 MRKDR
+1 MRKNR

-63 TTNPNGYAVF
+63 TTIPNGYAVF

-105 KQHTSLY
+105 KQHTSLL

-590 YVPISVAFMDD
+590 FVPISVAFMDD

-631 SNAETLNNTSAP
+631 ANAEAINNTK
-643 SLSQYLKV
+643 LDVLDKQLKV
-651 GFTESRSGIR
+651 AFTESLSGVR
-661 RIAVKVS
+661 RIALKITKDANVVDGLAHSVKV
-668 KEGSIDDGIAGVAKL
+668 
-683 YYSATDAV
+683 YYSASDEV
-691 PSTADAGI
+691 PSGTELALV
-699 PLTFVE
+699 PVE
-705 NSESGYAF
+705 DVTDSSYKF
-713 YEIPEALK
+713 YEIPSAL
-721 TGWFFIRGIPIAA
+721 TSGYLFFRGIPIAA

-753 SASSPIAMFKDTT
+753 SASSPIAIFKDTT
-766 PPSVNQ
+766 SPSVNQ
-772 ATVSVDNI
+772 ATVSVGNI

-790 LKRDAYNSNSVSFI
+790 LKRDAYNSNSVSFT

-809 SGIKSIELTGTIEI
+809 SGIKTIALDGTIEI
-823 TDATTVTVNGVPAAD
+823 TAATTVSVNGAIAED
-838 VSLDVASK
+838 YSLDVASN

-890 ASTEPFDFEYGN
+890 ASTDPCDFSYG
-902 KVYADTVAPVVASVT
+902 KSVFADTTAPVVASV
-917 VFDADSTTTWTDG
+917 VLHDADSTTTWTDG
-930 TTNYRYIYTNSDS
+930 TTNYKYIYTNSDT
-943 VNATVVFANAEQG
+943 VNATVVFADAEKG
-956 TNSCSGVR
+956 TNSCSGIR
-964 VLTVT
+964 VLTIT

-976 TVSTGETCT
+976 SVSTGEICT
-985 VSGSTVTFTPPLKTG
+985 ISGSTVTFTPPLKTG

-1019 TINAY
+1019 TISAY
-1024 ATDFTEWTGD
+1024 ATDFAEWTGD
-1034 AVSSQKIVL
+1034 SVSSQQIVL
-1043 DTLTPEVTEISWTA
+1043 DTKIPEVTGISWTA

-1074 DDQKLN
+1074 DDQELN

-1092 VSVAVTIADTQRSDS
+1092 VSVAVTIAGTQRSDS
-1107 LGNEKLIVYF
+1107 LENKNLIVYF

-1143 GVVSFK
+1143 GVVSFE

-1154 DQDRD
+1154 NQDRD

-1207 IPVIESVIPYGT
+1207 IPVIESVIPYGA

-1249 YITEQTSGVQQI
+1249 YIKEQTSGVQQI

-1343 NLFSFTLK
+1343 KRFSFTLK
-1351 DFAQHSPETSV
+1351 DFAQHSPETPV
-1362 TAIKANKDGTED
+1362 TTIKANKDGTED
-1374 IATVVANALPARIES
+1374 IATVVANALPAAIES
-1389 VSLEDRSTCDAGGN
+1389 VSLEDRSPCDAGGN
-1403 VETDKGDGDYD
+1403 VESGKGDGPYD

-1441 RNYSVRKITLSG
+1441 KNYSVRKITLSG

-1463 SDAHTVVQ
+1463 SDAHTVVK
-1471 VNGVPLNASSDYK
+1471 VNGVLLNASSDYK
-1484 FTDDYTCV
+1484 FTDDDCSI
-1492 EFVKAFDSETQF
+1492 EFNKSFDTKTTF

-1546 KTPPALADEGPFAYD
+1546 KTPPALADDGPFAYD
-1561 RQDPENFRKYEY
+1561 RQDSENFGKYEY

-1582 ETYGLSAAKDLEL
+1582 ETYGLKASDLEL
-1595 ATYGSMAGN
+1595 ATSGSMAGN
-1604 TGKEIRFFYTS
+1604 TGTEIRFFYTS

-1626 DTNSLSSTC
+1626 DTNSLNSNC
-1635 LRIKVVDSI
+1635 LQIKVVDSI
-1644 KAGEATSQGVLGA
+1644 EAGKATSQGVLGA

-1667 ADFSTGSLGYTPEDV
+1667 ADFSTGRLGYTPEDV

-1711 DPHQFYVI
+1711 EPHQFYVI
-1719 KDNKSPSITVDG
+1719 KDNKSPSKTYDG
-1731 TDYGNATDSERKQ
+1731 SDFNTNTD
-1744 KSLTN
+1744 KSLVN
-1749 LMELVIPDGKQVFR
+1749 LMTLKCPTGKTVYRNSDCVQSDNVLSPDFFFWEADSG
-1763 NEVENTASEIYD
+1763 NSCENIYA
-1775 EKEFNFWND
+1775 K
-1784 KDGHNTTSLSS
+1784 
-1795 YQYVLAGGG
+1795 QYVLSDDDYTINIRL
-1804 NGEIYK
+1804 NGV
-1810 IKINLKSGVSSGT
+1810 KSKEK
-1823 MLIGGVSR
+1823 LIGGEDAPKGR
-1831 SDVPSYSQRLPT
+1831 CYSERMPT
-1843 PGDSG
+1843 ASQSG
-1848 LAKWAITH
+1848 IAAYAISH
-1856 YYKKWNSTAT
+1856 YYYSWNRS
-1866 ESNWDAAW
+1866 SDDNVWDCAY
-1874 PVGTLGAYFF
+1874 PENTLNVDHKTNKIFWTPY
-1884 DSRVEWNDYDGE
+1884 DPTKNDG
-1896 DIVYEISDSDSSKG
+1896 DISYTIPKTSSVG

-1918 MDNCANIY
+1918 KDNCGNVS
-1926 QIPIRPA
+1926 QILIRPTNMEA
-1933 SMDASMTEYTL
+1933 IDENYTIG
-1944 DSFKFPCHSGESV
+1944 DKTSYGMSGRSV

-1972 ADNEKNL
+1972 ADNEKKL

-1997 DYPNPLDIADCKN
+1997 EDIDFCKN
-2010 ISEGNTSYAV
+2010 ISGGNTTYAV
-2020 GWNRLG
+2020 GCNRLG

-2031 NKTQYYNHNVYL
+2031 IQNKTQYYNHNVYL
-2043 QLLMNSEEPI
+2043 QLLVKSNEPI
-2053 RWADQEVCTNNV
+2053 LWDAQEERPGNV
-2065 QPLYEN
+2065 QVVYED
-2071 GSQPPDFTLRARV
+2071 GSQPSDFTLRARV
-2084 LFREGTDASEPKE
+2084 LFRKGTDANEPEE
-2097 SDFAN
+2097 SDFAGK
-2102 ASSASLTKWSYFK
+2102 SSASLTKWSYFK
-2115 QKSTDGK
+2115 QTAGDGS
-2122 RLWNILMPHGD
+2122 RIWNILMPHGE
-2133 EGKLGTLWLYLE
+2133 EGEAGTLWLYLE

-2158 GGDVDIKNG
+2158 GGDVDIKNE
-2167 SDVDKFVW
+2167 SAVDKFVW
-2175 NDEPPKVKLTS
+2175 NDQPPKVKLRTVA
-2186 DAVYPTDFDTD
+2186 DYPATYDTA
-2197 KTSANASCFSENF
+2197 KTETNASSFSENF
-2210 GTYRHYSHLAFTSEA
+2210 GTYRHYSHLAFTDA
-2225 DIKRLVPPT
+2225 KDIKRLVPPT
-2234 VFKKEYIKTQTS
+2234 VFKKKYIKTQTS
-2246 NMSDERYSDMI
+2246 NMSDTRYSDMI
-2257 KKAEADGL
+2257 NKAEADGL

-2276 TYVGNTAHNVSGGD
+2276 TYVGNTAHNVSGGEH
-2290 YAREEVGNNTYA
+2290 ARDEVGNNTYA

-2320 IDGYRYCFADNE
+2320 IDGYRYCFAENE
-2332 GDDNRQNDWEGNKS
+2332 GDDNRQDDCEGNS
-2346 NGYWYINHSG
+2346 SDGYWYINHTGIINNSR
-2356 EKNDSKRVN
+2356 RVN

-2432 LPGDVSRTNINV
+2432 LPGDDSRTNINV

-2501 GSAKQIAD
+2501 GSAKTIAD

-2517 YFIYKYADATNAK
+2517 YFIYKDANATTAQT
-2530 PLEYYIFD
+2530 LEYYIFD

-2545 CKLNVKVDASAPTM
+2545 CNLNVKVDDSAPTM
-2559 RVGVTRLND
+2559 RVGVTRLD
-2568 SSTFHSKD
+2568 GSSTFHSID
-2576 NLYTKV
+2576 NLYTEV
-2582 YGTGAVPTGKTP
+2582 YGNGAVPTGKTP
-2594 DTTAT
+2594 DTTTT
-2599 ADDRLV
+2599 AASRLD

-2611 KTFTTDEGYSKNE
+2611 KTFTTGEGYSKNKYE
-2624 YKNLYSL
+2624 NLYSL
-2631 ASNVSKQYSSKS
+2631 ASNVSKQYSSKAA
-2643 DVDYAYS
+2643 VDYAYS
-2650 NGTADE
+2650 NGTDDE

-2663 QCNNHSFFVNAW
+2663 RSNNAAFFVNAW

-2684 VSIRKWDGEKW
+2684 VSIRKWDKTSGVW
-2695 NSQTALGKLEFT
+2695 STNTAMGDKALEF
-2707 NDNQSIAEMKFEGI
+2707 NNG
-2721 PEVKADPSNPCPDS
+2721 
-2735 GKEISLSS
+2735 
-2743 DSSVRNSIFVSTLT
+2743 DSSVTSMSFEKNPPSPYILSGKPAGSNESDRYAIYVTTES

-2785 DNKAPDVTAAS
+2785 DNVGPTATTAS
-2796 VTGNAGSSVVGGK
+2796 VTGNEGSSVVGGK

-2823 DLAGLG
+2823 DRAGLG

-2844 FNLDGTMSKDGT
+2844 FNLDGTISKDGT

-2879 DILGNAKTVD
+2879 DILGNVKTVD
-2889 SFTVNGGDTPISNAN
+2889 SFTVNGGSTSISNAD

-2950 NYEASSKSLLVTNSD
+2950 NYEASSTSLLVTNSD
-2965 YSSKIEITPTGTDTS
+2965 YSSTIEITPTGTDTS

-2989 TSAAPASLAT
+2989 TSTAPASLAT
-2999 VASSFVFEAGKELST
+2999 VDSSFKFEAGKELST
-3014 SFEERKIS
+3014 SFEEGKIS

-3056 NPDVSPAPADGKI
+3056 NPDVYPAPADRKI

-3112 ILKSESSSNS
+3112 ILKYESSSNS
-3122 RDNQLAWKNFVSS
+3122 RDNQLAWKNFVLS
-3135 DYEQLDGNLRK
+3135 DYEQLDGNRRK

-3155 DARNNGNDFYISFYS
+3155 DARNNGDDFYISFYS

-3197 ANPVFDSGST
+3197 NIQ
-3207 GLYVKE
+3207 GLAEGAVGMYYDEAGK
-3213 TGGSKTLYF
+3213 LYF
-3222 RDNTSEGKVSFT
+3222 KSDASGTLKFT
-3234 VTDNT
+3234 ATDGGT
-3239 GEVNSGVA
+3239 VRSGFA
-3247 GVLYAVGSV
+3247 GVKYSTTESAPVASVDVSSSVALTGSELSGKTNLYF
-3256 PSASESNVPASKITL
+3256 
-3271 KNLSAGTLNVYA
+3271 YA
-3283 FDNVWNRS
+3283 YDNVWNASSTSYRLALEEDNTPPS
-3291 ATGYSMAVVKDD
+3291 FTVSMDD
-3303 ANPSITGITPT
+3303 SS
-3314 LNDYVYN
+3314 DYVYKK
-3321 DTENNCIWFNGSDLS
+3321 DAATIYYNGTAEHKPESIVFTCSSSDSDL
-3336 AKVPSVSLAVA
+3336 AEFICT
-3347 ASDTGSGIKSYTW
+3347 AS
-3360 KSDVTGVTV
+3360 GVTV
-3369 TEASAGTY
+3369 TQGTDSDSNKF
-3377 TVSGFDKITDS
+3377 TVSGLGAS
-3388 CTLKLTVTDNVGN
+3388 G
-3401 ESTPYT
+3401 S
-3407 VVLKKDSDVPTG
+3407 VVLSFKAKDKLGNVTADADVTQITLVADSESPSG
-3419 FAIDSIGRLSAE
+3419 LAINKIKGISLD
-3431 DEARYVYAD
+3431 DEAKYIYAE
-3440 SLNAD
+3440 SAD
-3445 WKTVSGK
+3445 WKTVSGG
-3452 TVYVN
+3452 TVYCKADQLKDLVDPFEYVN
-3457 GNKIS
+3457 
-3462 LADKDPIF
+3462 
-3470 TYAGA
+3470 A
-3475 LADAGSGLKEGSPS
+3475 LADAGSDLKAGSPS
-3489 ASKDPVTDNKW
+3489 ASKAADGDEWT
-3500 IVTASDNVGNE
+3500 ITAMDNVGNKS
-3511 TTYTVTLIADGD
+3511 TFTVTLIADGVAPVPSESGKAKSAINCSNSVSWSNVDCIKSSLAGTVVCDGLITAWGELVGDTLIYDPGTSVSFNIEESSSGISAYGFALSNLYPATSLSPAVWVAPESDGSVKMPELSGLNHSFLYVWIKDKVGNVSTAYPYSSGGENAPWVNCYKTPENVEVEFARTNSERKITIKGLTAAFGIKEIIFAGTGIESNGGSYTLEFTGDLSSGNSPAKSKFTVSNVAD
-3523 APAPDSTYYTTGNT
+3523 ADGTPDSVKLDLYSKKNKAVTCNGDVVITYYGNDAEAT
-3537 LSSLSG
+3537 LSSMSF
-3543 ASVNLLKNKV
+3543 V
-3553 DEPSTPYGLSS
+3553 DHQGNSHDVTISTP
-3564 GSAYLAYDSA
+3564 
-3574 VGDDYATVIYTSA
+3574 I
-3587 AKCNIPS
+3587 
-3594 ATDGG
+3594 
-3599 AGAIQYALKYGN
+3599 
-3611 TSDVYS
+3611 
-3617 TAPTS
+3617 
-3622 WTDMPSSGNAFEVDL
+3622 
-3637 PDEAVVHGYLFIWF
+3637 
-3651 KDGVG
+3651 
-3656 NTSAFQMGNPDT
+3656 
-3668 INIPK
+3668 
-3673 ESGYNWMACQKSI
+3673 
-3686 SENDISAAYGNS
+3686 
-3698 DNTLVISGIGAGSSV
+3698 
-3713 KSISITFNADA
+3713 
-3724 SVNDGY
+3724 
-3730 VGSVEF
+3730 
-3736 KGLGKDGVEKNYT
+3736 
-3749 PSNAKSVNDKT
+3749 
-3760 IILDFSDKPRLAN
+3760 
-3773 GSISIKFNNPVEIA
+3773 
-3787 SVLLKDKNDNS
+3787 
-3798 KEINSIGTRSLI
+3798 TRSLKLLQDRAI
-3810 SRMTSS
+3810 AVVDKVT
-3816 VSGMFS
+3816 G
-3822 SIFGRIAGDKET
+3822 IFGRIAGDKET

-3900 ETAALDDQDV
+3900 ETAALDDQNV

-3950 AMVLCACG
+3950 AVVLCACG

-3964 RKKKLL
+3964 RKKKSL

>member
-1 MRKDR
+1 MRKNR

-63 TTNPNGYAVF
+63 TTIPNGYAVF

-105 KQHTSLY
+105 KQHTSLL

-401 TGANIAEEKV
+401 TGANIEEEKV

-590 YVPISVAFMDD
+590 FVPISVAFMDD

-620 PVVDSYMWVDS
+620 PVVDSYMWVKSD
-631 SNAETLNNTSAP
+631 NTEANNNTK
-643 SLSQYLKV
+643 LDVLDIDKQLKV
-651 GFTESRSGIR
+651 AFTESLSGVR
-661 RIAVKVS
+661 RIALKITKDANVVDGLAHSVKV
-668 KEGSIDDGIAGVAKL
+668 
-683 YYSATDAV
+683 YYSASDEV
-691 PSTADAGI
+691 PSGTELALV
-699 PLTFVE
+699 PVE
-705 NSESGYAF
+705 DVTDSSYKF
-713 YEIPEALK
+713 YEIPSDLK
-721 TGWFFIRGIPIAA
+721 SGYLFFRGIPIAA

-809 SGIKSIELTGTIEI
+809 SGIRTITLGGTIEI

-838 VSLDVASK
+838 VSLDVASKRK

-880 NTVSFRVEDF
+880 NTVSFSIEDF
-890 ASTEPFDFEYGN
+890 ASNDPCAFSYANT
-902 KVYADTVAPVVASVT
+902 VYADSAAPVVASVT
-917 VFDADSTTTWTDG
+917 LHDADSTTEWTAG
-930 TTNYRYIYTNSDS
+930 TTNYRDIYTNSDT
-943 VNATVVFANAEQG
+943 VNATVVFANADQG
-956 TNSCSGVR
+956 TNSCSGIR
-964 VLTVT
+964 VLTIT

-976 TVSTGETCT
+976 SVPTGETCT
-985 VSGSTVTFTPPLKTG
+985 ISGSTVTFTPPLKTG

-1024 ATDFTEWTGD
+1024 ATDFAEWTGD
-1034 AVSSQKIVL
+1034 SVSSQQIVL
-1043 DTLTPEVTEISWTA
+1043 DTKIPEVTGISWT
-1057 VASDS
+1057 VAPGS
-1062 DLIPGITGKEVV
+1062 DLIPGITGKSVV

-1080 VTLGTTASGVKT
+1080 VELGATVSGVKT
-1092 VSVAVTIADTQRSDS
+1092 ISIAVTIADPQRSDY
-1107 LGNEKLIVYF
+1107 LENENLTVYF

-1143 GVVSFK
+1143 GVVSFE

-1154 DQDRD
+1154 NQDRD

-1219 DGTGTTP
+1219 NGTGTTP

-1261 TFGSGC
+1261 TFGSVC

-1298 TGKVITFLDSGDPV
+1298 TGKIITFLDSGDPV
-1312 VKDESPEFV
+1312 VKDESAEFV

-1343 NLFSFTLK
+1343 NRFSFTLK

-1374 IATVVANALPARIES
+1374 IATVVANALPAAIGS
-1389 VSLEDRSTCDAGGN
+1389 VSLEDRSPCNANGN
-1403 VETDKGDGDYD
+1403 VIGSGDGPYD

-1424 YEIINVAVGS
+1424 YEIINVAVDS
-1434 PVVTVAN
+1434 PVVTVEN

-1453 AKFISDVYNG
+1453 AKFIEN
-1463 SDAHTVVQ
+1463 TVVH
-1471 VNGVPLNASSDYK
+1471 VNGASLGPTNYR
-1484 FTDDYTCV
+1484 FTDDDCSI
-1492 EFVKAFDSETQF
+1492 EFNKSFDTQTTF
-1504 QFFNVLLDTTDD
+1504 QFFDILLATTDD

-1546 KTPPALADEGPFAYD
+1546 KTPPALADEGPFAYN
-1561 RQDPENFRKYEY
+1561 RQDSENFRKYEY
-1573 PRQKNDTDY
+1573 PRQKNDTDH
-1582 ETYGLSAAKDLEL
+1582 ETYGLKASDLGL

-1604 TGKEIRFFYTS
+1604 TGYEIRFFYTS

-1635 LRIKVVDSI
+1635 LQIKVVDSI
-1644 KAGEATSQGVLGA
+1644 EAGEATSQGVLGA

-1667 ADFSTGSLGYTPEDV
+1667 ADFSTGILDTPEKV
-1682 GYYRYESKDWSDTLN
+1682 GYYRYESKDWSTSPN

-1711 DPHQFYVI
+1711 EPHQFYVI

-1731 TDYGNATDSERKQ
+1731 TDYGKAPDSERKQ

-1775 EKEFNFWND
+1775 EKDFNFWND

-1795 YQYVLAGGG
+1795 YQYVLAGGE
-1804 NGEIYK
+1804 NGEKYK

-1823 MLIGGVSR
+1823 MLIGGPSASKV
-1831 SDVPSYSQRLPT
+1831 DSYSQRLPT

-1874 PVGTLGAYFF
+1874 PVGTLGAAFY
-1884 DSRVEWNDYDGE
+1884 DSRVTWNDYDGE
-1896 DIVYEISDSDSSKG
+1896 DIVYEIPDSSKG

-1926 QIPIRPA
+1926 QIPIRPT

-1944 DSFKFPCHSGESV
+1944 DSYTYPCHSGESV

-1972 ADNEKNL
+1972 ADNEKKL

-1990 DNRAYNK
+1990 DNRE
-1997 DYPNPLDIADCKN
+1997 CKN
-2010 ISEGNTSYAV
+2010 ISKGDTSFAV
-2020 GWNRLG
+2020 GCNRLG

-2031 NKTQYYNHNVYL
+2031 IQNKTQYYNHNVYL

-2071 GSQPPDFTLRARV
+2071 GSAPPDFTLRARV
-2084 LFREGTDASEPKE
+2084 LFREGISTDDPSVSAFEGM
-2097 SDFAN
+2097 
-2102 ASSASLTKWSYFK
+2102 SSASLTKWSYFK
-2115 QKSTDGK
+2115 QTAGDGS
-2122 RLWNILMPHGD
+2122 RIWNILMPHGD

-2150 KGIYQVKN
+2150 KGVYQVKN
-2158 GGDVDIKNG
+2158 GGDVDIKNR
-2167 SDVDKFVW
+2167 SEVDKFVW
-2175 NDEPPKVKLTS
+2175 NDEPPKVKLRS
-2186 DAVYPTDFDTD
+2186 DAAYPTDFDTD
-2197 KTSANASCFSENF
+2197 KTSANASKFSENF
-2210 GTYRHYSHLAFTSEA
+2210 GTYRHYSHLAFTAAE

-2234 VFKKEYIKTQTS
+2234 VFKTEYIKKQIS
-2246 NMSDERYSDMI
+2246 NMPDTYSDMI
-2257 KKAEADGL
+2257 NKAEADGL
-2265 VMNDINVIGDV
+2265 VMNDIKVIGDV
-2276 TYVGNTAHNVSGGD
+2276 TYVGNTSGAEQ
-2290 YAREEVGNNTYA
+2290 AREEVGHNTYA

-2320 IDGYRYCFADNE
+2320 IDGYRYCSDENK
-2332 GDDNRQNDWEGNKS
+2332 GDDNRQDDWEGNKS
-2346 NGYWYINHSG
+2346 NGYWYINHTG
-2356 EKNDSKRVN
+2356 GKNDSKRVN

-2372 SYDNGKYNPRTFN
+2372 SYDEGSATEYNQRTFN

-2477 RDGNGSGTGESSG
+2477 RDGNDSGTGESSG

-2501 GSAKQIAD
+2501 GSAKPIAD

-2517 YFIYKYADATNAK
+2517 YFIYEDADAK
-2530 PLEYYIFD
+2530 EKKLEYYIFD

-2545 CKLNVKVDASAPTM
+2545 CNLNVKVDASAPTM

-2568 SSTFHSKD
+2568 SSTFHTVD
-2576 NLYTKV
+2576 NLYTVV
-2582 YGTGAVPTGKTP
+2582 YGDGAKPTEKTVY
-2594 DTTAT
+2594 AT
-2599 ADDRLV
+2599 VNDAT
-2605 YQGNAL
+2605 QGNAL
-2611 KTFTTDEGYSKNE
+2611 KTFTTGEGYSKNKYE
-2624 YKNLYSL
+2624 NLYSL
-2631 ASNVSKQYSSKS
+2631 ASNVSKQYETKS
-2643 DVDYAYS
+2643 DVDNAYQY
-2650 NGTADE
+2650 GTDDE

-2663 QCNNHSFFVNAW
+2663 RSNNAAFFVNAW
-2675 AEDAGGISQ
+2675 AEDTGGISQ

-2707 NDNQSIAEMKFEGI
+2707 NDNQSIARMKFEGI

-2735 GKEISLSS
+2735 GKETSSSS
-2743 DSSVRNSIFVSTLT
+2743 DSSIRNSIYVSTIS
-2757 QTEENLYEVSATD
+2757 QATESLYEVSATD

-2785 DNKAPDVTAAS
+2785 DNVGPTVTEAT
-2796 VTGNAGSSVVGGK
+2796 VTGNAGSSVYNSK
-2809 FYFKDLKFSLKASD
+2809 FYYNDLTYSLSGISD
-2823 DLAGLG
+2823 ERSGLG
-2829 AYQWGAGTPSTDYFR
+2829 AYSYGYKKSDSVVETRDFSVLESITTVSNLPVTAASTENAGAAF
-2844 FNLDGTMSKDGT
+2844 
-2856 VADTDVTEI
+2856 VAFV
-2865 FKDNDSSA
+2865 
-2873 FWVKLQ
+2873 Q
-2879 DILGNAKTVD
+2879 DILGNKSEIT
-2889 SFTVNGGDTPISNAN
+2889 SFKVNGGTEMSSSA
-2904 FVYDNVAPGVSFT
+2904 FVYDNKAPSVSFA
-2917 DLSTNFKRT
+2917 DANFKRT
-2926 GSYWDYTSWVE
+2926 GKYWISGDE
-2937 SSDDTGVSTNSFL
+2937 FDDTDGSKTTKDYLKYNSTAKTLYVLSR
-2950 NYEASSKSLLVTNSD
+2950 D
-2965 YSSKIEITPTGTDTS
+2965 YDSTIVITPTGDDYNGVQGFIVTDTDEQPVFNTALIS
-2980 GIKGYVMTE
+2980 DSFTFNAGKGMTNSFADK
-2989 TSAAPASLAT
+2989 TVSLADT
-2999 VASSFVFEAGKELST
+2999 T
-3014 SFEERKIS
+3014 
-3022 LANTSGLTVYFWAVD
+3022 GLNLYFWAVD
-3037 YAGNVST
+3037 RAGNISSSNK
-3044 TPAQLTI
+3044 LSI
-3051 KFDAK
+3051 KYYAT
-3056 NPDVSPAPADGKI
+3056 NPSISAGAVDGSI
-3069 EVKTDT
+3069 EVRNDD
-3075 TKGTRIWSSE
+3075 TKGRIYQDG
-3085 THNYYKDA
+3085 TANYYSKS
-3093 AYIEVTLGY
+3093 AYVDVTVSY
-3102 KTGYEPKGWK
+3102 VEGYEPKGWK
-3112 ILKSESSSNS
+3112 ILKSSSSSN
-3122 RDNQLAWKNFVSS
+3122 RNNNQLAWKNFGTTAGT
-3135 DYEQLDGNLRK
+3135 DYTQENTNLRS
-3146 YKIYLPALD
+3146 YKIFLPELID
-3155 DARNNGNDFYISFYS
+3155 ERNKGEAFWLCIYS

-3197 ANPVFDSGST
+3197 TDPVFDSGST

-3239 GEVNSGVA
+3239 GTVNSGVA

-3256 PSASESNVPASKITL
+3256 PSASESNVPASEITL

-3291 ATGYSMAVVKDD
+3291 ATGYSMTVVKDD
-3303 ANPSITGITPT
+3303 DNPSITGITPT

-3321 DTENNCIWFNGSDLS
+3321 DTVNNCIWFNGSDLS

-3360 KSDVTGVTV
+3360 TSDVTGVTV
-3369 TEASAGTY
+3369 TEASADTY

-3388 CTLKLTVTDNVGN
+3388 CTLTLIVTDNVGN
-3401 ESTPYT
+3401 ESTPYN
-3407 VVLKKDSDVPTG
+3407 VKLKKDSDVPTG
-3419 FAIDSIGRLSAE
+3419 FAIDSIVGLSAE
-3431 DEARYVYAD
+3431 DEAKYVYAD

-3457 GNKIS
+3457 GNQIS
-3462 LADKDPIF
+3462 LADKDAIF
-3470 TYAGA
+3470 TYAKA

-3543 ASVNLLKNKV
+3543 ASVNLLRNKE

-3574 VGDDYATVIYTSA
+3574 VGDNYATVIYTSA

-3637 PDEAVVHGYLFIWF
+3637 PNEAVVHGYLFIWF

-3724 SVNDGY
+3724 SVNEGY

-3749 PSNAKSVNDKT
+3749 PSNTKSVNDKT

-3848 RQAEIAAAREAK
+3848 RQAEIAAAKEAK

-3900 ETAALDDQDV
+3900 ETAALADQDV

-3923 KSAVAAIKRGKSG
+3923 KSAVAAIKRGNSG

-3964 RKKKLL
+3964 RKKKSL

>member
-73 KQDVVSSVSMVPE
+73 KQDVVSSVSMVSE

-105 KQHTSLY
+105 KQHTSLL

-585 PGSDE
+585 PGSDG

-610 ITAIKYDNTK
+610 ITAITYDNTK

-631 SNAETLNNTSAP
+631 ANVEAPNNTK
-643 SLSQYLKV
+643 LDVLDKQLKV
-651 GFTESRSGIR
+651 AFTESLSGVR
-661 RIAVKVS
+661 RIALKITKDANVVDGLAHSVKV
-668 KEGSIDDGIAGVAKL
+668 
-683 YYSATDAV
+683 YYSASDEV
-691 PSTADAGI
+691 PSGTELALV
-699 PLTFVE
+699 PVE
-705 NSESGYAF
+705 DVTDSSYKF
-713 YEIPEALK
+713 YEIPSPL
-721 TGWFFIRGIPIAA
+721 TSGYLFFRGIPIDA

-753 SASSPIAMFKDTT
+753 PSSSPIAMFKDTT
-766 PPSVNQ
+766 SPSVNQ

-780 VVRPGDNTQW
+780 VVRPRDNTQW

-804 VNETG
+804 INETG

-880 NTVSFRVEDF
+880 NTVSFRIVDF
-890 ASTEPFDFEYGN
+890 ASTEHFDFEYGN

-917 VFDADSTTTWTDG
+917 LYDADSKTTWTDG
-930 TTNYRYIYTNSDS
+930 TTNYKYVYTNSDS
-943 VNATVVFANAEQG
+943 VSANVVFANAEKG
-956 TNSCSGVR
+956 TNSCSGIR
-964 VLTVT
+964 VLTIT

-976 TVSTGETCT
+976 TITGASVSTGETTCT
-985 VSGSTVTFTPPLKTG
+985 VSGNTVTFTPPLRAG
-1000 SETVSLTGV
+1000 SEKVELTGV
-1009 KLAAGSNSER
+1009 IFAAAESETR
-1019 TINAY
+1019 SINAY
-1024 ATDFTEWTGD
+1024 ATDFAEWTGD

-1043 DTLTPEVTEISWTA
+1043 DTLTPEVTEISWT
-1057 VASDS
+1057 VDSDS

-1092 VSVAVTIADTQRSDS
+1092 VSVAVTIAGTQRSDS
-1107 LGNEKLIVYF
+1107 LGNENLIVYF

-1143 GVVSFK
+1143 GVVSFE

-1154 DQDRD
+1154 NQDRD

-1207 IPVIESVIPYGT
+1207 IPVIESVIPYGA

-1226 VYFAGAQAGFDYKT
+1226 VYFAGAQAGFDYQT

-1261 TFGSGC
+1261 TFEDRC

-1327 NFENVKYMDHE
+1327 NFENVKYMAHE

-1343 NLFSFTLK
+1343 NRFSFTLK
-1351 DFAQHSPETSV
+1351 DFAQHSPENSV
-1362 TAIKANKDGTED
+1362 TTIKANKDGTED
-1374 IATVVANALPARIES
+1374 IATVVANALPAAIGS
-1389 VSLEDRSTCDAGGN
+1389 VSLEDRSPCDANGN
-1403 VETDKGDGDYD
+1403 VKTDKGDGPYD
-1414 LRKSEEGFTN
+1414 LRKSEKGFTN
-1424 YEIINVAVGS
+1424 YEIINVAVDS
-1434 PVVTVAN
+1434 HVVTVEN

-1453 AKFISDVYNG
+1453 AKFIEN
-1463 SDAHTVVQ
+1463 TVVH
-1471 VNGVPLNASSDYK
+1471 VNGASLDPTNYR
-1484 FTDDYTCV
+1484 FTDDDCSI
-1492 EFVKAFDSETQF
+1492 EFNKSFDTKTTF
-1504 QFFNVLLDTTDD
+1504 QFFNILLATTDD

-1561 RQDPENFRKYEY
+1561 YQNNKDFRSYEY

-1582 ETYGLSAAKDLEL
+1582 ETYGLKASDLEL
-1595 ATYGSMAGN
+1595 ATSGSMAGN

-1635 LRIKVVDSI
+1635 LQIKVVDSI
-1644 KAGEATSQGVLGA
+1644 EAGKATSQGVLGA

-1667 ADFSTGSLGYTPEDV
+1667 ADFSTGRLGYTPEDV

-1704 DRAGNVS
+1704 DKAGNVS

-1719 KDNKSPSITVDG
+1719 KDANGPSKTYDG
-1731 TDYGNATDSERKQ
+1731 SDFNTNTD
-1744 KSLTN
+1744 KSLVN
-1749 LMELVIPDGKQVFR
+1749 LMTLKCPTGKTVYRNSDCVQSDNVLSPDFFFWEADSGHSC
-1763 NEVENTASEIYD
+1763 ENIYA
-1775 EKEFNFWND
+1775 K
-1784 KDGHNTTSLSS
+1784 
-1795 YQYVLAGGG
+1795 QYVLSDDDYTINIRL
-1804 NGEIYK
+1804 NGV
-1810 IKINLKSGVSSGT
+1810 KSKEK
-1823 MLIGGVSR
+1823 LI
-1831 SDVPSYSQRLPT
+1831 
-1843 PGDSG
+1843 
-1848 LAKWAITH
+1848 
-1856 YYKKWNSTAT
+1856 
-1866 ESNWDAAW
+1866 
-1874 PVGTLGAYFF
+1874 
-1884 DSRVEWNDYDGE
+1884 DGE
-1896 DIVYEISDSDSSKG
+1896 DAPKGTYYSERMPTASQSGIAAYAISHYYYSWNGSSDDNVWDCAYPENTLNVAHKTNKIFWTPYDPTKNDGDISYTIPKTSSVG

-1918 MDNCANIY
+1918 KDNCGNVS
-1926 QIPIRPA
+1926 QILIRPKNMEA
-1933 SMDASMTEYTL
+1933 IDENYTIG
-1944 DSFKFPCHSGESV
+1944 DKTGYGMSGRSV

-1972 ADNEKNL
+1972 EDNEKNL

-1990 DNRAYNK
+1990 DNRE
-1997 DYPNPLDIADCKN
+1997 CKN
-2010 ISEGNTSYAV
+2010 ISKGDTSFAV
-2020 GWNRLG
+2020 ACNRLG

-2031 NKTQYYNHNVYL
+2031 IPNKTQYYNHNVYL

-2053 RWADQEVCTNNV
+2053 RWADQEVCKNNV

-2071 GSQPPDFTLRARV
+2071 GSQPPEFTLRARV
-2084 LFREGTDASEPKE
+2084 LFREGTDANKPEE
-2097 SDFAN
+2097 SDFAG
-2102 ASSASLTKWSYFK
+2102 ALSDSLTKWSYFK
-2115 QKSTDGK
+2115 QTADEEDS
-2122 RLWNILMPHGD
+2122 RIWNILMPHGE
-2133 EGKLGTLWLYLE
+2133 EGEAGTLWLYLE

-2175 NDEPPKVKLTS
+2175 NDEPPKVKLRTVA
-2186 DAVYPTDFDTD
+2186 DYPATYDTA
-2197 KTSANASCFSENF
+2197 KTETNASYFSENF
-2210 GTYRHYSHLAFTSEA
+2210 GTYRHYSHLAFTDA
-2225 DIKRLVPPT
+2225 KDIKRLVPPT
-2234 VFKKEYIKTQTS
+2234 VFKKKYIKTQTS
-2246 NMSDERYSDMI
+2246 NMSDTRYSDMI
-2257 KKAEADGL
+2257 NKAEADGL

-2276 TYVGNTAHNVSGGD
+2276 TYVGNTAHNVSGGEH
-2290 YAREEVGNNTYA
+2290 ARDEVGNNTYA

-2320 IDGYRYCFADNE
+2320 IDGYRYCFAENE
-2332 GDDNRQNDWEGNKS
+2332 GDDNRQDDWEGNRS
-2346 NGYWYINHSG
+2346 DGYWYINHTG
-2356 EKNDSKRVN
+2356 IINDSRRVN

-2477 RDGNGSGTGESSG
+2477 RDGNDSGTGESSG

-2501 GSAKQIAD
+2501 GSAKRIVD

-2517 YFIYKYADATNAK
+2517 YFIYKDADATTAK

-2545 CKLNVKVDASAPTM
+2545 CKLNVKVDASAPIM

-2568 SSTFHSKD
+2568 SSTFHTVD
-2576 NLYTKV
+2576 NLYTVV
-2582 YGTGAVPTGKTP
+2582 YGDGAVPTEKTVY
-2594 DTTAT
+2594 AT
-2599 ADDRLV
+2599 VNDAT
-2605 YQGNAL
+2605 QGNAL
-2611 KTFTTDEGYSKNE
+2611 KTFTTGDGYSKNKYE
-2624 YKNLYSL
+2624 NLYSL
-2631 ASNVSKQYSSKS
+2631 ASNVSKQYSSKAA
-2643 DVDYAYS
+2643 VDDAYS
-2650 NGTADE
+2650 NGTDDE

-2663 QCNNHSFFVNAW
+2663 RSNNAAFFVNAW
-2675 AEDAGGISQ
+2675 ADDDGGISQ

-2707 NDNQSIAEMKFEGI
+2707 NDNQSIARMKFEGI

-2735 GKEISLSS
+2735 GKEIRLSS
-2743 DSSVRNSIFVSTLT
+2743 DSSVRNSIFVSTVT

-2770 FAGNAVFYYAYILPY
+2770 FAGNSVFYYAYILPY
-2785 DNKAPDVTAAS
+2785 DNKAPKVTAAS
-2796 VTGNAGSSVVGGK
+2796 VTGNEGSSVVGGK
-2809 FYFKDLKFSLKASD
+2809 FYFKDLKFSLEASD
-2823 DLAGLG
+2823 ALAGLG
-2829 AYQWGAGTPSTDYFR
+2829 AYQYGTQGTSKFIKYVDDISGMETSS
-2844 FNLDGTMSKDGT
+2844 LDFAVSPK
-2856 VADTDVTEI
+2856 
-2865 FKDNDSSA
+2865 
-2873 FWVKLQ
+2873 FWVKVQ
-2879 DILGNAKTVD
+2879 DILGNVKTVD
-2889 SFTVNGGDTPISNAN
+2889 SFTVNGGSTISNAN
-2904 FVYDNVAPGVSFT
+2904 FVYDNVAPVVSFT
-2917 DLSTNFKRT
+2917 DLSTNFIRT

-2950 NYEASSKSLLVTNSD
+2950 NYEASSTSLLVTNSD
-2965 YSSKIEITPTGTDTS
+2965 YSSTIEITPTGTDTS

-2989 TSAAPASLAT
+2989 TSTAPASLA
-2999 VASSFVFEAGKELST
+2999 
-3014 SFEERKIS
+3014 
-3022 LANTSGLTVYFWAVD
+3022 
-3037 YAGNVST
+3037 
-3044 TPAQLTI
+3044 
-3051 KFDAK
+3051 
-3056 NPDVSPAPADGKI
+3056 
-3069 EVKTDT
+3069 
-3075 TKGTRIWSSE
+3075 
-3085 THNYYKDA
+3085 
-3093 AYIEVTLGY
+3093 
-3102 KTGYEPKGWK
+3102 
-3112 ILKSESSSNS
+3112 KS
-3122 RDNQLAWKNFVSS
+3122 
-3135 DYEQLDGNLRK
+3135 
-3146 YKIYLPALD
+3146 
-3155 DARNNGNDFYISFYS
+3155 
-3170 NSDSPTYR
+3170 
-3178 LVFADKQK
+3178 
-3186 WYYDNNVPSAP
+3186 
-3197 ANPVFDSGST
+3197 
-3207 GLYVKE
+3207 
-3213 TGGSKTLYF
+3213 
-3222 RDNTSEGKVSFT
+3222 
-3234 VTDNT
+3234 
-3239 GEVNSGVA
+3239 
-3247 GVLYAVGSV
+3247 
-3256 PSASESNVPASKITL
+3256 
-3271 KNLSAGTLNVYA
+3271 
-3283 FDNVWNRS
+3283 
-3291 ATGYSMAVVKDD
+3291 
-3303 ANPSITGITPT
+3303 
-3314 LNDYVYN
+3314 
-3321 DTENNCIWFNGSDLS
+3321 
-3336 AKVPSVSLAVA
+3336 
-3347 ASDTGSGIKSYTW
+3347 
-3360 KSDVTGVTV
+3360 
-3369 TEASAGTY
+3369 
-3377 TVSGFDKITDS
+3377 
-3388 CTLKLTVTDNVGN
+3388 
-3401 ESTPYT
+3401 
-3407 VVLKKDSDVPTG
+3407 
-3419 FAIDSIGRLSAE
+3419 
-3431 DEARYVYAD
+3431 
-3440 SLNAD
+3440 
-3445 WKTVSGK
+3445 
-3452 TVYVN
+3452 
-3457 GNKIS
+3457 
-3462 LADKDPIF
+3462 
-3470 TYAGA
+3470 
-3475 LADAGSGLKEGSPS
+3475 
-3489 ASKDPVTDNKW
+3489 
-3500 IVTASDNVGNE
+3500 
-3511 TTYTVTLIADGD
+3511 
-3523 APAPDSTYYTTGNT
+3523 
-3537 LSSLSG
+3537 
-3543 ASVNLLKNKV
+3543 
-3553 DEPSTPYGLSS
+3553 
-3564 GSAYLAYDSA
+3564 
-3574 VGDDYATVIYTSA
+3574 
-3587 AKCNIPS
+3587 
-3594 ATDGG
+3594 
-3599 AGAIQYALKYGN
+3599 
-3611 TSDVYS
+3611 
-3617 TAPTS
+3617 
-3622 WTDMPSSGNAFEVDL
+3622 
-3637 PDEAVVHGYLFIWF
+3637 
-3651 KDGVG
+3651 
-3656 NTSAFQMGNPDT
+3656 
-3668 INIPK
+3668 
-3673 ESGYNWMACQKSI
+3673 
-3686 SENDISAAYGNS
+3686 
-3698 DNTLVISGIGAGSSV
+3698 
-3713 KSISITFNADA
+3713 
-3724 SVNDGY
+3724 
-3730 VGSVEF
+3730 
-3736 KGLGKDGVEKNYT
+3736 
-3749 PSNAKSVNDKT
+3749 
-3760 IILDFSDKPRLAN
+3760 
-3773 GSISIKFNNPVEIA
+3773 
-3787 SVLLKDKNDNS
+3787 
-3798 KEINSIGTRSLI
+3798 
-3810 SRMTSS
+3810 
-3816 VSGMFS
+3816 
-3822 SIFGRIAGDKET
+3822 
-3834 RALKAAERADKKAA
+3834 
-3848 RQAEIAAAREAK
+3848 
-3860 KMAKLLVKQQKEEAR
+3860 
-3875 RLKESLAVQ
+3875 
-3884 NADIGALESK
+3884 
-3894 SVSAGT
+3894 
-3900 ETAALDDQDV
+3900 
-3910 EFEARSSGIDQWN
+3910 
-3923 KSAVAAIKRGKSG
+3923 
-3936 KKNGSFPVVPFAAG
+3936 
-3950 AMVLCACG
+3950 
-3958 AGVFIY
+3958 
-3964 RKKKLL
+3964 

>member
-63 TTNPNGYAVF
+63 TTIPNGYAVF

-105 KQHTSLY
+105 KQHTSLL

-453 DVALA
+453 DVALT

-585 PGSDE
+585 PGSDG

-721 TGWFFIRGIPIAA
+721 TGWFFIRGIPIDA

-753 SASSPIAMFKDTT
+753 PSSSPIAMFKDTT
-766 PPSVNQ
+766 SPSVNQ

-780 VVRPGDNTQW
+780 VVRPRDNTQW
-790 LKRDAYNSNSVSFI
+790 LKRDAYNSNSVSFT

-838 VSLDVASK
+838 VSLDVASN

-880 NTVSFRVEDF
+880 NTVSFRIVDF
-890 ASTEPFDFEYGN
+890 ASTEHFDFEYGN

-943 VNATVVFANAEQG
+943 VSADVVFANAEQG
-956 TNSCSGVR
+956 TNSCSGIR
-964 VLTVT
+964 VLTIT

-976 TVSTGETCT
+976 SVSTGETTCT
-985 VSGSTVTFTPPLKTG
+985 VSGNTVTFTPPLRAG
-1000 SETVSLTGV
+1000 SEKVELTGV
-1009 KLAAGSNSER
+1009 IFAAAESETR
-1019 TINAY
+1019 SINAY
-1024 ATDFTEWTGD
+1024 ATDFAEWTGD

-1043 DTLTPEVTEISWTA
+1043 DTLTPEVTEISWT
-1057 VASDS
+1057 VDSDS
-1062 DLIPGITGKEVV
+1062 DLIPGITGKPVV

-1080 VTLGTTASGVKT
+1080 VKLGATESGVKT
-1092 VSVAVTIADTQRSDS
+1092 LSVAVTIAGTQRSDS
-1107 LGNEKLIVYF
+1107 LENENLTVYF

-1207 IPVIESVIPYGT
+1207 IPVIESVIPYGA

-1343 NLFSFTLK
+1343 NRFSFTLK

-1374 IATVVANALPARIES
+1374 IATVVANALPAAIGS
-1389 VSLEDRSTCDAGGN
+1389 VSLEDRSPCDANGN
-1403 VETDKGDGDYD
+1403 VIGSGDGPYD

-1434 PVVTVAN
+1434 PVVNVAN

-1484 FTDDYTCV
+1484 FTDDDCSI
-1492 EFVKAFDSETQF
+1492 EFNKSFDTKTTF
-1504 QFFNVLLDTTDD
+1504 QFFNILLATTDD

-1537 TKDKKIILD
+1537 TEDKKIILD

-1582 ETYGLSAAKDLEL
+1582 ETYGLKARGDLGL

-1635 LRIKVVDSI
+1635 LQIKVVDSI
-1644 KAGEATSQGVLGA
+1644 EAGKATSQGVLGA

-1667 ADFSTGSLGYTPEDV
+1667 ADFSTGRLGYTPEDV
-1682 GYYRYESKDWSDTLN
+1682 GYYRYESKDWSDNLN

-1711 DPHQFYVI
+1711 EPHQFYVI

-1731 TDYGNATDSERKQ
+1731 TDYGKATDSERKQ

-1763 NEVENTASEIYD
+1763 NEVENTALEIYD
-1775 EKEFNFWND
+1775 ENKFNFWND

-1884 DSRVEWNDYDGE
+1884 DSRVKWNDYDGE
-1896 DIVYEISDSDSSKG
+1896 DIVYEIPDSSKG

-1926 QIPIRPA
+1926 QIPIRPT
-1933 SMDASMTEYTL
+1933 SMDAAMTTHSEGNY
-1944 DSFKFPCHSGESV
+1944 PCHSGESV
-1957 SWIFDKKLPEPVAWS
+1957 SWIFDKKLPEPVEWS
-1972 ADNEKNL
+1972 ADIENKL

-1990 DNRAYNK
+1990 DNRAYNNK
-1997 DYPNPLDIADCKN
+1997 GYIDIAHCKN
-2010 ISEGNTSYAV
+2010 ISDGHTRYAV

-2031 NKTQYYNHNVYL
+2031 IPNKTQYYNHNVYL
-2043 QLLMNSEEPI
+2043 QLRVNSKEPI
-2053 RWADQEVCTNNV
+2053 RWTAQEERTNNV
-2065 QPLYEN
+2065 QRLYEN
-2071 GSQPPDFTLRARV
+2071 DLLPPEFTLRARV
-2084 LFREGTDASEPKE
+2084 LFREGTDANKPKE
-2097 SDFAN
+2097 SDFAK
-2102 ASSASLTKWSYFK
+2102 ALSPSLTKWSYFK
-2115 QKSTDGK
+2115 QTADEEDS
-2122 RLWNILMPHGD
+2122 RIWNILMPHGD

-2158 GGDVDIKNG
+2158 GGDVDIKNE

-2186 DAVYPTDFDTD
+2186 DAAYPTDFDTD

-2210 GTYRHYSHLAFTSEA
+2210 GTYRHYTHLAFTDEA

-2234 VFKKEYIKTQTS
+2234 TFKKMYIKKQTS
-2246 NMSDERYSDMI
+2246 NMSDTRYSAMI
-2257 KKAEADGL
+2257 NKAEADGL

-2290 YAREEVGNNTYA
+2290 YARAEVGKNTYA

-2320 IDGYRYCFADNE
+2320 IDGYRYCFAENE
-2332 GDDNRQNDWEGNKS
+2332 GDDNRQNDCEGNRS
-2346 NGYWYINHSG
+2346 DGYWYINHSG

-2477 RDGNGSGTGESSG
+2477 RNGNDSGTGESSG

-2501 GSAKQIAD
+2501 GSAKQIVD

-2517 YFIYKYADATNAK
+2517 YFIYKDANATTAK
-2530 PLEYYIFD
+2530 TLEYYIFD

-2545 CKLNVKVDASAPTM
+2545 CNLNVKVDASAPTM

-2568 SSTFHSKD
+2568 SSTFHSVD
-2576 NLYTKV
+2576 NLYTEV
-2582 YGTGAVPTGKTP
+2582 YGTGAVPTGKKP

-2599 ADDRLV
+2599 ADDRLDN
-2605 YQGNAL
+2605 QGNAL
-2611 KTFTTDEGYSKNE
+2611 KTFTKGEGYSKNKYE
-2624 YKNLYSL
+2624 NLYSL
-2631 ASNVSKQYSSKS
+2631 ASNVSKQYSSKA
-2643 DVDYAYS
+2643 DVDYAYKY
-2650 NGTADE
+2650 GTPDE

-2663 QCNNHSFFVNAW
+2663 RSNNAAFFVNAW

-2684 VSIRKWDGEKW
+2684 VSIRKWDKTSGVW
-2695 NSQTALGKLEFT
+2695 STNTAMGDKALEF
-2707 NDNQSIAEMKFEGI
+2707 NNG
-2721 PEVKADPSNPCPDS
+2721 
-2735 GKEISLSS
+2735 
-2743 DSSVRNSIFVSTLT
+2743 DSSVTSMSFETNPPSPYILSGKPVDSDESKRYAIYVTTES

-2785 DNKAPDVTAAS
+2785 DNVGPTVTEATVTGNVGSSVYNSKFYYNDLTYSLSGISDERSGLGAYSYGYKKSDSVVETIDFSVLEGITTVSNLQVTAAS
-2796 VTGNAGSSVVGGK
+2796 PENAGAA
-2809 FYFKDLKFSLKASD
+2809 F
-2823 DLAGLG
+2823 
-2829 AYQWGAGTPSTDYFR
+2829 
-2844 FNLDGTMSKDGT
+2844 
-2856 VADTDVTEI
+2856 VAFV
-2865 FKDNDSSA
+2865 
-2873 FWVKLQ
+2873 Q
-2879 DILGNAKTVD
+2879 DILGNKSEIT
-2889 SFTVNGGDTPISNAN
+2889 SFKVNDGTKMSSSA
-2904 FVYDNVAPGVSFT
+2904 FVYDNEAPSVSFA
-2917 DLSTNFKRT
+2917 DANFKRT
-2926 GSYWDYTSWVE
+2926 GKYWISGDE
-2937 SSDDTGVSTNSFL
+2937 LDDTDGSITTNDYLKYNSTEETLYVLSG
-2950 NYEASSKSLLVTNSD
+2950 D
-2965 YSSKIEITPTGTDTS
+2965 YDSTIVITPTGVDYNGVQGFIVTDT
-2980 GIKGYVMTE
+2980 VE
-2989 TSAAPASLAT
+2989 QPVFNAASI
-2999 VASSFVFEAGKELST
+2999 SDSFTFNAGKEMT
-3014 SFEERKIS
+3014 NSFADRTVS
-3022 LANTSGLTVYFWAVD
+3022 LDDTTGLNLYFWAVD
-3037 YAGNVST
+3037 RAGNISSSNK
-3044 TPAQLTI
+3044 LSI
-3051 KFDAK
+3051 KYYAT
-3056 NPDVSPAPADGKI
+3056 NPRISAGAVNDSI
-3069 EVKTDT
+3069 EVRNDD
-3075 TKGTRIWSSE
+3075 TKGRIYQDD
-3085 THNYYKDA
+3085 TANYYSKS
-3093 AYIEVTLGY
+3093 AYVDVTVSY
-3102 KTGYEPKGWK
+3102 VEGYEPKGWK

-3122 RDNQLAWKNFVSS
+3122 RDNQLAWKNFVLS
-3135 DYEQLDGNLRK
+3135 DYEQLDGNRRK

-3155 DARNNGNDFYISFYS
+3155 DARNNGDDFYISFYS

-3197 ANPVFDSGST
+3197 TDPVFDSEST

-3213 TGGSKTLYF
+3213 NGGSKTLYF

-3239 GEVNSGVA
+3239 GKVNSGVA

-3256 PSASESNVPASKITL
+3256 PSASESNVPASEITL

-3291 ATGYSMAVVKDD
+3291 ATGYSMTVVKDD
-3303 ANPSITGITPT
+3303 VNPSITCITPT

-3321 DTENNCIWFNGSDLS
+3321 DTVNNCIWFNGSDLS

-3360 KSDVTGVTV
+3360 TSDVTGVTV

-3388 CTLKLTVTDNVGN
+3388 CTLTLIVTDNVGN

-3419 FAIDSIGRLSAE
+3419 FAIDSIGGLSAE
-3431 DEARYVYAD
+3431 NEAKYVYAD

-3457 GNKIS
+3457 GIQIS
-3462 LADKDPIF
+3462 LADKDAIF
-3470 TYAGA
+3470 TYADA
-3475 LADAGSGLKEGSPS
+3475 LVDAGSGLKEGSPS
-3489 ASKDPVTDNKW
+3489 ASKDPVTDNKY

-3523 APAPDSTYYTTGNT
+3523 APAPDSTYYTTENT

-3553 DEPSTPYGLSS
+3553 DMDSTPYGLSS

-3574 VGDDYATVIYTSA
+3574 VGDNYATVIYTSA

-3637 PDEAVVHGYLFIWF
+3637 PNEAVVHGYLFIWF

-3713 KSISITFNADA
+3713 KSISITLNADA
-3724 SVNDGY
+3724 SVNEGY

-3736 KGLGKDGVEKNYT
+3736 KGLGKDGEEKNYT
-3749 PSNAKSVNDKT
+3749 PLNTKSVNDKT

-3848 RQAEIAAAREAK
+3848 RQAEIAAAKEAK

-3923 KSAVAAIKRGKSG
+3923 KSAVAAIKRENSG
-3936 KKNGSFPVVPFAAG
+3936 KKNGSFPVIPLAAG
-3950 AMVLCACG
+3950 AVVLCACG

-3964 RKKKLL
+3964 RKKKSL